1 TMTSANNYEQLE
13 LQQQYSRVNDR
24 WDASDDEL
32 DNDNSSARLFERSRI
47 KALADE
53 REAVQK
59 KTFTKWVNSHL
70 ARVTCRISDLYLDLR
85 DGRVLIKLLE
95 VLSGELLPR
104 PTKGRMRIHCLEN
117 VDKALQF
124 LKEQKVHLENM
135 GSHDIVDGN
144 HRLVLGLIWTII
156 LRFQIQDI
164 IIQTQEGRETRSARD
179 ALLLWCQMKTAGYPH
194 VNVTN
199 FTSSWKDGL
208 AFNALIHKHRPELVD
223 FQNLT
228 KSNARHNLEHA
239 FSVAER
245 HLGITPLLDPEADVF
260 TENPDEKSIITY
272 VVAFY
277 HYFSKMKVLEVEG
290 RRLGKV
296 IEHAKETER
305 MIEGYGRLAS
315 DLLTW
320 IEQTIASLN
329 SRSFA
334 NSLAGV
340 QHQLQAFSTYRT
352 VEKPPK
358 FQEKGNLEVLLF
370 TIQSRMRANNQRGY
384 TPHEGRLVSDIN
396 RAWEQLEKAEH
407 ERELA
412 LRTELI
418 RQEKLEQLARRFDR
432 KAAMREA
439 WLSENQRLVAQV
451 RSGTPTPWTRTPRQG
466 LTVGFVLGQ
475 DNFGQDLPAVEAA
488 KKKHEAIETDTAAYK
503 ERVQAIEAVAR
514 ELEVEGYHD
523 IQRINGRK
531 NNILRLWEQLQE
543 LLTARRQR
551 LEMNLVLQH
560 LFQEMLHSIDWMDEV
575 KVQLASPESGKHL
588 LEAEEL
594 LQTHHLLE
602 GDMALQAEKIRAV
615 SAAALRFADTEGY
628 RPCDPKVIRD
638 RVSHLELCRRELQA
652 LATRRRALLEQSR
665 SLWMCLWELDE
676 AEGWIKEQEQLYS
689 ALDFGKD
696 LPGVL
701 LLQRRHAA
709 FEAELRSRGSR
720 LEQALA
726 VGEGLAAAGRAAK
739 QLQERGAAV
748 RALWAQLEELA
759 TFRRRGLR
767 EAEGFFQFQADA
779 EELAEGLRDARR
791 RAATEELGQDESRT
805 RALLRQHHELLEEMA
820 AAREQLDGLAQQAEG
835 FPLELRT
842 SPEAQNQLAA
852 LRELHA
858 EAAALAE
865 LRGRQLQDTLDL
877 YTVFGES
884 DACHL
889 WMGAK
894 ETWLGQPEVPQALE
908 DLDVAQHR
916 LDGLEQEM
924 ATVASQIAA
933 VNQAADS
940 LLASGHPRSPQVR
953 QCWEQLNKRWD
964 RFRELVAERRRA
976 VGSALRLLNYRLES
990 EETRQWLQSKARA
1003 VEATAELGRDL
1014 AGVLATQR
1022 KLYGI
1027 ERELAIAEDRLAA
1040 LHSQAD
1046 HLAKER
1052 PEVAGEVA
1060 QRLAAAVAAWEELQ
1074 EALRERAA
1082 SLGEAGQL
1090 RRFLQDLDDFQAWLF
1105 GAQKAVA
1112 ATDEVPA
1119 SLAEAEELLRQHEAA
1134 QQDTEGHTATF
1145 AALLKAGEQV
1155 VGEETDPQYEGLRQ
1169 RLRGVEAGW
1178 AALGRMAEAQ
1188 HHFLAQCRGFQE
1200 FLHNAKQAEI
1210 LLTNQE
1216 YTLAHLELPTTLDG
1230 SAAALRRF
1238 QDFRASTESSAEK
1251 VPEAVAG
1258 GTKLVTEGNIF
1269 AEKIAEKCQTLQDR
1283 HQAVVVKAEEAAGLL
1298 QDNHEL
1304 QTFLQ
1309 SCRELNAWMEEKMLT
1324 AQDASYGGARGLHSK
1339 WQKHQAFMAELAP
1352 NQGWLEKIEMEGK
1365 ELARRKPQYS
1375 EVVAQE
1381 LDELRGRWDRLRS
1394 TAEEKGQQLF
1404 EANRSTLYAQSYG
1417 ELESWLGQAE
1427 EELRGTE
1434 QAKDLTATNLLLKR
1448 LTRLE
1453 EQVRARMK
1461 ELEELGW
1468 QGPAP
1473 AEVVPD
1479 ADGHEQRLRR
1489 RFLDLLDP
1497 LERRRKELETTKA
1510 MYQLG
1515 RDLEDERLW
1524 VQERLPLARSTEHG
1538 MDLASVQRLAKRNET
1553 LQKELAGHA
1562 PRLAEV
1568 LSRGEAVASGDEPSP
1583 ELEAQARELRGLWE
1597 MLQEE
1602 AAARHQRLQEA
1613 SEAQQYYLDA
1623 GEAKTWVSEQELFM
1637 GAEEKP
1643 KDEESCLVMLKR
1655 HVRQQRSIEDYGQ
1668 TIKELAGRAQQLL
1681 SAGHPE
1687 GEQIIRLQGQVDKH
1701 YAGLKEVAEERRRRL
1716 ENMSHLFQ
1724 LKREVEDLEQWIAE
1738 RDVVASSQEMG
1749 QDLDHVTLLREKFRE
1764 FARETGS
1771 VGQERVDRVNLA
1783 IEDLIDAGHTEAATM
1798 AEWKDG
1804 LNESWADL
1812 LELIDTRMQLLA
1824 ASHDL
1829 HKYFYDGAELLT
1841 LIAARRQELPQD
1853 LGEDAGTV
1861 EAFHRMHSAFERDL
1875 QLLETQVRPYLGTS
1889 GDAWHR
1895 YHRHSAFSAL
1905 SGFAGQ
1911 VQQFREM
1918 AARLQTAYAGE
1929 KAAGIQE
1936 QEQEVARALRALL
1949 EACSGRRARLVD
1961 TADKHRF
1968 FGMARDLLS
1977 WMESTVRQIE
1987 TQEKPRDVSSVELLM
2002 KYHQSIRAE
2011 VDARGKSF
2019 TTCIELGKK
2028 LLQRKHQD
2036 SPEVRAAG
2044 ARGWWGRWH
2053 WGHPVTVHPPSQIK
2067 TKLVEV
2073 VEKRKAMMEMWE
2085 QRWDRLRLLLEV
2097 CQFSR
2102 DASVAES
2109 WLMAQEPY
2117 LASSDYGQTVD
2128 AVEKLLKRHEAFEK
2142 SSATW
2147 EERIAALRKLTTLE
2161 LLGGR
2166 TLREGLAQDG
2176 VMRTEAPDY
2185 HLDLDGELEAGSE
2198 EEEEEKRKG
2207 TSTQDTSPPAV
2218 DGPEP
2223 VRDRTSGCGFW
2234 WWAVTA
2240 PCNRAVALRQLA
2252 RTTGDEEPVSLSLR
2266 PEPEEPATLP
2276 ARTCSVQLEGYLGR
2290 KHDLEAATK
2299 RASNR
2304 SWSTRYCVVRGG
2316 QLAFFKDAKS
2326 RALGLPCHG
2335 EEPLA
2340 LQDALCE
2347 VAAGYKKKKHVFKL
2361 RLSNGSEWLFH
2372 GKDEEELQAWL
2383 QGLSTAISECR
2394 SRWGKAQ
2401 SLPLPLP
2408 VAPAPPEHPLPRKDK
2423 EKRFSFF
2430 PKKK

>member
-1 TMTSANNYEQLE
+1 MTSVNDYE
-13 LQQQYSRVNDR
+13 LQQQYSRINVR

-70 ARVTCRISDLYLDLR
+70 ARVTCRISDLYMDLR

-95 VLSGELLPR
+95 VLSGELLPK

-124 LKEQKVHLENM
+124 LKEQRVHLENM

-164 IIQTQEGRETRSARD
+164 IVETQEGRETRSARD
-179 ALLLWCQMKTAGYPH
+179 ALLLWCQMKTVGYPH
-194 VNVTN
+194 VNITN

-208 AFNALIHKHRPELVD
+208 AFNALIHRHRPELVD

-245 HLGITPLLDPEADVF
+245 HLGITPLLDPEDVF

-305 MIEGYGRLAS
+305 MIEGYGGLAS

-370 TIQSRMRANNQRGY
+370 TIQSRMRANNQRVY
-384 TPHEGRLVSDIN
+384 TPNEGRLVSDIN

-412 LRTELI
+412 LRNELI

-439 WLSENQRLVAQV
+439 WLSENQRLVAQ
-451 RSGTPTPWTRTPRQG
+451 
-466 LTVGFVLGQ
+466 
-475 DNFGQDLPAVEAA
+475 DNFGHDLPAVEAA

-503 ERVQAIEAVAR
+503 ERVQAIEAVAK
-514 ELEVEGYHD
+514 ELEAGGYHD
-523 IQRINGRK
+523 IQRINKRK
-531 NNILRLWEQLQE
+531 DNILRLWDQLQE
-543 LLTARRQR
+543 LLAARRQR
-551 LEMNLVLQH
+551 LEMNLTLQH
-560 LFQEMLHSIDWMDEV
+560 LFQEMLHCIDWMDEV

-594 LQTHHLLE
+594 LQTHRMLE
-602 GDMALQAEKIRAV
+602 TDMALQAEKTRAI
-615 SAAALRFADTEGY
+615 SAAALRFADAEGY

-638 RVSHLELCRRELQA
+638 RVSHLEMCRRELQA
-652 LATRRRALLEQSR
+652 LAARRRALLEQSR

-676 AEGWIKEQEQLYS
+676 AESWIKEQEQLYS
-689 ALDFGKD
+689 SLDFGKD

-701 LLQRRHAA
+701 LLRRRHDA
-709 FEAELRSRGSR
+709 FEAELRSRGAR
-720 LEQALA
+720 LERALA
-726 VGEGLAAAGRAAK
+726 AGDGQSGPAAGR
-739 QLQERGAAV
+739 LRERGAAV

-759 TFRRRGLR
+759 AFRRRGLSQ
-767 EAEGFFQFQADA
+767 AEGFFQFQVEA
-779 EELAEGLRDARR
+779 EELAEALRDARR
-791 RAATEELGQDESRT
+791 RAGSAELGQDESRT
-805 RALLRQHHELLEEMA
+805 RVLLRQHQELLEELGG
-820 AAREQLDGLAQQAEG
+820 AREQLEKLSQQAEG
-835 FPLELRT
+835 FPAELRAG
-842 SPEAQNQLAA
+842 PEAQSRLLA

-865 LRGRQLQDTLDL
+865 RRGRQLRDALDL

-894 ETWLGQPEVPQALE
+894 ETWLGQLEVPQALE
-908 DLDVAQHR
+908 DLDVAQRR

-933 VNQAADS
+933 VNQAADG

-953 QCWEQLNKRWD
+953 QCQEQLNERWD
-964 RFRELVAERRRA
+964 RFRALVSERRRA
-976 VGSALRLLNYRLES
+976 VGSALRFLNYRLECKES
-990 EETRQWLQSKARA
+990 REWLQSKTQ
-1003 VEATAELGRDL
+1003 VVQATAELGRDL
-1014 AGVLATQR
+1014 AGILATQR

-1027 ERELAIAEDRLAA
+1027 ERELALTKDRLAA
-1040 LHSQAD
+1040 LRSEAD
-1046 HLAKER
+1046 QVAQER
-1052 PEVAGEVA
+1052 PEVATEVSE
-1060 QRLAAAVAAWEELQ
+1060 QLEAAVAAWDELQ
-1074 EALRERAA
+1074 AALGEQAA

-1119 SLAEAEELLRQHEAA
+1119 SLSEAEELLQRHEAA
-1134 QQDTEGHTATF
+1134 RRDAEEHTPAF
-1145 AALLKAGEQV
+1145 SALLEAGQRV
-1155 VGEETDPQYEGLRQ
+1155 VGEQTDPQYEGLRQ
-1169 RLRGVEAGW
+1169 RLRGVEDGW
-1178 AALGRMAEAQ
+1178 AALGRMAEARQ
-1188 HHFLAQCRGFQE
+1188 RFLTQCCGFQE
-1200 FLHNAKQAEI
+1200 FLHDAKQAEI

-1216 YTLAHLELPTTLDG
+1216 YTLAHLDLPSTLEG
-1230 SAAALRRF
+1230 SATALRRF
-1238 QDFRASTESSAEK
+1238 QEFRASMESNAEK
-1251 VPEAVAG
+1251 VPKAVNG
-1258 GTKLVTEGNIF
+1258 GTKLVAEGNIF
-1269 AEKIAEKCQTLQDR
+1269 AEKITEKCQALQER
-1283 HQAVVVKAEEAAGLL
+1283 HGAVMAKAEEAAELL

-1309 SCRELNAWMEEKMLT
+1309 SCRELEAWMDEKMLT
-1324 AQDASYGGARGLHSK
+1324 AQDVSYGEARGLHGR
-1339 WQKHQAFMAELAP
+1339 WQKHQAFMAELEA
-1352 NQGWLEKIEMEGK
+1352 NRGWLEKIETEGQ
-1365 ELARRKPQYS
+1365 ELAQRKPRHG
-1375 EVVAQE
+1375 EVVARRLE
-1381 LDELRGRWDRLRS
+1381 ELRRRWDGLCG
-1394 TAEEKGQQLF
+1394 AAQAKGQQLF
-1404 EANRSTLYAQSYG
+1404 EADRAALYARSYG
-1417 ELESWLGQAE
+1417 ELETWLSRAE
-1427 EELRGTE
+1427 QELRASE
-1434 QAKDLTATNLLLKR
+1434 HAKDLTATNALLKR

-1453 EQVRARMK
+1453 EQVGTWMK
-1461 ELEELGW
+1461 ELEELGL
-1468 QGPAP
+1468 QGPSP
-1473 AEVVPD
+1473 AGDVPD
-1479 ADGHEQRLRR
+1479 GDRHDQRLRQR
-1489 RFLDLLDP
+1489 CIELLEP
-1497 LERRRKELETTKA
+1497 LQRRRKELETAKA

-1515 RDLEDERLW
+1515 RDLEDETLW

-1538 MDLASVQRLAKRNET
+1538 TDLPSVQRLAKRNET
-1553 LQKELAGHA
+1553 LQKELSGHA

-1568 LSRGEAVASGDEPSP
+1568 LSRAEVATRGEEPSP
-1583 ELEAQARELRGLWE
+1583 EVETRVRELREQWE
-1597 MLQEE
+1597 KLQEE
-1602 AAARHQRLQEA
+1602 VSARQQRLREA
-1613 SEAQQYYLDA
+1613 GEAQQYYMDA
-1623 GEAKTWVSEQELFM
+1623 AEAEAWISEQELFM
-1637 GAEEKP
+1637 GDEEKP
-1643 KDEESCLVMLKR
+1643 KDEESSLVMLKR
-1655 HVRQQRSIEDYGQ
+1655 HVRLQRSIEDYGL
-1668 TIKELAGRAQQLL
+1668 TIKELAARAQQLL

-1687 GEQIIRLQGQVDKH
+1687 GEQIIRLQGQVDKR
-1701 YAGLKEVAEERRRRL
+1701 YAGLKEAGEERRRRL

-1764 FARETGS
+1764 FARDTGS
-1771 VGQERVDRVNLA
+1771 VGQERVDRVNLT

-1824 ASHDL
+1824 ASYDL

-1841 LIAARRQELPQD
+1841 LIGTRRQELPQD
-1853 LGEDAGTV
+1853 LGEDTSSV

-1875 QLLETQVRPYLGTS
+1875 RLLETQV
-1889 GDAWHR
+1889 
-1895 YHRHSAFSAL
+1895 
-1905 SGFAGQ
+1905 
-1911 VQQFREM
+1911 QQFRDT

-1929 KAAGIQE
+1929 KATSIQE
-1936 QEQEVARALRALL
+1936 QEQEVARALQELL
-1949 EACSGRRARLVD
+1949 EACSGRRARLED
-1961 TADKHRF
+1961 TADRHRF
-1968 FGMARDLLS
+1968 FSTARDLLC
-1977 WMESTVRQIE
+1977 WMESIMRQIE
-1987 TQEKPRDVSSVELLM
+1987 TQEKPRDVSSVELLIQ
-2002 KYHQSIRAE
+2002 YHQGIKAE
-2011 VDARGKSF
+2011 VDARDKNFS
-2019 TTCIELGKK
+2019 TCIELGKK
-2028 LLQRKHQD
+2028 LLQRKHQE
-2036 SPEVRAAG
+2036 SPE
-2044 ARGWWGRWH
+2044 
-2053 WGHPVTVHPPSQIK
+2053 IK
-2067 TKLVEV
+2067 AKLVEL
-2073 VEKRKAMMEMWE
+2073 VEKRKTMMEMWE
-2085 QRWDRLRLLLEV
+2085 QRRDQLLLLLEV

-2117 LASSDYGQTVD
+2117 LASSDYGHTVD

-2166 TLREGLAQDG
+2166 TLREGLARDG
-2176 VMRTEAPDY
+2176 TTHSEAPEY
-2185 HLDLDGELEAGSE
+2185 RLDLDGELEPGSE
-2198 EEEEEKRKG
+2198 EEDEEKRKG
-2207 TSTQDTSPPAV
+2207 TSTQDTSAPTT

-2223 VRDRTSGCGFW
+2223 LMRPV
-2234 WWAVTA
+2234 
-2240 PCNRAVALRQLA
+2240 
-2252 RTTGDEEPVSLSLR
+2252 GDEEPASPR
-2266 PEPEEPATLP
+2266 REEPEEPATLP
-2276 ARTCSVQLEGYLGR
+2276 ARASNIQLEGYLGR

-2304 SWSTRYCVVRGG
+2304 SWSTRYCVLRGG

-2335 EEPLA
+2335 EEPLG
-2340 LQDALCE
+2340 LQDASCE

-2383 QGLSTAISECR
+2383 QGLSAAIGECQGWR
-2394 SRWGKAQ
+2394 GKAQ
-2401 SLPLPLP
+2401 SLPP
-2408 VAPAPPEHPLPRKDK
+2408 ATAPPAGPLPRRDK

>member
-1 TMTSANNYEQLE
+1 MTSVTDYEV
-13 LQQQYSRVNDR
+13 QQQPYGRINVR

-70 ARVTCRISDLYLDLR
+70 ARVTCRISDLYMDLR

-95 VLSGELLPR
+95 VLSGELLPK

-124 LKEQKVHLENM
+124 LKEQRVHLENM

-164 IIQTQEGRETRSARD
+164 IVETQEGRETRSARD

-245 HLGITPLLDPEADVF
+245 HLGITPLLDPEDVF

-305 MIEGYGRLAS
+305 MIEGYGGLAS

-370 TIQSRMRANNQRGY
+370 TIQSRMRANNQRVY

-412 LRTELI
+412 LRNELI

-439 WLSENQRLVAQV
+439 WLSENQRLVAQ
-451 RSGTPTPWTRTPRQG
+451 
-466 LTVGFVLGQ
+466 
-475 DNFGQDLPAVEAA
+475 DNFGHDLPAVEAA

-503 ERVQAIEAVAR
+503 ERVQAIEAVAK
-514 ELEVEGYHD
+514 ELEAEGYHD
-523 IQRINGRK
+523 IQRINKRK
-531 NNILRLWEQLQE
+531 DNILRLWEQLQE
-543 LLTARRQR
+543 LLAARRQR
-551 LEMNLVLQH
+551 LEMNLTLQH
-560 LFQEMLHSIDWMDEV
+560 LFQEMLHCIDWMDEV

-594 LQTHHLLE
+594 LQTHRMLE
-602 GDMALQAEKIRAV
+602 TDMALQAEKTRAI
-615 SAAALRFADTEGY
+615 SAAALRFADAEGY

-652 LATRRRALLEQSR
+652 LAARRRAALEQSR
-665 SLWMCLWELDE
+665 SLWLCLWELDE

-689 ALDFGKD
+689 SLDFGKD

-701 LLQRRHAA
+701 LLRRRHEA
-709 FEAELRSRGSR
+709 FEAELRSRGAR
-720 LEQALA
+720 LERALA
-726 VGEGLAAAGRAAK
+726 AGEGLSGPAAGR
-739 QLQERGAAV
+739 LRERGSAV

-759 TFRRRGLR
+759 AFRRRGLGQ
-767 EAEGFFQFQADA
+767 AEGFFQFQVDA
-779 EELAEGLRDARR
+779 EELAEALRDARR
-791 RAATEELGQDESRT
+791 RAGAEELGQDESRT
-805 RALLRQHHELLEEMA
+805 RALLRQHQELLEELEG
-820 AAREQLDGLAQQAEG
+820 ARRQLEVLGQRAEG
-835 FPLELRT
+835 FPAELRAG
-842 SPEAQNQLAA
+842 PEAQSRLLA
-852 LRELHA
+852 LRELLA

-865 LRGRQLQDTLDL
+865 GRGRRLRDALDL

-884 DACHL
+884 DACLL

-894 ETWLGQPEVPQALE
+894 ETWLGQLEVPQALE

-924 ATVASQIAA
+924 ASVASQIAA
-933 VNQAADS
+933 VNQAADG

-953 QCWEQLNKRWD
+953 QCQEQLNERWD
-964 RFRELVAERRRA
+964 RFRALVSERRRA
-976 VGSALRLLNYRLES
+976 VGSALRILNYRLECQ
-990 EETRQWLQSKARA
+990 ETREWLQSKTQ
-1003 VEATAELGRDL
+1003 VVQATAELGRDL

-1027 ERELAIAEDRLAA
+1027 ERELALTKERLAA
-1040 LHSQAD
+1040 LRSEAD
-1046 HLAKER
+1046 QVAQEQ
-1052 PEVAGEVA
+1052 PEVAPEVSE
-1060 QRLAAAVAAWEELQ
+1060 RLEAAVAAWDELQ
-1074 EALRERAA
+1074 AALGEQAA

-1119 SLAEAEELLRQHEAA
+1119 SLPEAEELLRRHEAA
-1134 QQDTEGHTATF
+1134 RRDAEEHAPAFG
-1145 AALLKAGEQV
+1145 ALMEAGRRAVGEQA
-1155 VGEETDPQYEGLRQ
+1155 DPQYEGLRQ
-1169 RLRGVEAGW
+1169 RLRGVEDGW
-1178 AALGRMAEAQ
+1178 AALGRMAEARQ
-1188 HHFLAQCRGFQE
+1188 RFLTQCRGFQE
-1200 FLHNAKQAEI
+1200 FLHDAKQAEI

-1216 YTLAHLELPTTLDG
+1216 YTLAHLELPGTPEG
-1230 SAAALRRF
+1230 SATALRRF
-1238 QDFRASTESSAEK
+1238 QEFRAGMESNAEK
-1251 VPEAVAG
+1251 VPKAVSG
-1258 GTKLVTEGNIF
+1258 GTTLVAEGNIF
-1269 AEKIAEKCQTLQDR
+1269 AEKIAEKCQSLQER
-1283 HQAVVVKAEEAAGLL
+1283 HGAVVAKAEEAAELL

-1304 QTFLQ
+1304 QSFLQ
-1309 SCRELNAWMEEKMLT
+1309 SCRELEAWMDEKMLT
-1324 AQDASYGGARGLHSK
+1324 AQDASYGDARGLHGR
-1339 WQKHQAFMAELAP
+1339 WQKHQAFMAELEA
-1352 NQGWLEKIEMEGK
+1352 NRGWLEKTEAEGQ
-1365 ELARRKPQYS
+1365 ELARRKPRHG
-1375 EVVAQE
+1375 EAVTRRLE
-1381 LDELRGRWDRLRS
+1381 ELRQRWSGLCGAAQAKGR
-1394 TAEEKGQQLF
+1394 QLF
-1404 EANRSTLYAQSYG
+1404 EAERAALYARSYG
-1417 ELESWLGQAE
+1417 ELETWLSRAE
-1427 EELRGTE
+1427 QELRGTE
-1434 QAKDLTATNLLLKR
+1434 RAKDLPATRALLKR

-1453 EQVRARMK
+1453 EQVGAWMK
-1461 ELEELGW
+1461 ELEELGL
-1468 QGPAP
+1468 QGPSP
-1473 AEVVPD
+1473 AGDVPD
-1479 ADGHEQRLRR
+1479 GDRHDQRLRQR
-1489 RFLDLLDP
+1489 CLELLEP
-1497 LERRRKELETTKA
+1497 LQRRRKELETAKA
-1510 MYQLG
+1510 TYQLE
-1515 RDLEDERLW
+1515 RDLEDEMLW

-1538 MDLASVQRLAKRNET
+1538 TDLPSVQRLAKRNET
-1553 LQKELAGHA
+1553 LRKELRGHG
-1562 PRLAEV
+1562 PRVAEV
-1568 LSRGEAVASGDEPSP
+1568 LSRAEEATAGEEPRP
-1583 ELEAQARELRGLWE
+1583 ELDARARALREQWDR
-1597 MLQEE
+1597 LQEE
-1602 AAARHQRLQEA
+1602 VSARQQRLRE
-1613 SEAQQYYLDA
+1613 A
-1623 GEAKTWVSEQELFM
+1623 GEAQLYYVDAAEAEAWISEQELFM
-1637 GAEEKP
+1637 GEEEKP
-1643 KDEESCLVMLKR
+1643 KDEESSLVMLKR
-1655 HVRQQRSIEDYGQ
+1655 HVRQQRSIEDYGV
-1668 TIKELAGRAQQLL
+1668 TIKELAARAQQLL

-1701 YAGLKEVAEERRRRL
+1701 YAGLKEAGEERHRRL
-1716 ENMSHLFQ
+1716 EHMAHLFQ

-1749 QDLDHVTLLREKFRE
+1749 QDLDHVTLLREKFLE
-1764 FARETGS
+1764 FARDTGG
-1771 VGQERVDRVNLA
+1771 VGQERVDRVNLT

-1824 ASHDL
+1824 ASYDL
-1829 HKYFYDGAELLT
+1829 HKYFYDGAELLA
-1841 LIAARRQELPQD
+1841 LIGARRQELPQD
-1853 LGEDAGTV
+1853 LGEDPSSV

-1875 QLLETQVRPYLGTS
+1875 RLLETQV
-1889 GDAWHR
+1889 
-1895 YHRHSAFSAL
+1895 
-1905 SGFAGQ
+1905 
-1911 VQQFREM
+1911 QQFQDT

-1929 KAAGIQE
+1929 QASSIQE
-1936 QEQEVARALRALL
+1936 QEQEVARALRELL
-1949 EACSGRRARLVD
+1949 EACSGRRARLED
-1961 TADKHRF
+1961 TADRHRF
-1968 FGMARDLLS
+1968 FSAARDLLC
-1977 WMESTVRQIE
+1977 WMESIVRQME
-1987 TQEKPRDVSSVELLM
+1987 TQEKPRDVSSVELLI
-2002 KYHQSIRAE
+2002 KYHQGIKAE
-2011 VDARGKSF
+2011 VDARDKNFSA
-2019 TTCIELGKK
+2019 CMELGKK
-2028 LLQRKHQD
+2028 LLQRKHQE
-2036 SPEVRAAG
+2036 SPE
-2044 ARGWWGRWH
+2044 
-2053 WGHPVTVHPPSQIK
+2053 IK
-2067 TKLVEV
+2067 AKLVEL
-2073 VEKRKAMMEMWE
+2073 VEKRKTMMEMWE
-2085 QRWDRLRLLLEV
+2085 QRRDQLLLLLEV

-2117 LASSDYGQTVD
+2117 LASSDYGHTVD

-2161 LLGGR
+2161 LLGK
-2166 TLREGLAQDG
+2166 GLARDG
-2176 VMRTEAPDY
+2176 TAHSEAPEY
-2185 HLDLDGELEAGSE
+2185 RLDLDGELEPGSE
-2198 EEEEEKRKG
+2198 EEEDEEKRKD
-2207 TSTQDTSPPAV
+2207 TSTQDTSAPAA

-2223 VRDRTSGCGFW
+2223 
-2234 WWAVTA
+2234 
-2240 PCNRAVALRQLA
+2240 LA
-2252 RTTGDEEPVSLSLR
+2252 GPVGDEEPASPR
-2266 PEPEEPATLP
+2266 REGPEEPATLP
-2276 ARTCSVQLEGYLGR
+2276 AHASNVQLEGYLGR

-2304 SWSTRYCVVRGG
+2304 SWNTRYCVLRGG

-2335 EEPLA
+2335 EEPLG
-2340 LQDALCE
+2340 LQDASCQ

-2383 QGLSTAISECR
+2383 QGLSAAIGECQGWR
-2394 SRWGKAQ
+2394 GKAQ
-2401 SLPLPLP
+2401 SLPP
-2408 VAPAPPEHPLPRKDK
+2408 ATAPPAGPLPRRDK

>member
-1 TMTSANNYEQLE
+1 TMTSANDYEQLE
-13 LQQQYSRVNDR
+13 LQQQYSHNNVR

-70 ARVTCRISDLYLDLR
+70 ARVTCRISDLYMDLR

-95 VLSGELLPR
+95 VLSGELLPK

-124 LKEQKVHLENM
+124 LKEQRVHLENM

-164 IIQTQEGRETRSARD
+164 IMETQEGRETRSARD

-245 HLGITPLLDPEADVF
+245 HLGITPLLDPEDVF

-296 IEHAKETER
+296 GDGTEVVGGFLLGCHPQHSPPVPLQVIEHAKETER
-305 MIEGYGRLAS
+305 MIEGYGGLAS

-320 IEQTIASLN
+320 IEQTISSLN

-370 TIQSRMRANNQRGY
+370 TIQSRMRANNQRVY

-412 LRTELI
+412 LRNELI

-439 WLSENQRLVAQV
+439 WLSENQRLVAQ
-451 RSGTPTPWTRTPRQG
+451 
-466 LTVGFVLGQ
+466 
-475 DNFGQDLPAVEAA
+475 DNFGQDLAAVEAA
-488 KKKHEAIETDTAAYK
+488 KKKHEAIETDTAAYR

-514 ELEVEGYHD
+514 ELELEGYHD

-531 NNILRLWEQLQE
+531 NNILRLWEQLLE
-543 LLTARRQR
+543 LLAARRQR
-551 LEMNLVLQH
+551 LEMNLTLQH
-560 LFQEMLHSIDWMDEV
+560 LFQEMLHCIDWMDEV

-594 LQTHHLLE
+594 LQTHRLLE
-602 GDMALQAEKIRAV
+602 ADIAVQAEKTRAI
-615 SAAALRFADTEGY
+615 SAAALRFADAEGY

-638 RVSHLELCRRELQA
+638 RVSHLELCRRELQV
-652 LATRRRALLEQSR
+652 LAARRRALLEQSR
-665 SLWMCLWELDE
+665 SLYTCLWELDE
-676 AEGWIKEQEQLYS
+676 AESWIKEQEQLYS
-689 ALDFGKD
+689 SLDFGKD
-696 LPGVL
+696 LPG
-701 LLQRRHAA
+701 
-709 FEAELRSRGSR
+709 SR
-720 LEQALA
+720 
-726 VGEGLAAAGRAAK
+726 
-739 QLQERGAAV
+739 
-748 RALWAQLEELA
+748 
-759 TFRRRGLR
+759 
-767 EAEGFFQFQADA
+767 
-779 EELAEGLRDARR
+779 
-791 RAATEELGQDESRT
+791 
-805 RALLRQHHELLEEMA
+805 
-820 AAREQLDGLAQQAEG
+820 
-835 FPLELRT
+835 
-842 SPEAQNQLAA
+842 LAA

-865 LRGRQLQDTLDL
+865 RRGRQLQDALDL

-889 WMGAK
+889 WMGSK
-894 ETWLGQPEVPQALE
+894 ETWLGQLEVPQALE
-908 DLDVAQHR
+908 DLDVAQRR
-916 LDGLEQEM
+916 LDGLEQDM

-933 VNQAADS
+933 VNQAADG
-940 LLASGHPRSPQVR
+940 LLVSGHPRSPQVR
-953 QCWEQLNKRWD
+953 QCREQLNERWD
-964 RFRELVAERRRA
+964 RFRELVSERRRA
-976 VGSALRLLNYRLES
+976 VGSELRLLNYNLES
-990 EETRQWLQSKARA
+990 EEIQQWLRSKARA

-1027 ERELAIAEDRLAA
+1027 ERELVVAQDRLAA
-1040 LHSQAD
+1040 LRFQAEC
-1046 HLAKER
+1046 LAEER
-1052 PEVAGEVA
+1052 PEAAAAVA
-1060 QRLAAAVAAWEELQ
+1060 QRLAAATSAWDELQ
-1074 EALRERAA
+1074 AALGERAA

-1112 ATDEVPA
+1112 ATDDVPA
-1119 SLAEAEELLRQHEAA
+1119 SLAEAEEMLQRHEAA
-1134 QQDTEGHTATF
+1134 RHDAEEHTGAF
-1145 AALLKAGEQV
+1145 AALVEAGERVLAGQ
-1155 VGEETDPQYEGLRQ
+1155 TDPEYEGLRQ
-1169 RLRGVEAGW
+1169 RLGGVKDGW
-1178 AALGRMAEAQ
+1178 AALGRMAEVRQ
-1188 HHFLAQCRGFQE
+1188 RFLTQCRDFQE
-1200 FLHNAKQAEI
+1200 FLRDAKQAEI

-1216 YTLAHLELPTTLDG
+1216 YTLSHLELPPTLEG

-1238 QDFRASTESSAEK
+1238 QDFRAGVESNAEK
-1251 VPEAVAG
+1251 FPEVVAS
-1258 GTKLVTEGNIF
+1258 GTKLVAEGNIF
-1269 AEKIAEKCQTLQDR
+1269 AEKISEKCHALQER
-1283 HQAVVVKAEEAAGLL
+1283 HRAVMDKVKEAAGLL
-1298 QDNHEL
+1298 QDNHDL

-1309 SCRELNAWMEEKMLT
+1309 SCREFDAWVEEKMLT
-1324 AQDASYGGARGLHSK
+1324 AQDVSYGEARGLHSK

-1352 NQGWLEKIEMEGK
+1352 NQSWLEKIEVEGT
-1365 ELARRKPQYS
+1365 ELATRKPQYS
-1375 EVVAQE
+1375 AVVTRRLE
-1381 LDELRGRWDRLRS
+1381 ELRQHWDGLRGA
-1394 TAEEKGQQLF
+1394 AEEKGRQLF
-1404 EANRSTLYAQSYG
+1404 EAERSALYAQSYG
-1417 ELESWLGQAE
+1417 ELERWLGRVQ
-1427 EELRGTE
+1427 EELRAAE
-1434 QAKDLTATNLLLKR
+1434 KVQDLTATNLLLKR

-1453 EQVRARMK
+1453 EQVRMWMK
-1461 ELEELGW
+1461 ELEELGD
-1468 QGPAP
+1468 
-1473 AEVVPD
+1473 VPD
-1479 ADGHEQRLRR
+1479 ATGQEQMLRQR
-1489 RFLDLLDP
+1489 VLELLEP
-1497 LERRRKELETTKA
+1497 LERKRKELETSKA

-1515 RDLEDERLW
+1515 RDLEDETLW
-1524 VQERLPLARSTEHG
+1524 VQERLSLVRSTDHG
-1538 MDLASVQRLAKRNET
+1538 TDLPSVQRLAKRNET
-1553 LQKELAGHA
+1553 LQRELEGHA

-1568 LSRGEAVASGDEPSP
+1568 LSRGEAAGSGKELIP
-1583 ELEAQARELRGLWE
+1583 ELAAQAQELQALWE
-1597 MLQEE
+1597 TLQEE
-1602 AAARHQRLQEA
+1602 VAARHQRLQEA
-1613 SEAQQYYLDA
+1613 REAQQYYLDA
-1623 GEAKTWVSEQELFM
+1623 GEAETWISEQELFM

-1643 KDEESCLVMLKR
+1643 KDEESGLVMLKR
-1655 HVRQQRSIEDYGQ
+1655 HNRQLRSIEDYGQ

-1738 RDVVASSQEMG
+1738 RDVVASSQELG

-1771 VGQERVDRVNLA
+1771 VGQERVDRVNLT

-1829 HKYFYDGAELLT
+1829 HKYFYDGTELLA
-1841 LIAARRQELPQD
+1841 LITARRQELPQD

-1875 QLLETQVRPYLGTS
+1875 QLLE
-1889 GDAWHR
+1889 A
-1895 YHRHSAFSAL
+1895 
-1905 SGFAGQ
+1905 Q
-1911 VQQFREM
+1911 VQQFQET

-1936 QEQEVARALRALL
+1936 QEQEVTRALRELL
-1949 EACSGRRARLVD
+1949 EACSGRRARLED

-1968 FGMARDLLS
+1968 FSMARDLLS
-1977 WMESTVRQIE
+1977 WMESTIRQIE
-1987 TQEKPRDVSSVELLM
+1987 TQEKPRYGCAWQAPGTGHGTNGTTDAGLSVPRDVSSVELLL
-2002 KYHQSIRAE
+2002 KYHQGIKAE
-2011 VDARGKSF
+2011 VDARSKNF

-2036 SPEVRAAG
+2036 SPE
-2044 ARGWWGRWH
+2044 
-2053 WGHPVTVHPPSQIK
+2053 IK
-2067 TKLVEV
+2067 AKLVEV
-2073 VEKRKAMMEMWE
+2073 VNKRKAMMETWE
-2085 QRWDRLRLLLEV
+2085 QRRERLRLLLEV

-2102 DASVAES
+2102 DATVAES

-2166 TLREGLAQDG
+2166 SLREGLVRDG
-2176 VMRTEAPDY
+2176 MTHSEAPDY
-2185 HLDLDGELEAGSE
+2185 YLDLDGELEAGSE
-2198 EEEEEKRKG
+2198 GEVDEEEKTKDV
-2207 TSTQDTSPPAV
+2207 STQDTSLPTT

-2223 VRDRTSGCGFW
+2223 VRDNTSPHVLLW
-2234 WWAVTA
+2234 RWVT
-2240 PCNRAVALRQLA
+2240 PRRNHAVALRQLVP
-2252 RTTGDEEPVSLSLR
+2252 RTGDEEPVSPTPRPLR
-2266 PEPEEPATLP
+2266 EELEEPATLP
-2276 ARTCSVQLEGYLGR
+2276 ARVSSVQLEGYLGR

-2304 SWSTRYCVVRGG
+2304 SWSTRYCVLRGG

-2326 RALGLPCHG
+2326 RALGLPCQG
-2335 EEPLA
+2335 EEPLG
-2340 LQDALCE
+2340 LHDARCE
-2347 VAAGYKKKKHVFKL
+2347 VPAGYKKKKHVFKL

-2372 GKDEEELQAWL
+2372 GKDEDELQAWL
-2383 QGLSTAISECR
+2383 QGLSAAITECR
-2394 SRWGKAQ
+2394 GSRGKAQ
-2401 SLPLPLP
+2401 SLPLSLSLP
-2408 VAPAPPEHPLPRKDK
+2408 PAPPEPPLPRKDK

>member
-1 TMTSANNYEQLE
+1 TMTSANDYEQLG
-13 LQQQYSRVNDR
+13 LQQQYSRINER

-70 ARVTCRISDLYLDLR
+70 ARVTCRISDLYMDLR

-95 VLSGELLPR
+95 VLSGELLPK

-124 LKEQKVHLENM
+124 LKEQRVHLENM

-164 IIQTQEGRETRSARD
+164 IVETQEGRETRSARD

-208 AFNALIHKHRPELVD
+208 AFNALIHRHRPELVD

-245 HLGITPLLDPEADVF
+245 HLGITPLLDPEDVF

-305 MIEGYGRLAS
+305 MIEGYGGLAS

-370 TIQSRMRANNQRGY
+370 TIQSRMRANNQRVY

-412 LRTELI
+412 LRNELI

-439 WLSENQRLVAQV
+439 WLSENQRLVAQ
-451 RSGTPTPWTRTPRQG
+451 
-466 LTVGFVLGQ
+466 
-475 DNFGQDLPAVEAA
+475 DNFGQDLAAVEAA
-488 KKKHEAIETDTAAYK
+488 KKKHEAIETDTAAYR
-503 ERVQAIEAVAR
+503 ERVQAIEAVAK
-514 ELEVEGYHD
+514 ELELEGYHD

-531 NNILRLWEQLQE
+531 DNILRLWEQLLE
-543 LLTARRQR
+543 LLAARRQR
-551 LEMNLVLQH
+551 LEMNLTLQH
-560 LFQEMLHSIDWMDEV
+560 LFQEMLHCIDWMDEV
-575 KVQLASPESGKHL
+575 KVKLASPESGKHL

-594 LQTHHLLE
+594 LQTHRLLE
-602 GDMALQAEKIRAV
+602 ADMAVQAEKTRAI
-615 SAAALRFADTEGY
+615 SAAALRFADAEGY

-638 RVSHLELCRRELQA
+638 RVSHLEMCRRELQV
-652 LATRRRALLEQSR
+652 LAARRRALLEQSR
-665 SLWMCLWELDE
+665 SLWTCLWELDE
-676 AEGWIKEQEQLYS
+676 AESWIKEQEQLYS
-689 ALDFGKD
+689 SLDFGKD

-709 FEAELRSRGSR
+709 FEAELRSRGGR
-720 LEQALA
+720 LEQTLA
-726 VGEGLAAAGRAAK
+726 
-739 QLQERGAAV
+739 
-748 RALWAQLEELA
+748 
-759 TFRRRGLR
+759 
-767 EAEGFFQFQADA
+767 
-779 EELAEGLRDARR
+779 
-791 RAATEELGQDESRT
+791 
-805 RALLRQHHELLEEMA
+805 
-820 AAREQLDGLAQQAEG
+820 
-835 FPLELRT
+835 
-842 SPEAQNQLAA
+842 
-852 LRELHA
+852 LHA

-865 LRGRQLQDTLDL
+865 RRGRQLQDALDL

-889 WMGAK
+889 WMGSK
-894 ETWLGQPEVPQALE
+894 ETWLGELEVPQALE
-908 DLDVAQHR
+908 DLDVTQRR
-916 LDGLEQEM
+916 LDGLEQDM

-933 VNQAADS
+933 VNKAADG

-953 QCWEQLNKRWD
+953 QCREQLNERWG
-964 RFRELVAERRRA
+964 RFRELVSERRRA
-976 VGSALRLLNYRLES
+976 VGSALRLLNFNLES
-990 EETRQWLQSKARA
+990 EETQKWLRSKARA

-1027 ERELAIAEDRLAA
+1027 ERELAVAQDRLAG
-1040 LHSQAD
+1040 LRSQAER
-1046 HLAKER
+1046 LAEER
-1052 PEVAGEVA
+1052 PEAATEVA
-1060 QRLAAAVAAWEELQ
+1060 QKLAMSTSAWDELQ
-1074 EALRERAA
+1074 AALAERAA

-1090 RRFLQDLDDFQAWLF
+1090 RSFLQDLDDFQAWLF
-1105 GAQKAVA
+1105 SAQKAVA
-1112 ATDEVPA
+1112 AVDEVPA
-1119 SLAEAEELLRQHEAA
+1119 SLGEAEEMLQRHEAA
-1134 QQDTEGHTATF
+1134 RRDAEEHAGAF
-1145 AALLKAGEQV
+1145 AALAEAGERVLGGQ
-1155 VGEETDPQYEGLRQ
+1155 TDPEYEGLRQ
-1169 RLRGVEAGW
+1169 RLGGVKDGW
-1178 AALGRMAEAQ
+1178 AALGKMAEARKR
-1188 HHFLAQCRGFQE
+1188 FLTQCRNFQE
-1200 FLHNAKQAEI
+1200 FLRDTKQAEI
-1210 LLTNQE
+1210 LLTKQE
-1216 YTLAHLELPTTLDG
+1216 YTLSHLELPSTLEG
-1230 SAAALRRF
+1230 SAAALHRF
-1238 QDFRASTESSAEK
+1238 QNFRAGVESNAKK
-1251 VPEAVAG
+1251 VPEVVVG
-1258 GTKLVTEGNIF
+1258 GTKLVAEENIF
-1269 AEKIAEKCQTLQDR
+1269 AEKISEKCRTLQER
-1283 HQAVVVKAEEAAGLL
+1283 HRAVMDKVEEAAGLM
-1298 QDNHEL
+1298 QDNHDL

-1309 SCRELNAWMEEKMLT
+1309 SCREFDAWVDEKMLM
-1324 AQDASYGGARGLHSK
+1324 AQDVSYGEARGLHSK

-1352 NQGWLEKIEMEGK
+1352 NQSWLEKIEAVGASTVIGEG
-1365 ELARRKPQYS
+1365 EWS
-1375 EVVAQE
+1375 W
-1381 LDELRGRWDRLRS
+1381 GRLRRA
-1394 TAEEKGQQLF
+1394 AEDKGRQLF
-1404 EANRSTLYAQSYG
+1404 EAERSALYARSYG
-1417 ELESWLGQAE
+1417 ELESWLGRAQ
-1427 EELRGTE
+1427 EELRHAE
-1434 QAKDLTATNLLLKR
+1434 KVKDLTATNLLLKR

-1453 EQVRARMK
+1453 EQVRTWMK

-1468 QGPAP
+1468 QGTPGAGD
-1473 AEVVPD
+1473 VPD
-1479 ADGHEQRLRR
+1479 TTRQEQMLRQR
-1489 RFLDLLDP
+1489 VLELLEP
-1497 LERRRKELETTKA
+1497 LERKRKELETAKA

-1515 RDLEDERLW
+1515 QDLEDETLW
-1524 VQERLPLARSTEHG
+1524 VQERLSLARSTDHG
-1538 MDLASVQRLAKRNET
+1538 TDLPSVQRLTKRNET

-1562 PRLAEV
+1562 PRLGEV
-1568 LSRGEAVASGDEPSP
+1568 LSRGEAAGSGEEPGP
-1583 ELEAQARELRGLWE
+1583 ELAAQAQELRALWDT
-1597 MLQEE
+1597 LQEE
-1602 AAARHQRLQEA
+1602 AAARHRRLREA
-1613 SEAQQYYLDA
+1613 EEAQQYYMDA
-1623 GEAKTWVSEQELFM
+1623 DEAEAWVSEQELFM
-1637 GAEEKP
+1637 GPEEKP
-1643 KDEESCLVMLKR
+1643 KDEESCLMMLKR
-1655 HVRQQRSIEDYGQ
+1655 HVRQLRSIEDYGQ

-1701 YAGLKEVAEERRRRL
+1701 YAGLKEAAEERRRRL

-1724 LKREVEDLEQWIAE
+1724 LKREVEELEQWIAE
-1738 RDVVASSQEMG
+1738 RDVVASSPEMG
-1749 QDLDHVTLLREKFRE
+1749 QDLDHVMLLREKFRE

-1771 VGQERVDRVNLA
+1771 VGQERVDRVNLT
-1783 IEDLIDAGHTEAATM
+1783 IEDLIDAGHIEAATI

-1829 HKYFYDGAELLT
+1829 HKYFYDGGELLA
-1841 LIAARRQELPQD
+1841 LIATRRQELPQD

-1875 QLLETQVRPYLGTS
+1875 QLLE
-1889 GDAWHR
+1889 A
-1895 YHRHSAFSAL
+1895 
-1905 SGFAGQ
+1905 Q
-1911 VQQFREM
+1911 VQQFRET

-1936 QEQEVARALRALL
+1936 KEQEVSRALQELL
-1949 EACSGRRARLVD
+1949 EACSGRRARLTD
-1961 TADKHRF
+1961 TADRHRF
-1968 FGMARDLLS
+1968 FSMARDLLS

-2002 KYHQSIRAE
+2002 KYHQGIKAE
-2011 VDARGKSF
+2011 VDARGKNF
-2019 TTCIELGKK
+2019 TDCIELGKK
-2028 LLQRKHQD
+2028 LLQRKHQE
-2036 SPEVRAAG
+2036 SPE
-2044 ARGWWGRWH
+2044 
-2053 WGHPVTVHPPSQIK
+2053 IK
-2067 TKLVEV
+2067 AKLVELV
-2073 VEKRKAMMEMWE
+2073 DKRRAMMETWE
-2085 QRWDRLRLLLEV
+2085 QRWERLRLLLEV

-2166 TLREGLAQDG
+2166 SLREGLVRDG
-2176 VMRTEAPDY
+2176 TTRSEAPDY
-2185 HLDLDGELEAGSE
+2185 CLDLDGELEAGSE
-2198 EEEEEKRKG
+2198 EEEEEEEKKDV
-2207 TSTQDTSPPAV
+2207 STQDTSLPTT

-2223 VRDRTSGCGFW
+2223 LAPRTGG
-2234 WWAVTA
+2234 
-2240 PCNRAVALRQLA
+2240 
-2252 RTTGDEEPVSLSLR
+2252 EEPVSPTPR
-2266 PEPEEPATLP
+2266 PPREEPEEPATLP
-2276 ARTCSVQLEGYLGR
+2276 ARVSSVQLEGYLGR

-2304 SWSTRYCVVRGG
+2304 SWSTRYCVLRGG

-2326 RALGLPCHG
+2326 RALGLPCQG
-2335 EEPLA
+2335 EEPLG
-2340 LQDALCE
+2340 LWDARCE
-2347 VAAGYKKKKHVFKL
+2347 VPAGYKKKKHVFKL
-2361 RLSNGSEWLFH
+2361 R
-2372 GKDEEELQAWL
+2372 
-2383 QGLSTAISECR
+2383 
-2394 SRWGKAQ
+2394 
-2401 SLPLPLP
+2401 
-2408 VAPAPPEHPLPRKDK
+2408 
-2423 EKRFSFF
+2423 
-2430 PKKK
+2430 

>member
-1 TMTSANNYEQLE
+1 TMTSANDYEQLE
-13 LQQQYSRVNDR
+13 LQQQYSRINVR

-70 ARVTCRISDLYLDLR
+70 ARVTCRISDLYMDLR

-95 VLSGELLPR
+95 VLSGELLPK

-124 LKEQKVHLENM
+124 LKEQRVHLENM

-164 IIQTQEGRETRSARD
+164 IVETQEGRETRSARD

-208 AFNALIHKHRPELVD
+208 AFNALIHRHRPELVD

-245 HLGITPLLDPEADVF
+245 HLGITPLLDPEDVF

-305 MIEGYGRLAS
+305 MIEGYGGLAS

-370 TIQSRMRANNQRGY
+370 TIQSRMRANNQRVY

-412 LRTELI
+412 LRNELI

-439 WLSENQRLVAQV
+439 WLSENQRLVAQ
-451 RSGTPTPWTRTPRQG
+451 
-466 LTVGFVLGQ
+466 
-475 DNFGQDLPAVEAA
+475 DNFGQDLAAVEAA
-488 KKKHEAIETDTAAYK
+488 KKKHEAIETDTAAYR
-503 ERVQAIEAVAR
+503 ERVQAIEAVAK
-514 ELEVEGYHD
+514 ELELEGYHD

-531 NNILRLWEQLQE
+531 DNILRLWEHLLE
-543 LLTARRQR
+543 LLAARRQR
-551 LEMNLVLQH
+551 LEMNLTLQH
-560 LFQEMLHSIDWMDEV
+560 LFQEMLHCIDWMDEV
-575 KVQLASPESGKHL
+575 KVKLASPESGKHL

-594 LQTHHLLE
+594 LQTHRLLE
-602 GDMALQAEKIRAV
+602 ADMAVQAEKTRAI
-615 SAAALRFADTEGY
+615 SAAALRFTEAEGY
-628 RPCDPKVIRD
+628 RPCDPKVIQD
-638 RVSHLELCRRELQA
+638 RVRHLEMCWRELQE
-652 LATRRRALLEQSR
+652 LATQRRALLEQSR
-665 SLWMCLWELDE
+665 SLWTCLWELDE
-676 AEGWIKEQEQLYS
+676 AESWIKEQEQLYS
-689 ALDFGKD
+689 SLDFGKD

-709 FEAELRSRGSR
+709 FEAEMRSRG
-720 LEQALA
+720 
-726 VGEGLAAAGRAAK
+726 LAA
-739 QLQERGAAV
+739 
-748 RALWAQLEELA
+748 
-759 TFRRRGLR
+759 FRRRGLR
-767 EAEGFFQFQADA
+767 EAEGFFQFQAEV
-779 EELAEGLRDARR
+779 EELAEGLQDARR
-791 RAATEELGQDESRT
+791 RAAAEELGQDESRT
-805 RALLRQHHELLEEMA
+805 LVLLRQHQELLDELA
-820 AAREQLDGLAQQAEG
+820 AAREQLDRLAQQAEG
-835 FPLELRT
+835 FPPELRAG
-842 SPEAQNQLAA
+842 PEAQSRLAA

-865 LRGRQLQDTLDL
+865 RRGRQLQDALDL

-889 WMGAK
+889 WMGSK
-894 ETWLGQPEVPQALE
+894 ETWLAELEVPQALE
-908 DLDVAQHR
+908 DLDVTQRR
-916 LDGLEQEM
+916 LDGLEKDM
-924 ATVASQIAA
+924 DTVASQIAA
-933 VNQAADS
+933 VNQAADG

-953 QCWEQLNKRWD
+953 QCREQLNERWG
-964 RFRELVAERRRA
+964 RFRELVSERQRA
-976 VGSALRLLNYRLES
+976 VGSALRLLNYNLES
-990 EETRQWLQSKARA
+990 EETQKWLRSKARA

-1027 ERELAIAEDRLAA
+1027 ERELAVAQDRLAA
-1040 LHSQAD
+1040 LRSQAER
-1046 HLAKER
+1046 LAEER
-1052 PEVAGEVA
+1052 PEAATEVA
-1060 QRLAAAVAAWEELQ
+1060 QKLAVATSAWDELQ
-1074 EALRERAA
+1074 AALAERAA

-1090 RRFLQDLDDFQAWLF
+1090 RSFLQDLDDFQAWLF

-1112 ATDEVPA
+1112 AVDEVPA
-1119 SLAEAEELLRQHEAA
+1119 SLGEAEEMLQRHEAA
-1134 QQDTEGHTATF
+1134 RRDAEEHAGAFTALVET
-1145 AALLKAGEQV
+1145 GERVLGGQ
-1155 VGEETDPQYEGLRQ
+1155 TDPEYEGLRQ
-1169 RLRGVEAGW
+1169 RLGGVKDGW
-1178 AALGRMAEAQ
+1178 AALGKMAEARKR
-1188 HHFLAQCRGFQE
+1188 FLTQCRNFQE
-1200 FLHNAKQAEI
+1200 FLRDTKQAEV
-1210 LLTNQE
+1210 LLAKQE
-1216 YTLAHLELPTTLDG
+1216 YTLSHLELPSTLEG
-1230 SAAALRRF
+1230 SAAALHRF
-1238 QDFRASTESSAEK
+1238 QNFRASVESNAKK
-1251 VPEAVAG
+1251 VPEVVVG
-1258 GTKLVTEGNIF
+1258 GTNLVAEENIF
-1269 AEKIAEKCQTLQDR
+1269 AEKISEKCRTLQER
-1283 HQAVVVKAEEAAGLL
+1283 HGAVMDKVEEAAGLM
-1298 QDNHEL
+1298 QDNHDL

-1309 SCRELNAWMEEKMLT
+1309 SCREFDAWVDEKMLM
-1324 AQDASYGGARGLHSK
+1324 AQDVSYGEARGLHSK

-1352 NQGWLEKIEMEGK
+1352 NQSWLEKIEAEGT
-1365 ELARRKPQYS
+1365 ELATRKPQYS
-1375 EVVAQE
+1375 AAVTQRLE
-1381 LDELRGRWDRLRS
+1381 ELRRRWAELRRAAEDKGR
-1394 TAEEKGQQLF
+1394 QLF
-1404 EANRSTLYAQSYG
+1404 EAERSALYARSYG
-1417 ELESWLGQAE
+1417 ELESWLGRAQ
-1427 EELRGTE
+1427 EELRHAE
-1434 QAKDLTATNLLLKR
+1434 KVKDLTATNLLLKR
-1448 LTRLE
+1448 LMRLE
-1453 EQVRARMK
+1453 EQVRTWMK
-1461 ELEELGW
+1461 ELEELGR
-1468 QGPAP
+1468 QGTPG
-1473 AEVVPD
+1473 AEDMPD
-1479 ADGHEQRLRR
+1479 TTRQEQMLRQR
-1489 RFLDLLDP
+1489 VLELLEP
-1497 LERRRKELETTKA
+1497 VERKRKELETAKA

-1515 RDLEDERLW
+1515 RDLEDETLW
-1524 VQERLPLARSTEHG
+1524 VQERLSLARSTDHG
-1538 MDLASVQRLAKRNET
+1538 TDLPSVQRLTKRNET

-1562 PRLAEV
+1562 PRLGEV
-1568 LSRGEAVASGDEPSP
+1568 LSRGEAAGSGEEAGP
-1583 ELEAQARELRGLWE
+1583 ELAAQAQELRALWE
-1597 MLQEE
+1597 TLQEE
-1602 AAARHQRLQEA
+1602 AAARHRRLREA
-1613 SEAQQYYLDA
+1613 EEAQQYYLDA
-1623 GEAKTWVSEQELFM
+1623 DEAEAWVSEQELFM
-1637 GAEEKP
+1637 GPEEKP
-1643 KDEESCLVMLKR
+1643 KDENTCLTMLKR
-1655 HVRQQRSIEDYGQ
+1655 HVRQLRSIEDYGQ

-1701 YAGLKEVAEERRRRL
+1701 YAGLKEAAEERCRRL

-1724 LKREVEDLEQWIAE
+1724 LKQEVEELEQWIAE
-1738 RDVVASSQEMG
+1738 RDVIASSPEMG
-1749 QDLDHVTLLREKFRE
+1749 QDLDHVMLLREKFRE
-1764 FARETGS
+1764 FARETGN
-1771 VGQERVDRVNLA
+1771 VGQERVDRVNLT
-1783 IEDLIDAGHTEAATM
+1783 IEDLIDAGHIEAATI

-1829 HKYFYDGAELLT
+1829 HKYFYDGTELLA
-1841 LIAARRQELPQD
+1841 LIATRRQELPQD

-1875 QLLETQVRPYLGTS
+1875 QLLE
-1889 GDAWHR
+1889 A
-1895 YHRHSAFSAL
+1895 
-1905 SGFAGQ
+1905 Q
-1911 VQQFREM
+1911 VQQFRDT

-1936 QEQEVARALRALL
+1936 QEQEVSRALQELL

-1968 FGMARDLLS
+1968 FSMARDLLS

-2002 KYHQSIRAE
+2002 KYHQGIKAE
-2011 VDARGKSF
+2011 VDARGKNF

-2036 SPEVRAAG
+2036 SPE
-2044 ARGWWGRWH
+2044 
-2053 WGHPVTVHPPSQIK
+2053 IK
-2067 TKLVEV
+2067 AKLVELV
-2073 VEKRKAMMEMWE
+2073 DKRKAMMETWE
-2085 QRWDRLRLLLEV
+2085 QRWERLRLLLEV

-2166 TLREGLAQDG
+2166 SLREGLVQDG
-2176 VMRTEAPDY
+2176 TMRSEAPDY
-2185 HLDLDGELEAGSE
+2185 CLDLDGELEAGSE
-2198 EEEEEKRKG
+2198 EEEEEEEKKDA
-2207 TSTQDTSPPAV
+2207 STQDTSLPTT

-2223 VRDRTSGCGFW
+2223 VRSSLPAWGHGHFHLLGDRS
-2234 WWAVTA
+2234 
-2240 PCNRAVALRQLA
+2240 
-2252 RTTGDEEPVSLSLR
+2252 DEEPVSPTPR
-2266 PEPEEPATLP
+2266 PPREEPEEPATLP
-2276 ARTCSVQLEGYLGR
+2276 ARVSSIQLEGYLGR

-2304 SWSTRYCVVRGG
+2304 SWSTRYCVLRGG

-2326 RALGLPCHG
+2326 RALGLPCQG
-2335 EEPLA
+2335 EEPLG
-2340 LQDALCE
+2340 LWDARCE
-2347 VAAGYKKKKHVFKL
+2347 VPTGYKKKKHVFKL

-2383 QGLSTAISECR
+2383 QGLSAAITECR
-2394 SRWGKAQ
+2394 GSRGKVQ
-2401 SLPLPLP
+2401 SLPLPIP
-2408 VAPAPPEHPLPRKDK
+2408 PAPPEASLPRKDK

>member
-1 TMTSANNYEQLE
+1 TMTSANDYEQLE
-13 LQQQYSRVNDR
+13 LQQQYSRINVR

-70 ARVTCRISDLYLDLR
+70 ARVTCRISDLYMDLR

-95 VLSGELLPR
+95 VLSGELLPK

-124 LKEQKVHLENM
+124 LKEQRVHLENM

-164 IIQTQEGRETRSARD
+164 IVETQEGRETRSARD

-208 AFNALIHKHRPELVD
+208 AFNALIHRHRPELVD

-245 HLGITPLLDPEADVF
+245 HLGITPLLDPEDVF

-305 MIEGYGRLAS
+305 MIEGYGGLAS
-315 DLLTW
+315 ELLTW
-320 IEQTIASLN
+320 IEQTIISLN

-370 TIQSRMRANNQRGY
+370 TIQSRMRANNQRVY

-412 LRTELI
+412 LRNELI

-439 WLSENQRLVAQV
+439 WLSENQRLVAQ
-451 RSGTPTPWTRTPRQG
+451 
-466 LTVGFVLGQ
+466 
-475 DNFGQDLPAVEAA
+475 DNFGQDMPAVEAA

-523 IQRINGRK
+523 IQRITRRK
-531 NNILRLWEQLQE
+531 ENILRLWEQLLE
-543 LLTARRQR
+543 LLAARRQR

-560 LFQEMLHSIDWMDEV
+560 LFQEMLHCIDWMDEV
-575 KVQLASPESGKHL
+575 KVQLESPESGKHL

-594 LQTHHLLE
+594 LQTHRLLE
-602 GDMALQAEKIRAV
+602 RDMALQAEKTRAI
-615 SAAALRFADTEGY
+615 SAAALRFADAEGY
-628 RPCDPKVIRD
+628 RPCDPKIIRD

-652 LATRRRALLEQSR
+652 LAARRRAVLEQSR
-665 SLWMCLWELDE
+665 SLWTCLWELDE
-676 AEGWIKEQEQLYS
+676 AEAWIKEQEQLYS

-701 LLQRRHAA
+701 QLQRRHAA
-709 FEAELRSRGSR
+709 FEAELRSRGGR
-720 LEQALA
+720 LERALA
-726 VGEGLAAAGRAAK
+726 AGEGLAAVGGPAARG
-739 QLQERGAAV
+739 LRERGAAV

-759 TFRRRGLR
+759 AFRRRGLSQ
-767 EAEGFFQFQADA
+767 AQGFFQFQAEA

-791 RAATEELGQDESRT
+791 RAGAEELGQDESRT
-805 RALLRQHHELLEEMA
+805 RVLLRQHQELLEELA
-820 AAREQLDGLAQQAEG
+820 AAQVQLDALARQAEG
-835 FPLELRT
+835 FPAELRAG
-842 SPEAQNQLAA
+842 PEAQSRLAT

-858 EAAALAE
+858 EAAAMAE
-865 LRGRQLQDTLDL
+865 RRGRQLHDALDL

-894 ETWLGQPEVPQALE
+894 ETWLGQREVPQALE

-924 ATVASQIAA
+924 ATVATQIAA
-933 VNQAADS
+933 VNQAAEG

-953 QCWEQLNKRWD
+953 QCQEQLNQRWD
-964 RFRELVAERRRA
+964 RFRELAAERRRA

-990 EETRQWLQSKARA
+990 EETRQWLQSKTRA

-1027 ERELAIAEDRLAA
+1027 ERELAVAEDRLATMR
-1040 LHSQAD
+1040 SQAEL
-1046 HLAKER
+1046 LAQER
-1052 PEVAGEVA
+1052 PEVAGEVTE
-1060 QRLAAAVAAWEELQ
+1060 RLAAAAAAWEELQ
-1074 EALRERAA
+1074 GALGERAA

-1112 ATDEVPA
+1112 LADEVPA
-1119 SLAEAEELLRQHEAA
+1119 SLAEAEEMLRRHEAA
-1134 QQDTEGHTATF
+1134 RRDAEEHAAAFTALVETGERV
-1145 AALLKAGEQV
+1145 LGEQQ
-1155 VGEETDPQYEGLRQ
+1155 DPQYEGLRQ

-1178 AALGRMAEAQ
+1178 AALARMADAR
-1188 HHFLAQCRGFQE
+1188 HGFLAQCRSFQE
-1200 FLHNAKQAEI
+1200 FLRDAKQAEI
-1210 LLTNQE
+1210 LLANQE
-1216 YTLAHLELPTTLDG
+1216 YTLAHLELPASLEG

-1238 QDFRASTESSAEK
+1238 QEFHTSLESSAEK
-1251 VPEAVAG
+1251 VPEVVAS
-1258 GTKLVTEGNIF
+1258 GTKLVAEGNIF
-1269 AEKIAEKCQTLQDR
+1269 SEKITEKCQALQER
-1283 HQAVVVKAEEAAGLL
+1283 HRDVTAKAEEAAGLL

-1309 SCRELNAWMEEKMLT
+1309 SCRELDAWVEEKMLT
-1324 AQDASYGGARGLHSK
+1324 AQDTSYGEGRGLHGK
-1339 WQKHQAFMAELAP
+1339 WQKHQAFIAELEP

-1365 ELARRKPQYS
+1365 ELAGRKPQYG
-1375 EVVAQE
+1375 EVVARRLEE
-1381 LDELRGRWDRLRS
+1381 LWGRWDGLRGA
-1394 TAEEKGQQLF
+1394 AEEKGRRLL
-1404 EANRSTLYAQSYG
+1404 EAHRSALYAQSSA
-1417 ELESWLGQAE
+1417 ELESWLGRAE
-1427 EELRGTE
+1427 EELRATE
-1434 QAKDLTATNLLLKR
+1434 LAKDLTATNLLLKR

-1453 EQVRARMK
+1453 EQVRARLK

-1468 QGPAP
+1468 PGHPP
-1473 AEVVPD
+1473 TGDVPD
-1479 ADGHEQRLRR
+1479 TAGQEQRLRQ
-1489 RFLDLLDP
+1489 RFLDLLEP
-1497 LERRRKELETTKA
+1497 LERRRKELETAKA
-1510 MYQLG
+1510 IYQLG
-1515 RDLEDERLW
+1515 RDLEDETMW

-1538 MDLASVQRLAKRNET
+1538 TDLPSMQRLARRNET
-1553 LQKELAGHA
+1553 LQKELGGHA

-1568 LSRGEAVASGDEPSP
+1568 LSRGEAAASGAEPRP
-1583 ELEAQARELRGLWE
+1583 ELEAQVQELRGLWE
-1597 MLQEE
+1597 TLREE
-1602 AAARHQRLQEA
+1602 AAARHRRLQDA
-1613 SEAQQYYLDA
+1613 GEAQQYYRDA
-1623 GEAKTWVSEQELFM
+1623 SEAEAWVSEQELFM

-1643 KDEESCLVMLKR
+1643 KDEESGLMMLKR
-1655 HVRQQRSIEDYGQ
+1655 HVRQQRAIEDYGQ
-1668 TIKELAGRAQQLL
+1668 TIKELAGRAQQML

-1701 YAGLKEVAEERRRRL
+1701 YAGLKEAAEERRRRL

-1783 IEDLIDAGHTEAATM
+1783 IEDLIDAGHAEAATM

-1824 ASHDL
+1824 ASYDL
-1829 HKYFYDGAELLT
+1829 HKYFYDGAELLA
-1841 LIAARRQELPQD
+1841 LIAARHQELPQD

-1875 QLLETQVRPYLGTS
+1875 QLLETQV
-1889 GDAWHR
+1889 
-1895 YHRHSAFSAL
+1895 
-1905 SGFAGQ
+1905 
-1911 VQQFREM
+1911 QQFRET

-1936 QEQEVARALRALL
+1936 QEQEVARALRELL

-2002 KYHQSIRAE
+2002 KYHQGIRAE
-2011 VDARGKSF
+2011 VDARSKNFS
-2019 TTCIELGKK
+2019 TCIELGKK

-2036 SPEVRAAG
+2036 SPE
-2044 ARGWWGRWH
+2044 
-2053 WGHPVTVHPPSQIK
+2053 IK
-2067 TKLVEV
+2067 VKLVEL
-2073 VEKRKAMMEMWE
+2073 VEKRKAMMETWE

-2117 LASSDYGQTVD
+2117 LASTDYGQTVD

-2161 LLGGR
+2161 LLGGQS
-2166 TLREGLAQDG
+2166 LREGLAGDRVTHTKG
-2176 VMRTEAPDY
+2176 PDY
-2185 HLDLDGELEAGSE
+2185 RLDLDGELEAGSE
-2198 EEEEEKRKG
+2198 EEEEEKKD
-2207 TSTQDTSPPAV
+2207 TSTQDTSLLTT

-2223 VRDRTSGCGFW
+2223 GPSLPAWGHSHFHLLGDTILLCLPARGHGHLPAARDMTPGR
-2234 WWAVTA
+2234 
-2240 PCNRAVALRQLA
+2240 NMAVALRQPAQTL
-2252 RTTGDEEPVSLSLR
+2252 GDEEPVSPR
-2266 PEPEEPATLP
+2266 PPREEPEEPATLP
-2276 ARTCSVQLEGYLGR
+2276 ARSCGVQLEGYLGR

-2304 SWSTRYCVVRGG
+2304 SWSTRYCVLRGG

-2335 EEPLA
+2335 EEPLG
-2340 LQDALCE
+2340 LRDALCE
-2347 VAAGYKKKKHVFKL
+2347 VALGYKKKKHVFKL

-2383 QGLSTAISECR
+2383 QGLSAAITECR

-2401 SLPLPLP
+2401 SLPLPP
-2408 VAPAPPEHPLPRKDK
+2408 PAPPEPLLPRKDK

>member
-1 TMTSANNYEQLE
+1 MTSANDYEQLE
-13 LQQQYSRVNDR
+13 LQQQYSRFSVR

-70 ARVTCRISDLYLDLR
+70 ARVTCRISDLYMDLR

-95 VLSGELLPR
+95 VLSGELLPK

-124 LKEQKVHLENM
+124 LKEQRVHLENM

-164 IIQTQEGRETRSARD
+164 IVETQEGRETRSARD

-208 AFNALIHKHRPELVD
+208 AFNALIHRHRPELVD

-245 HLGITPLLDPEADVF
+245 HLGITPLLDPEDVF

-305 MIEGYGRLAS
+305 MIEGYGGLAS

-370 TIQSRMRANNQRGY
+370 TIQSRMRANNQRVY

-412 LRTELI
+412 LRNELI

-439 WLSENQRLVAQV
+439 WLSENQRLVAQ
-451 RSGTPTPWTRTPRQG
+451 
-466 LTVGFVLGQ
+466 
-475 DNFGQDLPAVEAA
+475 DNFGQDLAAVEAA
-488 KKKHEAIETDTAAYK
+488 KKKHEAIETDTAAYR
-503 ERVQAIEAVAR
+503 ERVQAIEAVAK
-514 ELEVEGYHD
+514 ELELEGYHD
-523 IQRINGRK
+523 IQRIKGRK
-531 NNILRLWEQLQE
+531 DNILRLWEQLLE
-543 LLTARRQR
+543 LLAARRQR
-551 LEMNLVLQH
+551 LEMNLTLQH
-560 LFQEMLHSIDWMDEV
+560 LFQEMLHCIDWMDEV
-575 KVQLASPESGKHL
+575 KVKLASPESGKHL

-594 LQTHHLLE
+594 LQTHRLLE
-602 GDMALQAEKIRAV
+602 ADMAIQAEKTRAI
-615 SAAALRFADTEGY
+615 SAAALRFADAEGY

-638 RVSHLELCRRELQA
+638 RVSHLEMCRRELQV
-652 LATRRRALLEQSR
+652 LAARRRALLEQSR
-665 SLWMCLWELDE
+665 SLWTCLWELDE
-676 AEGWIKEQEQLYS
+676 AESWIKEQEQLYS
-689 ALDFGKD
+689 SLDFGKD

-709 FEAELRSRGSR
+709 FEAELRSRGGR
-720 LEQALA
+720 LEQTLA
-726 VGEGLAAAGRAAK
+726 VGEELAAAGRAAE
-739 QLQERGAAV
+739 QLRERGAAV

-759 TFRRRGLR
+759 AFRRRGLR
-767 EAEGFFQFQADA
+767 EAEGFFQFQAEV
-779 EELAEGLRDARR
+779 EELAEGLQDARR
-791 RAATEELGQDESRT
+791 RAAAEELGQDESRT
-805 RALLRQHHELLEEMA
+805 LVLLRQHQELLDELA
-820 AAREQLDGLAQQAEG
+820 AAREQLDKLGQQAEG
-835 FPLELRT
+835 FPPELRAG
-842 SPEAQNQLAA
+842 PEAQSRLAA

-865 LRGRQLQDTLDL
+865 RRGRQLQDALNL

-884 DACHL
+884 DACHV
-889 WMGAK
+889 WMGSK
-894 ETWLGQPEVPQALE
+894 ETWLAELEVPQALE
-908 DLDVAQHR
+908 DLDVTQRR
-916 LDGLEQEM
+916 LEGLEQDM

-933 VNQAADS
+933 VNQAADG

-953 QCWEQLNKRWD
+953 QCREQLNERWG
-964 RFRELVAERRRA
+964 RFRELVSERRRA
-976 VGSALRLLNYRLES
+976 VGSALRLLNYNLES
-990 EETRQWLQSKARA
+990 EETQKWLRSKARA

-1027 ERELAIAEDRLAA
+1027 ERELAVAQDRLAA
-1040 LHSQAD
+1040 LRSQAER
-1046 HLAKER
+1046 LAEER
-1052 PEVAGEVA
+1052 PEAATEVA
-1060 QRLAAAVAAWEELQ
+1060 QKLAMATSAWDELQ
-1074 EALRERAA
+1074 TALAERAA

-1090 RRFLQDLDDFQAWLF
+1090 RSFLQDLDDFQAWLF

-1112 ATDEVPA
+1112 AVDEVPA
-1119 SLAEAEELLRQHEAA
+1119 SLGEAEEMLQRHEAA
-1134 QQDTEGHTATF
+1134 RRDAEEHAGAF
-1145 AALLKAGEQV
+1145 AALVEAGERVLGGQ
-1155 VGEETDPQYEGLRQ
+1155 TDPEYEGLRQ
-1169 RLRGVEAGW
+1169 RLGGVKDGW
-1178 AALGRMAEAQ
+1178 AALGKMAEARKR
-1188 HHFLAQCRGFQE
+1188 FLTQCRNFQE
-1200 FLHNAKQAEI
+1200 FLRDTKQAEI
-1210 LLTNQE
+1210 LLTKQE
-1216 YTLAHLELPTTLDG
+1216 YTLSHLELPSTLEG
-1230 SAAALRRF
+1230 SAAALHRF
-1238 QDFRASTESSAEK
+1238 QNFRAGVESNAKK
-1251 VPEAVAG
+1251 VPEVVVG
-1258 GTKLVTEGNIF
+1258 GTKLVAEENIF
-1269 AEKIAEKCQTLQDR
+1269 AEKISEKCRTLQER
-1283 HQAVVVKAEEAAGLL
+1283 HGAVMDKVEEAAGLM
-1298 QDNHEL
+1298 QDNHDL

-1309 SCRELNAWMEEKMLT
+1309 SCREFDAWVDEKMLM
-1324 AQDASYGGARGLHSK
+1324 AQDVSYGEARGLHSK

-1352 NQGWLEKIEMEGK
+1352 NQSWLEKIEAEGT
-1365 ELARRKPQYS
+1365 ELARRKPQYGA
-1375 EVVAQE
+1375 VVTQRLEE
-1381 LDELRGRWDRLRS
+1381 LRRRWAELRGA
-1394 TAEEKGQQLF
+1394 AEDKGRQLF
-1404 EANRSTLYAQSYG
+1404 EAERAALYARSYG
-1417 ELESWLGQAE
+1417 ELESWLGRAQ
-1427 EELRGTE
+1427 EELRHAE
-1434 QAKDLTATNLLLKR
+1434 KVKDLTATNLLLKR

-1453 EQVRARMK
+1453 EQVRTWMK

-1468 QGPAP
+1468 QGTPGTGD
-1473 AEVVPD
+1473 VPD
-1479 ADGHEQRLRR
+1479 TTRQEQMLRQR
-1489 RFLDLLDP
+1489 VLELLEP
-1497 LERRRKELETTKA
+1497 LERKRKELETAKA

-1515 RDLEDERLW
+1515 RDLEDETLW
-1524 VQERLPLARSTEHG
+1524 VQERLSLARSTDHG
-1538 MDLASVQRLAKRNET
+1538 TDLPSVQRLTKRNET

-1562 PRLAEV
+1562 PRLGEV
-1568 LSRGEAVASGDEPSP
+1568 LSRGEAAGSSEEPGP
-1583 ELEAQARELRGLWE
+1583 ELAAQAQELRALWE
-1597 MLQEE
+1597 TLQEE
-1602 AAARHQRLQEA
+1602 AAARHRRLREA
-1613 SEAQQYYLDA
+1613 EEAQQYYLDA
-1623 GEAKTWVSEQELFM
+1623 DEAEAWVSEQELFM
-1637 GAEEKP
+1637 GPEEKP
-1643 KDEESCLVMLKR
+1643 KDEESCLMMLKR
-1655 HVRQQRSIEDYGQ
+1655 HVRQLRSIEDYGQ

-1701 YAGLKEVAEERRRRL
+1701 YAGLKEAAEERRRRL

-1724 LKREVEDLEQWIAE
+1724 LKREVEELEQWIAE
-1738 RDVVASSQEMG
+1738 RDVVASSPEMG
-1749 QDLDHVTLLREKFRE
+1749 QDLDHVMLLREKFRE
-1764 FARETGS
+1764 FARETGN
-1771 VGQERVDRVNLA
+1771 VGQERVDRVNLT
-1783 IEDLIDAGHTEAATM
+1783 IEDLIDAGHIEAATI

-1829 HKYFYDGAELLT
+1829 HKYFYDGAELLA
-1841 LIAARRQELPQD
+1841 LIATRRQELPQD

-1861 EAFHRMHSAFERDL
+1861 EAFHRMHNAFERDL
-1875 QLLETQVRPYLGTS
+1875 QLLE
-1889 GDAWHR
+1889 A
-1895 YHRHSAFSAL
+1895 
-1905 SGFAGQ
+1905 Q
-1911 VQQFREM
+1911 VQQFRET

-1936 QEQEVARALRALL
+1936 KEQEVSRALQELL
-1949 EACSGRRARLVD
+1949 EACSGRRARLTD

-1968 FGMARDLLS
+1968 FSMARDLLS

-2002 KYHQSIRAE
+2002 KYHQGIKAE
-2011 VDARGKSF
+2011 VDARGKNF
-2019 TTCIELGKK
+2019 TDCIELGKK

-2036 SPEVRAAG
+2036 SPE
-2044 ARGWWGRWH
+2044 
-2053 WGHPVTVHPPSQIK
+2053 IK
-2067 TKLVEV
+2067 AKLVELV
-2073 VEKRKAMMEMWE
+2073 DKRKAMMETWE
-2085 QRWDRLRLLLEV
+2085 QRWERLRLLLEV

-2166 TLREGLAQDG
+2166 SLREGLVRDG
-2176 VMRTEAPDY
+2176 TTRSEAPDY
-2185 HLDLDGELEAGSE
+2185 CLDLDGELEAGSE
-2198 EEEEEKRKG
+2198 EEEEEEEKKDV
-2207 TSTQDTSPPAV
+2207 STQDTSLPTT

-2223 VRDRTSGCGFW
+2223 
-2234 WWAVTA
+2234 
-2240 PCNRAVALRQLA
+2240 LL
-2252 RTTGDEEPVSLSLR
+2252 
-2266 PEPEEPATLP
+2266 
-2276 ARTCSVQLEGYLGR
+2276 
-2290 KHDLEAATK
+2290 
-2299 RASNR
+2299 
-2304 SWSTRYCVVRGG
+2304 
-2316 QLAFFKDAKS
+2316 
-2326 RALGLPCHG
+2326 
-2335 EEPLA
+2335 
-2340 LQDALCE
+2340 
-2347 VAAGYKKKKHVFKL
+2347 
-2361 RLSNGSEWLFH
+2361 
-2372 GKDEEELQAWL
+2372 
-2383 QGLSTAISECR
+2383 
-2394 SRWGKAQ
+2394 
-2401 SLPLPLP
+2401 
-2408 VAPAPPEHPLPRKDK
+2408 APPVTMTSLC
-2423 EKRFSFF
+2423 
-2430 PKKK
+2430 

>member
-1 TMTSANNYEQLE
+1 M
-13 LQQQYSRVNDR
+13 RVPCPSC
-24 WDASDDEL
+24 A
-32 DNDNSSARLFERSRI
+32 
-47 KALADE
+47 
-53 REAVQK
+53 
-59 KTFTKWVNSHL
+59 
-70 ARVTCRISDLYLDLR
+70 
-85 DGRVLIKLLE
+85 
-95 VLSGELLPR
+95 
-104 PTKGRMRIHCLEN
+104 
-117 VDKALQF
+117 
-124 LKEQKVHLENM
+124 
-135 GSHDIVDGN
+135 
-144 HRLVLGLIWTII
+144 
-156 LRFQIQDI
+156 
-164 IIQTQEGRETRSARD
+164 
-179 ALLLWCQMKTAGYPH
+179 
-194 VNVTN
+194 
-199 FTSSWKDGL
+199 
-208 AFNALIHKHRPELVD
+208 AFP
-223 FQNLT
+223 Q
-228 KSNARHNLEHA
+228 
-239 FSVAER
+239 
-245 HLGITPLLDPEADVF
+245 
-260 TENPDEKSIITY
+260 
-272 VVAFY
+272 
-277 HYFSKMKVLEVEG
+277 
-290 RRLGKV
+290 
-296 IEHAKETER
+296 
-305 MIEGYGRLAS
+305 
-315 DLLTW
+315 
-320 IEQTIASLN
+320 
-329 SRSFA
+329 
-334 NSLAGV
+334 
-340 QHQLQAFSTYRT
+340 
-352 VEKPPK
+352 
-358 FQEKGNLEVLLF
+358 
-370 TIQSRMRANNQRGY
+370 
-384 TPHEGRLVSDIN
+384 
-396 RAWEQLEKAEH
+396 AWEQLEKAEH

-451 RSGTPTPWTRTPRQG
+451 RPGTPTPGTPGCPAGASPRALCRGRTTSAR
-466 LTVGFVLGQ
+466 TCRRW
-475 DNFGQDLPAVEAA
+475 EAA
-488 KKKHEAIETDTAAYK
+488 KKKHEAIETDTAAYR
-503 ERVQAIEAVAR
+503 ERVQAIEAVAK

-523 IQRINGRK
+523 IQRINRRK
-531 NNILRLWEQLQE
+531 DNILRLWEQLLE
-543 LLTARRQR
+543 LLAARRQR
-551 LEMNLVLQH
+551 LEMNLALQH

-594 LQTHHLLE
+594 LQTHRLLE
-602 GDMALQAEKIRAV
+602 GDMALQAEKTRAI
-615 SAAALRFADTEGY
+615 SAAALRFADAEGY

-638 RVSHLELCRRELQA
+638 RVSHLELCRRELQV
-652 LATRRRALLEQSR
+652 LAARRRALLEQSR
-665 SLWMCLWELDE
+665 SLWTCLWELDE

-689 ALDFGKD
+689 SLDFGKD

-709 FEAELRSRGSR
+709 FEAELRSRGDR
-720 LEQALA
+720 LERALA
-726 VGEGLAAAGRAAK
+726 AGEGLAAAAGGQAAGR
-739 QLQERGAAV
+739 LRERGAAV

-759 TFRRRGLR
+759 AFRRRGLR
-767 EAEGFFQFQADA
+767 EAEGFFQFQVEA
-779 EELAEGLRDARR
+779 EELAEGLQDARR
-791 RAATEELGQDESRT
+791 RAAAEELGQDESHT
-805 RALLRQHHELLEEMA
+805 RALLRQHWELLEEMA
-820 AAREQLDGLAQQAEG
+820 AAREQLDGLAQRAEG
-835 FPLELRT
+835 FPPELRAG
-842 SPEAQNQLAA
+842 PEAQSRLAA

-865 LRGRQLQDTLDL
+865 RRGRQLQDALDL

-889 WMGAK
+889 WMGSK
-894 ETWLGQPEVPQALE
+894 ETWLGQLEVPQALE

-924 ATVASQIAA
+924 AAVASQIAA
-933 VNQAADS
+933 VNQAADG

-953 QCWEQLNKRWD
+953 QCREQLNERWD
-964 RFRELVAERRRA
+964 RFGELVSERRRA

-990 EETRQWLQSKARA
+990 EETRQWLQSKTRA

-1027 ERELAIAEDRLAA
+1027 ERELAVAEDRLVA
-1040 LHSQAD
+1040 LRSQAD
-1046 HLAKER
+1046 RLAEER
-1052 PEVAGEVA
+1052 PEVAGETA
-1060 QRLAAAVAAWEELQ
+1060 ERLLAAVAAWGELQ
-1074 EALRERAA
+1074 EALGERAA

-1112 ATDEVPA
+1112 AADEVPA
-1119 SLAEAEELLRQHEAA
+1119 SLAEAEELLRRHEAA
-1134 QQDTEGHTATF
+1134 RRDAEEHAATF
-1145 AALLKAGEQV
+1145 AALMESGERAVGEQ
-1155 VGEETDPQYEGLRQ
+1155 EDPQYEGLRQ

-1178 AALGRMAEAQ
+1178 AALGRMAETR
-1188 HHFLAQCRGFQE
+1188 HRFLAQCRGFQE
-1200 FLHNAKQAEI
+1200 FLRDAKQAEI
-1210 LLTNQE
+1210 LLANQE
-1216 YTLAHLELPTTLDG
+1216 YTLAHLELPATLEG

-1238 QDFRASTESSAEK
+1238 QDFRAGMESGAEK
-1251 VPEAVAG
+1251 VPEVVAG
-1258 GTKLVTEGNIF
+1258 GTKLVAEGNIF
-1269 AEKIAEKCQTLQDR
+1269 AEKIAEKCQALQER
-1283 HQAVVVKAEEAAGLL
+1283 HGAVVVKAEEAAGLL

-1309 SCRELNAWMEEKMLT
+1309 SCREFDAWVEEKMLT
-1324 AQDASYGGARGLHSK
+1324 AQDTSYGEARGLHGK
-1339 WQKHQAFMAELAP
+1339 WQKHQAFMAELAS
-1352 NQGWLEKIEMEGK
+1352 NQGWLEKIETVGAGTGAWKPHCPPAGREVPVPAWSRAVAAADLFGVAGRRGRSWRGASRGT
-1365 ELARRKPQYS
+1365 ARWWRS
-1375 EVVAQE
+1375 DWTSCA
-1381 LDELRGRWDRLRS
+1381 GRWDGLRRA
-1394 TAEEKGQQLF
+1394 AEEKGRRLF
-1404 EANRSTLYAQSYG
+1404 EANRSALYARSYG

-1427 EELRGTE
+1427 EELRAAE
-1434 QAKDLTATNLLLKR
+1434 QAKDLTATNLLLKK

-1453 EQVRARMK
+1453 EQVGMWMK

-1468 QGPAP
+1468 QAPTPAGD
-1473 AEVVPD
+1473 VPD

-1489 RFLDLLDP
+1489 RFLDLLEQ

-1510 MYQLG
+1510 IYQLG
-1515 RDLEDERLW
+1515 RDLEDETLW

-1538 MDLASVQRLAKRNET
+1538 SDLPSVQRLAKRNET

-1568 LSRGEAVASGDEPSP
+1568 LSRGEVAASGDEPSP
-1583 ELEAQARELRGLWE
+1583 ELEARVQELQGLWE
-1597 MLQEE
+1597 TLRAE
-1602 AAARHQRLQEA
+1602 AAARHRRLQEA
-1613 SEAQQYYLDA
+1613 GEAQQYYLDA
-1623 GEAKTWVSEQELFM
+1623 GEAEAWVSEQELFM

-1643 KDEESCLVMLKR
+1643 KDEESGLVMLKR

-1701 YAGLKEVAEERRRRL
+1701 YAGLKEAAEERRRRL

-1783 IEDLIDAGHTEAATM
+1783 IEDLIDAGHAEAATM

-1829 HKYFYDGAELLT
+1829 HKYFYDGAELLA

-1875 QLLETQVRPYLGTS
+1875 QLLE
-1889 GDAWHR
+1889 A
-1895 YHRHSAFSAL
+1895 
-1905 SGFAGQ
+1905 Q
-1911 VQQFREM
+1911 VQQFRET

-1929 KAAGIQE
+1929 KAASIQE

-2002 KYHQSIRAE
+2002 KYHQGIRAE

-2019 TTCIELGKK
+2019 TACIELGKK

-2036 SPEVRAAG
+2036 SPE
-2044 ARGWWGRWH
+2044 
-2053 WGHPVTVHPPSQIK
+2053 IK
-2067 TKLVEV
+2067 AKLVEV

-2161 LLGGR
+2161 LLGER
-2166 TLREGLAQDG
+2166 TLREGLVRDG
-2176 VMRTEAPDY
+2176 VTRAEAPDY
-2185 HLDLDGELEAGSE
+2185 RLDLDGELEAGSE
-2198 EEEEEKRKG
+2198 EEEEEEKREG
-2207 TSTQDTSPPAV
+2207 ASMRDVSPPAA
-2218 DGPEP
+2218 DGPE
-2223 VRDRTSGCGFW
+2223 
-2234 WWAVTA
+2234 
-2240 PCNRAVALRQLA
+2240 LLA
-2252 RTTGDEEPVSLSLR
+2252 RTTGDEEPALPSPGPPR
-2266 PEPEEPATLP
+2266 EEPEEPATLP
-2276 ARTCSVQLEGYLGR
+2276 ARTCSIQLEGYLGR

-2304 SWSTRYCVVRGG
+2304 SWSTRYCVLRGG

-2335 EEPLA
+2335 EEPLG
-2340 LQDALCE
+2340 LRDALCE

-2361 RLSNGSEWLFH
+2361 RLSNGSVWLFH

-2383 QGLSTAISECR
+2383 QGLSTAITECR
-2394 SRWGKAQ
+2394 SSREKAQ
-2401 SLPLPLP
+2401 SLPLP
-2408 VAPAPPEHPLPRKDK
+2408 PAPPEPPLPRKDK

>member
-1 TMTSANNYEQLE
+1 MTSANDYEQLE
-13 LQQQYSRVNDR
+13 LQQPYSRINDR
-24 WDASDDEL
+24 WEASDDEL

-70 ARVTCRISDLYLDLR
+70 ARVTCRISDLYMDLR

-95 VLSGELLPR
+95 VLSGELLPK

-124 LKEQKVHLENM
+124 LKEQRVHLENM

-164 IIQTQEGRETRSARD
+164 IVQTQEGRETRSARD

-194 VNVTN
+194 VNITN

-208 AFNALIHKHRPELVD
+208 AFNALIHRHRPELVD

-245 HLGITPLLDPEADVF
+245 HLGITPLLDPEDVF

-305 MIEGYGRLAS
+305 MIEGYGGLAS

-329 SRSFA
+329 SRNFA

-370 TIQSRMRANNQRGY
+370 TIQSRMRANNQRVY

-439 WLSENQRLVAQV
+439 WLSENQRLVAQ
-451 RSGTPTPWTRTPRQG
+451 
-466 LTVGFVLGQ
+466 

-503 ERVQAIEAVAR
+503 ERVQAIEAVAK
-514 ELEVEGYHD
+514 ELEVERYHD

-531 NNILRLWEQLQE
+531 DNILRLWEHLLE
-543 LLTARRQR
+543 LLAARRQR
-551 LEMNLVLQH
+551 LEMNLALQH

-594 LQTHHLLE
+594 LQTHQLLE
-602 GDMALQAEKIRAV
+602 GDMALQAEKTRAI
-615 SAAALRFADTEGY
+615 SAAALRFADTEGRCY
-628 RPCDPKVIRD
+628 RPCDPKIIRD
-638 RVSHLELCRRELQA
+638 RVSHLELCRRELQV
-652 LATRRRALLEQSR
+652 LAARRRALLEQSR
-665 SLWMCLWELDE
+665 SLWTCLWELDE

-689 ALDFGKD
+689 SLDFGKD
-696 LPGVL
+696 LPSVL
-701 LLQRRHAA
+701 LLQRRHAIL
-709 FEAELRSRGSR
+709 EAELRNRGSR
-720 LEQALA
+720 LERVLA
-726 VGEGLAAAGRAAK
+726 AGEGLAAAGRAAG
-739 QLQERGAAV
+739 QLRERGATV

-759 TFRRRGLR
+759 AFRWRGLR
-767 EAEGFFQFQADA
+767 EAEGFFQFQAEA
-779 EELAEGLRDARR
+779 EELAEGLQDARR
-791 RAATEELGQDESRT
+791 RAAAEELGQDESRT
-805 RALLRQHHELLEEMA
+805 RVLLRQHRELLEEMA
-820 AAREQLDGLAQQAEG
+820 AAHEQLDGLAQQAEG
-835 FPLELRT
+835 FPPELRAG
-842 SPEAQNQLAA
+842 PEAQSRLAA

-865 LRGRQLQDTLDL
+865 RRGRQLQDALDL

-916 LDGLEQEM
+916 LDGLKQEM
-924 ATVASQIAA
+924 ATVSSQITAI
-933 VNQAADS
+933 NQAADG

-953 QCWEQLNKRWD
+953 QCREQLNERWD
-964 RFRELVAERRRA
+964 RFRELVAERCRA
-976 VGSALRLLNYRLES
+976 VGSALRLLNYRLEC
-990 EETRQWLQSKARA
+990 EETRQWLRSKAQA
-1003 VEATAELGRDL
+1003 VQATAELGQDL

-1027 ERELAIAEDRLAA
+1027 ERELAIAQDRLAT
-1040 LHSQAD
+1040 LRSQANR
-1046 HLAKER
+1046 LAEER

-1060 QRLAAAVAAWEELQ
+1060 ERLAAVVAAWEELQ
-1074 EALRERAA
+1074 EALGERAA

-1119 SLAEAEELLRQHEAA
+1119 SLAEAEELLRRHEAA
-1134 QQDTEGHTATF
+1134 QRDAEEHAAAF
-1145 AALLKAGEQV
+1145 AALVEAGERV
-1155 VGEETDPQYEGLRQ
+1155 VGEQEDPQYEGLRQ

-1178 AALGRMAEAQ
+1178 AALGRMAEAR
-1188 HHFLAQCRGFQE
+1188 HRFLVQCRGFQE
-1200 FLHNAKQAEI
+1200 FLRDAKQAEI

-1216 YTLAHLELPTTLDG
+1216 YTLAHLELPTTLEG
-1230 SAAALRRF
+1230 STAALRRF
-1238 QDFRASTESSAEK
+1238 QDFHASVESSAEK
-1251 VPEAVAG
+1251 VPEVVAS
-1258 GTKLVTEGNIF
+1258 GTKLVDEGNIF
-1269 AEKIAEKCQTLQDR
+1269 AEKITEKCQALQERQGGGGCGFLSPDTS
-1283 HQAVVVKAEEAAGLL
+1283 GLQL
-1298 QDNHEL
+1298 D
-1304 QTFLQ
+1304 T
-1309 SCRELNAWMEEKMLT
+1309 WVEEKMLT
-1324 AQDASYGGARGLHSK
+1324 AQDVSYGEARGLHGK

-1352 NQGWLEKIEMEGK
+1352 NQGWLEKIETEGK
-1365 ELARRKPQYS
+1365 ELASRKPQYS
-1375 EVVAQE
+1375 EVVVRRLA
-1381 LDELRGRWDRLRS
+1381 ELRGRWDGLCG
-1394 TAEEKGQQLF
+1394 TAEEKGRQLF
-1404 EANRSTLYAQSYG
+1404 EANRSALYAQSYR

-1427 EELRGTE
+1427 EELRATE
-1434 QAKDLTATNLLLKR
+1434 QAKDLTATNQLLKR
-1448 LTRLE
+1448 LMV
-1453 EQVRARMK
+1453 EQVGARMK
-1461 ELEELGW
+1461 ELEDLGW
-1468 QGPAP
+1468 QGLPA
-1473 AEVVPD
+1473 AGDVPD
-1479 ADGHEQRLRR
+1479 TDGHEQRLRQ
-1489 RFLDLLDP
+1489 RFLDLLEP

-1510 MYQLG
+1510 IYQLE
-1515 RDLEDERLW
+1515 RDLEDETLW

-1538 MDLASVQRLAKRNET
+1538 TDLPSVQRLAKRNET

-1568 LSRGEAVASGDEPSP
+1568 LSRGEAAASGDEPSP
-1583 ELEAQARELRGLWE
+1583 ELETRAQELRTLWE
-1597 MLQEE
+1597 TLREE
-1602 AAARHQRLQEA
+1602 AAARHRRLREA
-1613 SEAQQYYLDA
+1613 GEAQQYYLDA
-1623 GEAKTWVSEQELFM
+1623 GEAEAWVSEQELFM

-1643 KDEESCLVMLKR
+1643 KDEESSLVMLKR

-1701 YAGLKEVAEERRRRL
+1701 YAGLKEAAEERRRRL

-1738 RDVVASSQEMG
+1738 RDVIASSQEMG

-1783 IEDLIDAGHTEAATM
+1783 IEDLIDAGHAEAATM

-1829 HKYFYDGAELLT
+1829 HKYFYDGAELLA

-1875 QLLETQVRPYLGTS
+1875 QLLETQV
-1889 GDAWHR
+1889 
-1895 YHRHSAFSAL
+1895 
-1905 SGFAGQ
+1905 
-1911 VQQFREM
+1911 QQFRET

-2002 KYHQSIRAE
+2002 KYHQTIRAE
-2011 VDARGKSF
+2011 VDARGKNF

-2028 LLQRKHQD
+2028 LVQRKHQD
-2036 SPEVRAAG
+2036 SPE
-2044 ARGWWGRWH
+2044 
-2053 WGHPVTVHPPSQIK
+2053 IK
-2067 TKLVEV
+2067 AKLVEL

-2085 QRWDRLRLLLEV
+2085 QLLEV

-2147 EERIAALRKLTTLE
+2147 EERIAALRKLTTV
-2161 LLGGR
+2161 R
-2166 TLREGLAQDG
+2166 KAQDG
-2176 VMRTEAPDY
+2176 PQTVLACLCLSCLSLPTPHPLPGETPGGHHLALWHPAFQAPSPGRG
-2185 HLDLDGELEAGSE
+2185 HRAELPTDTQQRLCWPSSSWRVTSAASTTW
-2198 EEEEEKRKG
+2198 KR
-2207 TSTQDTSPPAV
+2207 PPNGHPTGRRGGNGGKCQAV
-2218 DGPEP
+2218 
-2223 VRDRTSGCGFW
+2223 W
-2234 WWAVTA
+2234 
-2240 PCNRAVALRQLA
+2240 A
-2252 RTTGDEEPVSLSLR
+2252 RTGLMWWCD
-2266 PEPEEPATLP
+2266 
-2276 ARTCSVQLEGYLGR
+2276 G
-2290 KHDLEAATK
+2290 
-2299 RASNR
+2299 R
-2304 SWSTRYCVVRGG
+2304 SWSTRYCVLRGG

-2335 EEPLA
+2335 EEPLG

-2372 GKDEEELQAWL
+2372 GKDEVR
-2383 QGLSTAISECR
+2383 AITECR
-2394 SRWGKAQ
+2394 SSRGKAQ

-2408 VAPAPPEHPLPRKDK
+2408 PAPAPPEPPLPRKDK

>member
-1 TMTSANNYEQLE
+1 TMTSANDYEQLE
-13 LQQQYSRVNDR
+13 LQQQYSRFNIP
-24 WDASDDEL
+24 WEASDDEL

-70 ARVTCRISDLYLDLR
+70 ARVTCRISDLYMDLR

-95 VLSGELLPR
+95 VLSGELLPK

-124 LKEQKVHLENM
+124 LKEQRVHLENM

-164 IIQTQEGRETRSARD
+164 IMQTQEGRETRSARD
-179 ALLLWCQMKTAGYPH
+179 ALLLWCQMKTAGYSH

-208 AFNALIHKHRPELVD
+208 AFNALIHRHRPELFD

-245 HLGITPLLDPEADVF
+245 HLGITPLLDPEDVF

-305 MIEGYGRLAS
+305 MIEGYGGLAS
-315 DLLTW
+315 NLLTW
-320 IEQTIASLN
+320 IEQTIVSLN

-352 VEKPPK
+352 VEKPPR

-370 TIQSRMRANNQRGY
+370 TIQSRMRANNQRVY

-439 WLSENQRLVAQV
+439 WLSENQRLVAQ
-451 RSGTPTPWTRTPRQG
+451 
-466 LTVGFVLGQ
+466 

-488 KKKHEAIETDTAAYK
+488 KKKHEAIETDTAAYR
-503 ERVQAIEAVAR
+503 ERVQAIEAVAK

-523 IQRINGRK
+523 IQRINRRK
-531 NNILRLWEQLQE
+531 DNILRLWEQLLE
-543 LLTARRQR
+543 LLAARRQR
-551 LEMNLVLQH
+551 LEMNLALQH

-594 LQTHHLLE
+594 LQTHRLLE
-602 GDMALQAEKIRAV
+602 SDMALQAEKTRAI
-615 SAAALRFADTEGY
+615 SAAALRFADAEGY

-638 RVSHLELCRRELQA
+638 RVSHLELCRRELQV
-652 LATRRRALLEQSR
+652 LAARRRALLEQSR
-665 SLWMCLWELDE
+665 SLWTCLWELDE

-689 ALDFGKD
+689 SLDFGKD

-709 FEAELRSRGSR
+709 FEAELRSRGDR
-720 LEQALA
+720 LE
-726 VGEGLAAAGRAAK
+726 RA
-739 QLQERGAAV
+739 
-748 RALWAQLEELA
+748 
-759 TFRRRGLR
+759 
-767 EAEGFFQFQADA
+767 
-779 EELAEGLRDARR
+779 
-791 RAATEELGQDESRT
+791 
-805 RALLRQHHELLEEMA
+805 
-820 AAREQLDGLAQQAEG
+820 
-835 FPLELRT
+835 
-842 SPEAQNQLAA
+842 
-852 LRELHA
+852 
-858 EAAALAE
+858 
-865 LRGRQLQDTLDL
+865 
-877 YTVFGES
+877 
-884 DACHL
+884 
-889 WMGAK
+889 
-894 ETWLGQPEVPQALE
+894 
-908 DLDVAQHR
+908 
-916 LDGLEQEM
+916 
-924 ATVASQIAA
+924 
-933 VNQAADS
+933 
-940 LLASGHPRSPQVR
+940 
-953 QCWEQLNKRWD
+953 WD
-964 RFRELVAERRRA
+964 RFGELVSERRRA

-1027 ERELAIAEDRLAA
+1027 ERELAVAEDRLVA
-1040 LHSQAD
+1040 LRSQAD
-1046 HLAKER
+1046 RLAEER
-1052 PEVAGEVA
+1052 PEVAGETA
-1060 QRLAAAVAAWEELQ
+1060 ERLLAAVAAWGELQ
-1074 EALRERAA
+1074 EALGERAA

-1112 ATDEVPA
+1112 AADEVPA
-1119 SLAEAEELLRQHEAA
+1119 SLAEAEELLRRHEAA
-1134 QQDTEGHTATF
+1134 RRDAEEHAAAF
-1145 AALLKAGEQV
+1145 AALMESGERAVGEQ
-1155 VGEETDPQYEGLRQ
+1155 EDPQYEGLRQ

-1178 AALGRMAEAQ
+1178 AALGRMAETR
-1188 HHFLAQCRGFQE
+1188 HRFLAQCRGFQE
-1200 FLHNAKQAEI
+1200 FLRDAKQVEI
-1210 LLTNQE
+1210 LLANQE
-1216 YTLAHLELPTTLDG
+1216 YTLAHLELPATLEG

-1238 QDFRASTESSAEK
+1238 QDFRAGMETGAEK
-1251 VPEAVAG
+1251 VPEVVAG
-1258 GTKLVTEGNIF
+1258 GTKLVAEGNIF
-1269 AEKIAEKCQTLQDR
+1269 AEKIAEKCQALQER
-1283 HQAVVVKAEEAAGLL
+1283 HGAVVVKAEEAAGLL

-1309 SCRELNAWMEEKMLT
+1309 SCREFDAWVEEKMLT
-1324 AQDASYGGARGLHSK
+1324 AQDTSYGEARGLHSK
-1339 WQKHQAFMAELAP
+1339 WQKHQAFMAELAS
-1352 NQGWLEKIEMEGK
+1352 NQGWLEKIETEGK

-1375 EVVAQE
+1375 EVVAQR
-1381 LDELRGRWDRLRS
+1381 LDELRGRWDGLRRA
-1394 TAEEKGQQLF
+1394 AEEKGRRLF
-1404 EANRSTLYAQSYG
+1404 EANRSALYARSYG

-1427 EELRGTE
+1427 EELRAAE
-1434 QAKDLTATNLLLKR
+1434 QAKDLTATNLLLKK

-1453 EQVRARMK
+1453 EQVGMWMK

-1468 QGPAP
+1468 QAPTPAGD
-1473 AEVVPD
+1473 VPD

-1489 RFLDLLDP
+1489 RFLDLLEQ

-1510 MYQLG
+1510 IYQLG
-1515 RDLEDERLW
+1515 RDLEDETLW

-1538 MDLASVQRLAKRNET
+1538 TDLPSVQRLAKRNET

-1568 LSRGEAVASGDEPSP
+1568 LSRGEVAASGDEPSP
-1583 ELEAQARELRGLWE
+1583 ELEARVQELQGLWE
-1597 MLQEE
+1597 TLRAE
-1602 AAARHQRLQEA
+1602 AAARHRRLQEA
-1613 SEAQQYYLDA
+1613 GEAQQYYLDA
-1623 GEAKTWVSEQELFM
+1623 GEAEAWVSEQELFM

-1643 KDEESCLVMLKR
+1643 KDEESGLVMLKR

-1701 YAGLKEVAEERRRRL
+1701 YAGLKEAAEERRRRL

-1783 IEDLIDAGHTEAATM
+1783 IEDLIDAGHAEAATM

-1829 HKYFYDGAELLT
+1829 HKYFYDGAELLA

-1875 QLLETQVRPYLGTS
+1875 QLLE
-1889 GDAWHR
+1889 A
-1895 YHRHSAFSAL
+1895 
-1905 SGFAGQ
+1905 Q
-1911 VQQFREM
+1911 VQQFRET

-1929 KAAGIQE
+1929 KAASIQE

-2002 KYHQSIRAE
+2002 KYHQGIRAE

-2019 TTCIELGKK
+2019 TACIELGKK

-2036 SPEVRAAG
+2036 SPE
-2044 ARGWWGRWH
+2044 
-2053 WGHPVTVHPPSQIK
+2053 IK
-2067 TKLVEV
+2067 AKLVEV
-2073 VEKRKAMMEMWE
+2073 VEKRRAMMEMWE

-2161 LLGGR
+2161 LLGER
-2166 TLREGLAQDG
+2166 TLREGLARDG
-2176 VMRTEAPDY
+2176 VTHAEAPDY
-2185 HLDLDGELEAGSE
+2185 RLDLDGELEAGSE
-2198 EEEEEKRKG
+2198 EEEEEEKREG
-2207 TSTQDTSPPAV
+2207 ASMRDVSPPAA
-2218 DGPEP
+2218 DGPELTTACLLGDTILLCLP
-2223 VRDRTSGCGFW
+2223 ARGHGHLPAARDS
-2234 WWAVTA
+2234 V
-2240 PCNRAVALRQLA
+2240 PPPLA
-2252 RTTGDEEPVSLSLR
+2252 RMTGDEEPALPSPGPPR
-2266 PEPEEPATLP
+2266 EEPDEPATLP
-2276 ARTCSVQLEGYLGR
+2276 ARTCSIQLEGYLGR

-2304 SWSTRYCVVRGG
+2304 SWSTRYCVLRGG

-2335 EEPLA
+2335 EEPLG
-2340 LQDALCE
+2340 LRDALCE

-2361 RLSNGSEWLFH
+2361 RLSNGSVWLFH
-2372 GKDEEELQAWL
+2372 GKDEEELQSWL
-2383 QGLSTAISECR
+2383 QGLSTAITECR
-2394 SRWGKAQ
+2394 SSREKAQ
-2401 SLPLPLP
+2401 SLPLP
-2408 VAPAPPEHPLPRKDK
+2408 PAPPEPPLPRKDK

>member
-1 TMTSANNYEQLE
+1 TMTSANDYEQLE
-13 LQQQYSRVNDR
+13 LQQQYSRINVR

-70 ARVTCRISDLYLDLR
+70 ARVTCRISDLYMDLR

-95 VLSGELLPR
+95 VLSGELLPK

-124 LKEQKVHLENM
+124 LKEQRVHLENM

-164 IIQTQEGRETRSARD
+164 IVETQEGRETRSARD

-208 AFNALIHKHRPELVD
+208 AFNALIHRHRPELVD

-245 HLGITPLLDPEADVF
+245 HLGITPLLDPEDVF

-305 MIEGYGRLAS
+305 MIEGYGGLAS

-334 NSLAGV
+334 SSLAGV

-370 TIQSRMRANNQRGY
+370 TIQSRMRANNQRVY

-412 LRTELI
+412 LRNELI

-439 WLSENQRLVAQV
+439 WLSENQRLVAQ
-451 RSGTPTPWTRTPRQG
+451 
-466 LTVGFVLGQ
+466 
-475 DNFGQDLPAVEAA
+475 DNFGQDLAAVEAA
-488 KKKHEAIETDTAAYK
+488 KKKHEAIETDTAAYR

-514 ELEVEGYHD
+514 ELELEGYHD

-531 NNILRLWEQLQE
+531 DNILRLWEQLLE
-543 LLTARRQR
+543 LLAARRQR
-551 LEMNLVLQH
+551 LEMNLTLQH
-560 LFQEMLHSIDWMDEV
+560 LFQEMLHCIDWMDEV

-594 LQTHHLLE
+594 LQTHRLLE
-602 GDMALQAEKIRAV
+602 ADMAMQAETTRAI
-615 SAAALRFADTEGY
+615 SAAALCFADAEGY

-638 RVSHLELCRRELQA
+638 RVSHLEMCRRELQV
-652 LATRRRALLEQSR
+652 LAARRRALLEQSR
-665 SLWMCLWELDE
+665 SLWTCLWELDE
-676 AEGWIKEQEQLYS
+676 AESWIKEQEQLYS
-689 ALDFGKD
+689 SLDFGKD

-701 LLQRRHAA
+701 
-709 FEAELRSRGSR
+709 
-720 LEQALA
+720 
-726 VGEGLAAAGRAAK
+726 
-739 QLQERGAAV
+739 RGAAV
-748 RALWAQLEELA
+748 RALWTQLEELA
-759 TFRRRGLR
+759 AFRRRGLR
-767 EAEGFFQFQADA
+767 EAEGFFQFQVEV
-779 EELAEGLRDARR
+779 EELAEGLQDAQR
-791 RAATEELGQDESRT
+791 RAAAEELGQDESRT
-805 RALLRQHHELLEEMA
+805 LVLLRQHQELVDELA
-820 AAREQLDGLAQQAEG
+820 AAREQLDRLAQQAEG
-835 FPLELRT
+835 FPPELRAG
-842 SPEAQNQLAA
+842 PEAQSRLGA

-858 EAAALAE
+858 QAAALAE
-865 LRGRQLQDTLDL
+865 RRGRQLQDALDL

-889 WMGAK
+889 WMGSK
-894 ETWLGQPEVPQALE
+894 ETWLAQLEVPQALE
-908 DLDVAQHR
+908 DLDVAQRR
-916 LDGLEQEM
+916 LDGLEQDM
-924 ATVASQIAA
+924 AAVASQITA
-933 VNQAADS
+933 VNQAADG

-953 QCWEQLNKRWD
+953 QCQEQLNKRWD
-964 RFRELVAERRRA
+964 RFRELVSERQRA
-976 VGSALRLLNYRLES
+976 VGSALRLLNYNLES
-990 EETRQWLQSKARA
+990 EETQQWLRSKARA
-1003 VEATAELGRDL
+1003 VEATAELGHDL

-1027 ERELAIAEDRLAA
+1027 ERELVVAQDRLAA
-1040 LHSQAD
+1040 LRSQAE
-1046 HLAKER
+1046 HLAEER
-1052 PEVAGEVA
+1052 PEAAPEVA
-1060 QRLAAAVAAWEELQ
+1060 QRLATATSAWDELQ
-1074 EALRERAA
+1074 AALGERAA

-1090 RRFLQDLDDFQAWLF
+1090 RSFLQDLDDFQAWLF
-1105 GAQKAVA
+1105 SAQKAVA
-1112 ATDEVPA
+1112 AADEVPA
-1119 SLAEAEELLRQHEAA
+1119 SLAEAEEMLQCHEAA
-1134 QQDTEGHTATF
+1134 RRDAEEHAGAF
-1145 AALLKAGEQV
+1145 AALVEAGERVLGGQ
-1155 VGEETDPQYEGLRQ
+1155 TDPEYEGLRQ
-1169 RLRGVEAGW
+1169 RLGGVEAGW
-1178 AALGRMAEAQ
+1178 AALGRMAEARQ
-1188 HHFLAQCRGFQE
+1188 CFLTQCRDFQE
-1200 FLHNAKQAEI
+1200 FLRDAKQAEI
-1210 LLTNQE
+1210 VLTNQE
-1216 YTLAHLELPTTLDG
+1216 YTLSHLELPPTLEG

-1238 QDFRASTESSAEK
+1238 QDFRASVESSAEK

-1258 GTKLVTEGNIF
+1258 GTKLVAEGNIF
-1269 AEKIAEKCQTLQDR
+1269 AKKISEKCQALLER
-1283 HQAVVVKAEEAAGLL
+1283 HGAVMAKVEEAAGLL
-1298 QDNHEL
+1298 QDNHDL

-1309 SCRELNAWMEEKMLT
+1309 SCREFDAWVEEKMLM
-1324 AQDASYGGARGLHSK
+1324 AQDVSYGEARGLHSK

-1352 NQGWLEKIEMEGK
+1352 NQSWLEKIEAEGT
-1365 ELARRKPQYS
+1365 ELASHKPQYS
-1375 EVVAQE
+1375 AVVLRRLE
-1381 LDELRGRWDRLRS
+1381 ELRRHWDRLRGA
-1394 TAEEKGQQLF
+1394 AEEKGRQLF
-1404 EANRSTLYAQSYG
+1404 EAERSALYAQSYA
-1417 ELESWLGQAE
+1417 ELERWLGRAQ
-1427 EELRGTE
+1427 EELRAAE
-1434 QAKDLTATNLLLKR
+1434 KVQDLTASNLLLKR

-1453 EQVRARMK
+1453 EQVGTWMK

-1468 QGPAP
+1468 QGTPGAGD
-1473 AEVVPD
+1473 VPD
-1479 ADGHEQRLRR
+1479 ATGQEQMLRQR
-1489 RFLDLLDP
+1489 VLELLEP
-1497 LERRRKELETTKA
+1497 LERKRKELETAKT

-1515 RDLEDERLW
+1515 RDLEDETLW
-1524 VQERLPLARSTEHG
+1524 VQERLSLARSTDHG
-1538 MDLASVQRLAKRNET
+1538 TDLPTVQRLVKRNET

-1568 LSRGEAVASGDEPSP
+1568 LSWGEAARSGEDLGPKLAARAQ
-1583 ELEAQARELRGLWE
+1583 ELQALWE
-1597 MLQEE
+1597 TLQEE
-1602 AAARHQRLQEA
+1602 VAARHRRLQEA
-1613 SEAQQYYLDA
+1613 GEAQQYYLDA
-1623 GEAKTWVSEQELFM
+1623 SEAEAWVSEQELFM

-1643 KDEESCLVMLKR
+1643 KDEESGLVMLKR
-1655 HVRQQRSIEDYGQ
+1655 HVRQLRSIEDYGQ

-1701 YAGLKEVAEERRRRL
+1701 YAGLKEAAEERRRRL

-1771 VGQERVDRVNLA
+1771 VGQERVDRVNLT

-1829 HKYFYDGAELLT
+1829 HKYFYDGTELLA
-1841 LIAARRQELPQD
+1841 LIATRRQELPQD

-1875 QLLETQVRPYLGTS
+1875 QLLE
-1889 GDAWHR
+1889 A
-1895 YHRHSAFSAL
+1895 
-1905 SGFAGQ
+1905 Q
-1911 VQQFREM
+1911 VQQFRET

-1936 QEQEVARALRALL
+1936 QEQEVSRALRELL

-1968 FGMARDLLS
+1968 FSMARDLLS

-2002 KYHQSIRAE
+2002 KYHQGIRAE
-2011 VDARGKSF
+2011 VDARSKNF

-2036 SPEVRAAG
+2036 SPE
-2044 ARGWWGRWH
+2044 
-2053 WGHPVTVHPPSQIK
+2053 IK
-2067 TKLVEV
+2067 AKLVELV
-2073 VEKRKAMMEMWE
+2073 DKRKAMMETWE
-2085 QRWDRLRLLLEV
+2085 QRWERLRLLLEV

-2117 LASSDYGQTVD
+2117 LASTDYGQTVD

-2166 TLREGLAQDG
+2166 LLREGLAREG
-2176 VMRTEAPDY
+2176 TTRSEAPDY
-2185 HLDLDGELEAGSE
+2185 HLDLDGELDARSE
-2198 EEEEEKRKG
+2198 EEEDEEEKRKDV
-2207 TSTQDTSPPAV
+2207 STQDTSLPTT

-2223 VRDRTSGCGFW
+2223 L
-2234 WWAVTA
+2234 A
-2240 PCNRAVALRQLA
+2240 PR
-2252 RTTGDEEPVSLSLR
+2252 TGDEEPVSPAPR
-2266 PEPEEPATLP
+2266 PPREEPEEPATLP
-2276 ARTCSVQLEGYLGR
+2276 ARVSSVQLEGYLGR

-2304 SWSTRYCVVRGG
+2304 SWSTRYCVLRGG

-2326 RALGLPCHG
+2326 RALGLPCQG
-2335 EEPLA
+2335 EEPLGLRNA
-2340 LQDALCE
+2340 RCE
-2347 VAAGYKKKKHVFKL
+2347 VPAGYKKKKHVFKL
-2361 RLSNGSEWLFH
+2361 R
-2372 GKDEEELQAWL
+2372 
-2383 QGLSTAISECR
+2383 
-2394 SRWGKAQ
+2394 
-2401 SLPLPLP
+2401 
-2408 VAPAPPEHPLPRKDK
+2408 
-2423 EKRFSFF
+2423 
-2430 PKKK
+2430 

>member
-1 TMTSANNYEQLE
+1 MTSANDYEQLE
-13 LQQQYSRVNDR
+13 LQQQYSRINVR

-70 ARVTCRISDLYLDLR
+70 ARVTCRISDLYMDLR

-95 VLSGELLPR
+95 VLSGELLPK

-124 LKEQKVHLENM
+124 LKEQRVHLENM

-164 IIQTQEGRETRSARD
+164 IVQTQEGRETRSARD

-208 AFNALIHKHRPELVD
+208 AFNALIHRHRPELVD

-245 HLGITPLLDPEADVF
+245 HLGITPLLDPEDVF

-305 MIEGYGRLAS
+305 MIEGYAGLAS

-370 TIQSRMRANNQRGY
+370 TIQSRMRANNQRVY

-412 LRTELI
+412 LRNELI

-439 WLSENQRLVAQV
+439 WLSENQRLVAQ
-451 RSGTPTPWTRTPRQG
+451 
-466 LTVGFVLGQ
+466 
-475 DNFGQDLPAVEAA
+475 DNFGQDLSAVEAA

-503 ERVQAIEAVAR
+503 ERVQAIEAVAK

-523 IQRINGRK
+523 IQRIKARK
-531 NNILRLWEQLQE
+531 DNILRLWEQLLE
-543 LLTARRQR
+543 LLAARRQR
-551 LEMNLVLQH
+551 LEMNLALQH

-594 LQTHHLLE
+594 LQTHRLLE
-602 GDMALQAEKIRAV
+602 RDMALQAEKTRAI
-615 SAAALRFADTEGY
+615 SAAALRFADAEGY

-638 RVSHLELCRRELQA
+638 RVSHLEMCRRELQA
-652 LATRRRALLEQSR
+652 LAARRRALLEQSR
-665 SLWMCLWELDE
+665 SLWTCLWELDE

-689 ALDFGKD
+689 SLDFGKD

-701 LLQRRHAA
+701 VLQRRHAA
-709 FEAELRSRGSR
+709 FEAELRSRGER
-720 LEQALA
+720 LERALA
-726 VGEGLAAAGRAAK
+726 AGKGLAGPGAA
-739 QLQERGAAV
+739 QLRERGAAV
-748 RALWAQLEELA
+748 KGLWGQLEELA
-759 TFRRRGLR
+759 AFRRRGLR
-767 EAEGFFQFQADA
+767 EAEGFFQFQAEA

-791 RAATEELGQDESRT
+791 RAGSQELGQDESRT
-805 RALLRQHHELLEEMA
+805 RALLRQHQELLEELA
-820 AAREQLDGLAQQAEG
+820 AAQEQLEGLTRQVEG
-835 FPLELRT
+835 FPPELQA
-842 SPEAQNQLAA
+842 SPEAQSRLVA
-852 LRELHA
+852 LRELYA
-858 EAAALAE
+858 EVAALAE
-865 LRGRQLQDTLDL
+865 RRGRQLQDALDL

-916 LDGLEQEM
+916 MDGLEQEM

-933 VNQAADS
+933 VNQAADG

-953 QCWEQLNKRWD
+953 QCQEQLNERWD
-964 RFRELVAERRRA
+964 RFRELAAQRGRA
-976 VGSALRLLNYRLES
+976 VGSALRLLNYRLECQ
-990 EETRQWLQSKARA
+990 ETRQWLQGKAQ
-1003 VEATAELGRDL
+1003 VVKATAELGRDL
-1014 AGVLATQR
+1014 AGILATQR

-1027 ERELAIAEDRLAA
+1027 ERELAVAKDRLAA
-1040 LHSQAD
+1040 LRSQAD
-1046 HLAKER
+1046 RLAEER

-1060 QRLAAAVAAWEELQ
+1060 ERLAAATAAWEELQ

-1082 SLGEAGQL
+1082 SMGEAGQL
-1090 RRFLQDLDDFQAWLF
+1090 RSFLQDLDDFQAWLF

-1112 ATDEVPA
+1112 ATDDMPA
-1119 SLAEAEELLRQHEAA
+1119 SLSEAEELLQGHEAA
-1134 QQDTEGHTATF
+1134 RRDAEEHAAAFTA
-1145 AALLKAGEQV
+1145 LVEAGERV
-1155 VGEETDPQYEGLRQ
+1155 VGEQEDPQYEGLRQ
-1169 RLRGVEAGW
+1169 RLRGVEVGW
-1178 AALGRMAEAQ
+1178 AALGRMAETR
-1188 HHFLAQCRGFQE
+1188 HRFLTQCRSFQE
-1200 FLHNAKQAEI
+1200 FLRDAKQAEI
-1210 LLTNQE
+1210 LLANQE
-1216 YTLAHLELPTTLDG
+1216 YTLAHLELPATLEG

-1238 QDFRASTESSAEK
+1238 QEFRAGMESSAEK
-1251 VPEAVAG
+1251 VPEVVAG
-1258 GTKLVTEGNIF
+1258 GTKLVAEGNIF
-1269 AEKIAEKCQTLQDR
+1269 AEKIAEKCQALQER
-1283 HQAVVVKAEEAAGLL
+1283 HGAVVAKAEEAAGLL

-1309 SCRELNAWMEEKMLT
+1309 SCREFDAWVEEKMLT
-1324 AQDASYGGARGLHSK
+1324 AQDVAFGGARGLHSK
-1339 WQKHQAFMAELAP
+1339 WQKHQAFMAELAS
-1352 NQGWLEKIEMEGK
+1352 NQGWLEKIETEGK
-1365 ELARRKPQYS
+1365 ELASRKPQYG
-1375 EVVAQE
+1375 EVVTRRLE
-1381 LDELRGRWDRLRS
+1381 ELRRRWDALRGA
-1394 TAEEKGQQLF
+1394 AEEKGRQLF
-1404 EANRSTLYAQSYG
+1404 EANRSALYAQSYE
-1417 ELESWLGQAE
+1417 ELESWLGRAK
-1427 EELRGTE
+1427 EELRAAE

-1448 LTRLE
+1448 LKRLE
-1453 EQVRARMK
+1453 EQVGARMK
-1461 ELEELGW
+1461 ELEELEW
-1468 QGPAP
+1468 QSPPPAGDM
-1473 AEVVPD
+1473 PD
-1479 ADGHEQRLRR
+1479 ADGHEQRLRQ
-1489 RFLDLLDP
+1489 RFLELLEP
-1497 LERRRKELETTKA
+1497 LERRRKELETAKA

-1515 RDLEDERLW
+1515 RDLEDETLW

-1538 MDLASVQRLAKRNET
+1538 TDLPSVQRLAKRNET
-1553 LQKELAGHA
+1553 LQKELGGHA

-1568 LSRGEAVASGDEPSP
+1568 LSRGEAAVSGAQPSP
-1583 ELEAQARELRGLWE
+1583 ELEKRVRELKGLWE
-1597 MLQEE
+1597 TLQVEV
-1602 AAARHQRLQEA
+1602 AARHRRLREA
-1613 SEAQQYYLDA
+1613 GEAQQYYLDA
-1623 GEAKTWVSEQELFM
+1623 GEAEAWVSEQELFM

-1643 KDEESCLVMLKR
+1643 KDEESGLVMLKR

-1701 YAGLKEVAEERRRRL
+1701 YAGLKEAAEERRRRL

-1771 VGQERVDRVNLA
+1771 VGQERVDRVNLT
-1783 IEDLIDAGHTEAATM
+1783 IEDLIDAGHVEAATM

-1824 ASHDL
+1824 ASYDL
-1829 HKYFYDGAELLT
+1829 HKYFYDGAELLA

-1875 QLLETQVRPYLGTS
+1875 QLLETQV
-1889 GDAWHR
+1889 
-1895 YHRHSAFSAL
+1895 
-1905 SGFAGQ
+1905 
-1911 VQQFREM
+1911 QQFRET

-1968 FGMARDLLS
+1968 FSMARDLLS

-2002 KYHQSIRAE
+2002 KYHQGIRAE
-2011 VDARGKSF
+2011 VDARSKNF

-2036 SPEVRAAG
+2036 SPE
-2044 ARGWWGRWH
+2044 
-2053 WGHPVTVHPPSQIK
+2053 IK
-2067 TKLVEV
+2067 TKLVEL

-2085 QRWDRLRLLLEV
+2085 QRWERLRLLLEV

-2109 WLMAQEPY
+2109 WLIAQEPY

-2161 LLGGR
+2161 LLGER
-2166 TLREGLAQDG
+2166 TLREGLVQDG
-2176 VMRTEAPDY
+2176 VTRSEAPDY
-2185 HLDLDGELEAGSE
+2185 RLDLDGELEAGSE
-2198 EEEEEKRKG
+2198 EEEEEKTKG
-2207 TSTQDTSPPAV
+2207 TTTQDTSAPAT

-2223 VRDRTSGCGFW
+2223 
-2234 WWAVTA
+2234 
-2240 PCNRAVALRQLA
+2240 LA
-2252 RTTGDEEPVSLSLR
+2252 RTMSNEKPVSPSPRLPR
-2266 PEPEEPATLP
+2266 EEPEEPATLP
-2276 ARTCSVQLEGYLGR
+2276 ARASSVQLEGYLGR

-2304 SWSTRYCVVRGG
+2304 SWSTRYCVLRGG

-2335 EEPLA
+2335 EEPLG
-2340 LQDALCE
+2340 LRDALCE

-2383 QGLSTAISECR
+2383 QGLSVAITECGG
-2394 SRWGKAQ
+2394 SRGKAQ
-2401 SLPLPLP
+2401 SLPLP
-2408 VAPAPPEHPLPRKDK
+2408 PAPTPPEPPLPRKDK

>member
-1 TMTSANNYEQLE
+1 TMTSANDYEQLE
-13 LQQQYSRVNDR
+13 LQQQYSRFNVR

-47 KALADE
+47 KALAGGGRGWGPFGSSRVVPITGGTTRALVADE

-70 ARVTCRISDLYLDLR
+70 ARVTCRISDLYMDLR
-85 DGRVLIKLLE
+85 DGRPK
-95 VLSGELLPR
+95 

-124 LKEQKVHLENM
+124 LKEQRVHLENM

-164 IIQTQEGRETRSARD
+164 IVQTQEGRETRSARD

-208 AFNALIHKHRPELVD
+208 AFNALIHRHRPELVD

-239 FSVAER
+239 FSMAER
-245 HLGITPLLDPEADVF
+245 HLGITPLLDPEDVF

-305 MIEGYGRLAS
+305 MIEGYGGLAS

-370 TIQSRMRANNQRGY
+370 TIQSRMRANNQRVY

-451 RSGTPTPWTRTPRQG
+451 RPGTTRLGTGTSRRS
-466 LTVGFVLGQ
+466 LTAGFVPGQ
-475 DNFGQDLPAVEAA
+475 DNFGHDLPAVEAA
-488 KKKHEAIETDTAAYK
+488 KKKHEAIETDTTAYK
-503 ERVQAIEAVAR
+503 ERVQAIEAVAK

-523 IQRINGRK
+523 IQRIKRRK
-531 NNILRLWEQLQE
+531 DNILRLWEQLLE
-543 LLTARRQR
+543 LLAARRQR
-551 LEMNLVLQH
+551 LEMNLALQH

-575 KVQLASPESGKHL
+575 KVQLASSKSGKHL
-588 LEAEEL
+588 LEVEEL
-594 LQTHHLLE
+594 LQTHRLLE
-602 GDMALQAEKIRAV
+602 HDMALQAEKMRAV
-615 SAAALRFADTEGY
+615 SAAALRFADAEG
-628 RPCDPKVIRD
+628 RCAATLRD
-638 RVSHLELCRRELQA
+638 RGTA
-652 LATRRRALLEQSR
+652 
-665 SLWMCLWELDE
+665 
-676 AEGWIKEQEQLYS
+676 G
-689 ALDFGKD
+689 
-696 LPGVL
+696 
-701 LLQRRHAA
+701 
-709 FEAELRSRGSR
+709 GS
-720 LEQALA
+720 QDAPS
-726 VGEGLAAAGRAAK
+726 
-739 QLQERGAAV
+739 
-748 RALWAQLEELA
+748 
-759 TFRRRGLR
+759 
-767 EAEGFFQFQADA
+767 EGFFQFQAEA
-779 EELAEGLRDARR
+779 EELVEGLRDARR
-791 RAATEELGQDESRT
+791 RAAAEELGQDESRT
-805 RALLRQHHELLEEMA
+805 RVLLRQHQELLEEMA
-820 AAREQLDGLAQQAEG
+820 AAREQLDGLALQAEG
-835 FPLELRT
+835 FPPELQA
-842 SPEAQNQLAA
+842 SPETQSRLTT

-865 LRGRQLQDTLDL
+865 RRGRQLQDALDL

-894 ETWLGQPEVPQALE
+894 ETWLGQREVPQALE

-924 ATVASQIAA
+924 DAVASQIAA
-933 VNQAADS
+933 VNQAADG

-953 QCWEQLNKRWD
+953 QCREQLNKRYGGGGDAEAVVPVPAGCVPRRHPLPPRRWD
-964 RFRELVAERRRA
+964 RFRELVDERRRA

-990 EETRQWLQSKARA
+990 EETRQWLHSKARA

-1027 ERELAIAEDRLAA
+1027 ERELVVAKDRLAG
-1040 LHSQAD
+1040 LRFQAD
-1046 HLAKER
+1046 CLAKER
-1052 PEVAGEVA
+1052 PEVAEEA
-1060 QRLAAAVAAWEELQ
+1060 AERLAAAAAAWGELQ
-1074 EALRERAA
+1074 EALAERAA

-1090 RRFLQDLDDFQAWLF
+1090 RSFLQDLDDFQAWLF

-1112 ATDEVPA
+1112 ATDDMPA

-1134 QQDTEGHTATF
+1134 RRDAEEHAAAFAT
-1145 AALLKAGEQV
+1145 LVEAGKRV
-1155 VGEETDPQYEGLRQ
+1155 VGEQTDPQYEGLRQ
-1169 RLRGVEAGW
+1169 RLDGMEAGW
-1178 AALGRMAEAQ
+1178 AALGRMAEAR
-1188 HHFLAQCRGFQE
+1188 HRFLTQCRGFQE
-1200 FLHNAKQAEI
+1200 FLRDAKQAEI

-1216 YTLAHLELPTTLDG
+1216 YTLAHLELPTTLEG
-1230 SAAALRRF
+1230 SATALRRF
-1238 QDFRASTESSAEK
+1238 QDFRAGVESSAEK
-1251 VPEAVAG
+1251 VPEAVAA
-1258 GTKLVTEGNIF
+1258 GTQLVAEGNIF
-1269 AEKIAEKCQTLQDR
+1269 AEKIAEKCQALQER
-1283 HQAVVVKAEEAAGLL
+1283 HGAVAAKVEEAAGLL

-1309 SCRELNAWMEEKMLT
+1309 SCRELEAWVEEKMLT
-1324 AQDASYGGARGLHSK
+1324 AQDVSYGEAHGLHGK

-1352 NQGWLEKIEMEGK
+1352 NEGWLEKIETEGK
-1365 ELARRKPQYS
+1365 ALASRKPQYG
-1375 EVVAQE
+1375 EVVARR
-1381 LDELRGRWDRLRS
+1381 LKELREQWDRLRGA
-1394 TAEEKGQQLF
+1394 AEEKGRRLF
-1404 EANRSTLYAQSYG
+1404 EAHRSALYARSYE
-1417 ELESWLGQAE
+1417 ELESWLGRAE
-1427 EELRGTE
+1427 EELRATE
-1434 QAKDLTATNLLLKR
+1434 QAKDLTAANLLLKR
-1448 LTRLE
+1448 LMRLE

-1461 ELEELGW
+1461 ELEELEW
-1468 QGPAP
+1468 QAQPLTGD
-1473 AEVVPD
+1473 VPD
-1479 ADGHEQRLRR
+1479 ADGQEQRLQQ
-1489 RFLDLLDP
+1489 RFLNLLEP
-1497 LERRRKELETTKA
+1497 LERRRKELEATKA
-1510 MYQLG
+1510 MFQLG
-1515 RDLEDERLW
+1515 RDLEDETLW

-1538 MDLASVQRLAKRNET
+1538 TDLPSVQRLAKRNET

-1568 LSRGEAVASGDEPSP
+1568 LSRGKTAASGAQPSP
-1583 ELEAQARELRGLWE
+1583 ELEARVRELQELWE
-1597 MLQEE
+1597 TLQAE
-1602 AAARHQRLQEA
+1602 AAERHRRLREA
-1613 SEAQQYYLDA
+1613 GEAQQYYLDA
-1623 GEAKTWVSEQELFM
+1623 GEAEAWVSEQELFM

-1643 KDEESCLVMLKR
+1643 KDEESGSAMLKR
-1655 HVRQQRSIEDYGQ
+1655 HVRQLRSIEDYGH

-1701 YAGLKEVAEERRRRL
+1701 YAGLKEAAEVRRQHL
-1716 ENMSHLFQ
+1716 ENMCHLCR

-1749 QDLDHVTLLREKFRE
+1749 QDLDHATVLREKFRE

-1783 IEDLIDAGHTEAATM
+1783 IEDLIDAGHAEAATM

-1829 HKYFYDGAELLT
+1829 HKYFYDGAELLN
-1841 LIAARRQELPQD
+1841 LIAARRRELPQD
-1853 LGEDAGTV
+1853 LGEDVGTV

-1875 QLLETQVRPYLGTS
+1875 QLLETQV
-1889 GDAWHR
+1889 
-1895 YHRHSAFSAL
+1895 
-1905 SGFAGQ
+1905 
-1911 VQQFREM
+1911 QQFRET

-1929 KAAGIQE
+1929 KAADIQE

-1968 FGMARDLLS
+1968 FGAARDLLS
-1977 WMESTVRQIE
+1977 WMENTIRQIE
-1987 TQEKPRDVSSVELLM
+1987 TQEKPRYGCAPWAPGAVCRHRCRRQHLLLSRDVSSVELLM
-2002 KYHQSIRAE
+2002 KYHQDIQAE
-2011 VDARGKSF
+2011 VDARSKNF
-2019 TTCIELGKK
+2019 TACIQLGEK
-2028 LLQRKHQD
+2028 LLQRRHQD
-2036 SPEVRAAG
+2036 SPE
-2044 ARGWWGRWH
+2044 
-2053 WGHPVTVHPPSQIK
+2053 IK
-2067 TKLVEV
+2067 VKLEELKKKKDV
-2073 VEKRKAMMEMWE
+2073 MMETWAKRWE
-2085 QRWDRLRLLLEV
+2085 RLRLLLEV

-2102 DASVAES
+2102 DASMAES
-2109 WLMAQEPY
+2109 WLIAQEPY

-2142 SSATW
+2142 FPGLDCTPVARWGPPSNHQLP
-2147 EERIAALRKLTTLE
+2147 RIRAGGVTGTESWGGDSPPVGTHR
-2161 LLGGR
+2161 LGDHGPPLG
-2166 TLREGLAQDG
+2166 TGTPSREG
-2176 VMRTEAPDY
+2176 T
-2185 HLDLDGELEAGSE
+2185 
-2198 EEEEEKRKG
+2198 G
-2207 TSTQDTSPPAV
+2207 TA
-2218 DGPEP
+2218 
-2223 VRDRTSGCGFW
+2223 GCGFGW
-2234 WWAVTA
+2234 QVVA
-2240 PCNRAVALRQLA
+2240 PRCNGAVALRQLV
-2252 RTTGDEEPVSLSLR
+2252 RMMGDEEPPLPSPR
-2266 PEPEEPATLP
+2266 PPREEPEEPATLP
-2276 ARTCSVQLEGYLGR
+2276 ARACNVQLEGYLGR

-2304 SWSTRYCVVRGG
+2304 SWSTRYCVLRGG

-2335 EEPLA
+2335 EEPLG

-2361 RLSNGSEWLFH
+2361 R
-2372 GKDEEELQAWL
+2372 
-2383 QGLSTAISECR
+2383 
-2394 SRWGKAQ
+2394 
-2401 SLPLPLP
+2401 
-2408 VAPAPPEHPLPRKDK
+2408 
-2423 EKRFSFF
+2423 
-2430 PKKK
+2430 

>member
-1 TMTSANNYEQLE
+1 MTSANDYEQLE
-13 LQQQYSRVNDR
+13 LQQQYSRINVR

-70 ARVTCRISDLYLDLR
+70 ARVTCRISDLYMDLR

-95 VLSGELLPR
+95 VLSGELLPK

-124 LKEQKVHLENM
+124 LKEQRVHLENM

-164 IIQTQEGRETRSARD
+164 IVETQEGQETRSARD

-208 AFNALIHKHRPELVD
+208 AFNALIHRHRPELVD
-223 FQNLT
+223 FHNLT

-245 HLGITPLLDPEADVF
+245 HLGITPLLDPEDVF

-305 MIEGYGRLAS
+305 MIEGYGGLAS

-370 TIQSRMRANNQRGY
+370 TIQSRMRANNQRVY

-412 LRTELI
+412 LRNELI

-439 WLSENQRLVAQV
+439 WLSENQRLVAQ
-451 RSGTPTPWTRTPRQG
+451 
-466 LTVGFVLGQ
+466 
-475 DNFGQDLPAVEAA
+475 DNFGQDLAAVEAA
-488 KKKHEAIETDTAAYK
+488 KKKHEAIETDTAAYR

-514 ELEVEGYHD
+514 ELELEGYHD

-531 NNILRLWEQLQE
+531 DNILRLWEQLLE
-543 LLTARRQR
+543 LLAARRQR
-551 LEMNLVLQH
+551 LEMNLNLQH
-560 LFQEMLHSIDWMDEV
+560 LFQEMLHCIDWMDEV
-575 KVQLASPESGKHL
+575 KVQLTSSESGKHL

-594 LQTHHLLE
+594 LQTHRLLE
-602 GDMALQAEKIRAV
+602 ADMAIQAEKTRTI
-615 SAAALRFADTEGY
+615 STAALQFANAEGY

-638 RVSHLELCRRELQA
+638 RVNHLEMCQRELRNLAARRRES
-652 LATRRRALLEQSR
+652 LEQSR
-665 SLWMCLWELDE
+665 SLWTCLWELDE
-676 AEGWIKEQEQLYS
+676 AESWIKEQDQLCS
-689 ALDFGKD
+689 SLDFGKD
-696 LPGVL
+696 LPAVL
-701 LLQRRHAA
+701 LLQRRHASL
-709 FEAELRSRGSR
+709 EAELRSRDGR
-720 LEQALA
+720 LKQTQ
-726 VGEGLAAAGRAAK
+726 AAGKGLEATGWAAER
-739 QLQERGAAV
+739 LRERGAAV
-748 RALWAQLEELA
+748 RAQWTQLEDLA
-759 TFRRRGLR
+759 AFRRRGLR
-767 EAEGFFQFQADA
+767 EAEGFFQFQVEV
-779 EELAEGLRDARR
+779 EELAEALQDARR
-791 RAATEELGQDESRT
+791 RAAAEELGQDESRT
-805 RALLRQHHELLEEMA
+805 LVLLRQHQELLDELA
-820 AAREQLDGLAQQAEG
+820 AAREQLDRLAQQAEG
-835 FPLELRT
+835 FPPELRAG
-842 SPEAQNQLAA
+842 PDAQSRLAA

-865 LRGRQLQDTLDL
+865 RRGRQLQDALDL

-889 WMGAK
+889 WMGSK
-894 ETWLGQPEVPQALE
+894 ETWLGQLEVPQALE
-908 DLDVAQHR
+908 DLDVAQRR
-916 LDGLEQEM
+916 LDGLEQDM
-924 ATVASQIAA
+924 AAVASQIAA
-933 VNQAADS
+933 VNQAADG

-953 QCWEQLNKRWD
+953 QCQEQLSERWD
-964 RFRELVAERRRA
+964 RFRKLVSERQQA
-976 VGSALRLLNYRLES
+976 VGSALQLLNYNLES
-990 EETRQWLQSKARA
+990 EEIQQWLRSKARA

-1027 ERELAIAEDRLAA
+1027 ERELEVAQDRLAT
-1040 LHSQAD
+1040 LRSQAEC
-1046 HLAKER
+1046 LAKER
-1052 PEVAGEVA
+1052 PESAPAVA
-1060 QRLAAAVAAWEELQ
+1060 QQLAMATSAWDELQ
-1074 EALRERAA
+1074 TALAERAA

-1105 GAQKAVA
+1105 SAQKAVA

-1119 SLAEAEELLRQHEAA
+1119 SLVEAEEMLQRHEAA
-1134 QQDTEGHTATF
+1134 QCDAKEHAGAFTA
-1145 AALLKAGEQV
+1145 LVEAGERVLRGQ
-1155 VGEETDPQYEGLRQ
+1155 TDPDYEGLRQ
-1169 RLRGVEAGW
+1169 RLSGVEAGW
-1178 AALGRMAEAQ
+1178 AALGKMAESRQ
-1188 HHFLAQCRGFQE
+1188 HSLTQCRDFQE
-1200 FLHNAKQAEI
+1200 FLHDVKQAEI

-1216 YTLAHLELPTTLDG
+1216 YTLSHLELPPTLEG

-1238 QDFRASTESSAEK
+1238 QNFRASVERNAEK

-1258 GTKLVTEGNIF
+1258 GTKLVAEGNIF
-1269 AEKIAEKCQTLQDR
+1269 AEKISEKCQTLQER
-1283 HQAVVVKAEEAAGLL
+1283 HGAVMAKVEEAAGLL
-1298 QDNHEL
+1298 QDNHDL

-1309 SCRELNAWMEEKMLT
+1309 SCREFDAWVEEKMLM
-1324 AQDASYGGARGLHSK
+1324 AQDVSYGEARGLHSK

-1352 NQGWLEKIEMEGK
+1352 NQSWLEKIEVEGM
-1365 ELARRKPQYS
+1365 ELATRKPQYS
-1375 EVVAQE
+1375 AVVTRRLE
-1381 LDELRGRWDRLRS
+1381 ELRQRWDGLRRA
-1394 TAEEKGQQLF
+1394 AEEKGRQLF
-1404 EANRSTLYAQSYG
+1404 EAERSVLYAQSYA
-1417 ELESWLGQAE
+1417 ELERWLGRAQ
-1427 EELRGTE
+1427 EELRAAE
-1434 QAKDLTATNLLLKR
+1434 KVQDLRATNLLLKR

-1453 EQVRARMK
+1453 EQVGTWMK
-1461 ELEELGW
+1461 EVEELGW
-1468 QGPAP
+1468 QGTPGAGDM
-1473 AEVVPD
+1473 PD
-1479 ADGHEQRLRR
+1479 ATGQEQTLRQR
-1489 RFLDLLDP
+1489 VLELLEP
-1497 LERRRKELETTKA
+1497 LKRKRKELETAKA

-1515 RDLEDERLW
+1515 RDLEDETLW
-1524 VQERLPLARSTEHG
+1524 VQERLSLVKSTDHG
-1538 MDLASVQRLAKRNET
+1538 TDLPSVQRLAKRNET

-1562 PRLAEV
+1562 PRLGEV
-1568 LSRGEAVASGDEPSP
+1568 LSRGEAVGSTEEPGP
-1583 ELEAQARELRGLWE
+1583 ELASRAQELRALWE
-1597 MLQEE
+1597 TLQEE
-1602 AAARHQRLQEA
+1602 AAARQRRLQEA
-1613 SEAQQYYLDA
+1613 REAQQYYLDA
-1623 GEAKTWVSEQELFM
+1623 GEAEAWVSEQELFM

-1643 KDEESCLVMLKR
+1643 KDEESGLVMLKR
-1655 HVRQQRSIEDYGQ
+1655 HVQQLRSIEDYGQ

-1771 VGQERVDRVNLA
+1771 VGQERVDRVNLT

-1829 HKYFYDGAELLT
+1829 HKYFYDGTELLA
-1841 LIAARRQELPQD
+1841 LIATRRQELPQD

-1875 QLLETQVRPYLGTS
+1875 QLLETQV
-1889 GDAWHR
+1889 
-1895 YHRHSAFSAL
+1895 
-1905 SGFAGQ
+1905 
-1911 VQQFREM
+1911 QQYRDT

-1936 QEQEVARALRALL
+1936 QEQEVARALQELL

-1968 FGMARDLLS
+1968 FSMARDLLS

-1987 TQEKPRDVSSVELLM
+1987 TQEKPRNVSSVELLM
-2002 KYHQSIRAE
+2002 KYHQGIRAE
-2011 VDARGKSF
+2011 VEARSKNF

-2036 SPEVRAAG
+2036 SPE
-2044 ARGWWGRWH
+2044 
-2053 WGHPVTVHPPSQIK
+2053 IK
-2067 TKLVEV
+2067 VKLVELV
-2073 VEKRKAMMEMWE
+2073 DKRKAMMETWE
-2085 QRWDRLRLLLEV
+2085 QRWERLQLLLEV

-2166 TLREGLAQDG
+2166 SLREGLASDG
-2176 VMRTEAPDY
+2176 TTRSKAPDY
-2185 HLDLDGELEAGSE
+2185 HLDLDGELDAGSE
-2198 EEEEEKRKG
+2198 EEEDEEKRKDG
-2207 TSTQDTSPPAV
+2207 SIQDTSLPTT

-2223 VRDRTSGCGFW
+2223 L
-2234 WWAVTA
+2234 A
-2240 PCNRAVALRQLA
+2240 PR
-2252 RTTGDEEPVSLSLR
+2252 TGDEEPVSPTPR
-2266 PEPEEPATLP
+2266 PPREEPEEPATLP
-2276 ARTCSVQLEGYLGR
+2276 ARVSSIQLEGYLGR

-2304 SWSTRYCVVRGG
+2304 SWSTRYCVLRGG

-2326 RALGLPCHG
+2326 RALGLPCQG
-2335 EEPLA
+2335 EEPLGLYNA
-2340 LQDALCE
+2340 RCE
-2347 VAAGYKKKKHVFKL
+2347 VPTGYKKKKHVFKL

-2383 QGLSTAISECR
+2383 QGLSTAITECQG
-2394 SRWGKAQ
+2394 SWGKTQ
-2401 SLPLPLP
+2401 SLPLSLPL
-2408 VAPAPPEHPLPRKDK
+2408 APAEPPLPRKDK

>member
-1 TMTSANNYEQLE
+1 TMTSANDYEQLE
-13 LQQQYSRVNDR
+13 LQQQYSRINVR

-70 ARVTCRISDLYLDLR
+70 ARVTCRISDLYMDLR

-95 VLSGELLPR
+95 VLSGELLPK

-124 LKEQKVHLENM
+124 LKEQRVHLENM

-164 IIQTQEGRETRSARD
+164 IVETQEGRETRSARD

-208 AFNALIHKHRPELVD
+208 AFNALIHRHRPELVD

-245 HLGITPLLDPEADVF
+245 HLGITPLLDPEDVF

-305 MIEGYGRLAS
+305 MIEGYGGLAS

-370 TIQSRMRANNQRGY
+370 TIQSRMRANNQRVY

-412 LRTELI
+412 LRNELI

-439 WLSENQRLVAQV
+439 WLSENQRLVAQ
-451 RSGTPTPWTRTPRQG
+451 
-466 LTVGFVLGQ
+466 
-475 DNFGQDLPAVEAA
+475 DNFGQDLAAVEAA
-488 KKKHEAIETDTAAYK
+488 KKKHEAIETDTAAYR
-503 ERVQAIEAVAR
+503 ERVQAIEAVAK
-514 ELEVEGYHD
+514 ELELEGYHD

-531 NNILRLWEQLQE
+531 DNILRLWEQLLE
-543 LLTARRQR
+543 LLAARRQR
-551 LEMNLVLQH
+551 LEMNLTLQH
-560 LFQEMLHSIDWMDEV
+560 LFQEMLHCIDWMDEV
-575 KVQLASPESGKHL
+575 KVKLASPESGKHL

-594 LQTHHLLE
+594 LQTHRLLE
-602 GDMALQAEKIRAV
+602 ADMAVQAEKTRAI
-615 SAAALRFADTEGY
+615 SAAALRFADAEGY

-638 RVSHLELCRRELQA
+638 RVSHLEMCRRELQV
-652 LATRRRALLEQSR
+652 LAARRRALLEQSR
-665 SLWMCLWELDE
+665 SLWTCLWELDE
-676 AEGWIKEQEQLYS
+676 AESWIKEQEQLYS
-689 ALDFGKD
+689 SLDFGKD

-709 FEAELRSRGSR
+709 FEAELRSRGGR

-726 VGEGLAAAGRAAK
+726 LRAG
-739 QLQERGAAV
+739 
-748 RALWAQLEELA
+748 
-759 TFRRRGLR
+759 
-767 EAEGFFQFQADA
+767 
-779 EELAEGLRDARR
+779 
-791 RAATEELGQDESRT
+791 
-805 RALLRQHHELLEEMA
+805 
-820 AAREQLDGLAQQAEG
+820 
-835 FPLELRT
+835 
-842 SPEAQNQLAA
+842 PEAQSRLAT
-852 LRELHA
+852 LQELHA
-858 EAAALAE
+858 EAAALADR
-865 LRGRQLQDTLDL
+865 RGRQLQDALDL

-889 WMGAK
+889 WMGSK
-894 ETWLGQPEVPQALE
+894 ETWLAELEVPQTLE
-908 DLDVAQHR
+908 DLDVTQRR
-916 LDGLEQEM
+916 LDGLEQDM

-933 VNQAADS
+933 VNQAADG

-953 QCWEQLNKRWD
+953 QCREQLNERWS
-964 RFRELVAERRRA
+964 RFRELVSERRRA
-976 VGSALRLLNYRLES
+976 VGSALRLLNYNLES
-990 EETRQWLQSKARA
+990 EETQKWLRSKARA

-1027 ERELAIAEDRLAA
+1027 ERELAVAQDRLAA
-1040 LHSQAD
+1040 LRSQAER
-1046 HLAKER
+1046 LAEER
-1052 PEVAGEVA
+1052 PEAATEVA
-1060 QRLAAAVAAWEELQ
+1060 QKLAVATSAWDELQ
-1074 EALRERAA
+1074 TALAERAA

-1090 RRFLQDLDDFQAWLF
+1090 RSFLQDLDDFQAWLF

-1112 ATDEVPA
+1112 AVDEVPA
-1119 SLAEAEELLRQHEAA
+1119 SLGEAEEMLQRHEAA
-1134 QQDTEGHTATF
+1134 RRDAEEHAGAF
-1145 AALLKAGEQV
+1145 AALAEAGERVLGGQ
-1155 VGEETDPQYEGLRQ
+1155 TDPEYEGLRQ
-1169 RLRGVEAGW
+1169 RLGGVKDGW
-1178 AALGRMAEAQ
+1178 AALGKMAEARKR
-1188 HHFLAQCRGFQE
+1188 FLTQCRNFQE
-1200 FLHNAKQAEI
+1200 FLRDTKQAEI
-1210 LLTNQE
+1210 LLTKQE
-1216 YTLAHLELPTTLDG
+1216 YTLSHLELPSTLEG
-1230 SAAALRRF
+1230 SAAALHRF
-1238 QDFRASTESSAEK
+1238 QNFRADVESNAKK
-1251 VPEAVAG
+1251 VPEVVVG
-1258 GTKLVTEGNIF
+1258 GTKLVAEENIF
-1269 AEKIAEKCQTLQDR
+1269 AEKISEKCRTLQER
-1283 HQAVVVKAEEAAGLL
+1283 HGAVMDKVEEAAGLM
-1298 QDNHEL
+1298 QDNHDL

-1309 SCRELNAWMEEKMLT
+1309 SCREFDSWVDEKMLM
-1324 AQDASYGGARGLHSK
+1324 AQDVSYGEARGLHSK

-1352 NQGWLEKIEMEGK
+1352 NQSWLEKIEAEGT
-1365 ELARRKPQYS
+1365 ELAARKPQYS
-1375 EVVAQE
+1375 TVVTQRLEE
-1381 LDELRGRWDRLRS
+1381 LCQRWAELRGA
-1394 TAEEKGQQLF
+1394 AEDKGRQLF
-1404 EANRSTLYAQSYG
+1404 EAERSALYARSYG
-1417 ELESWLGQAE
+1417 ELESWLGRAQ
-1427 EELRGTE
+1427 EELRHAE
-1434 QAKDLTATNLLLKR
+1434 KVKDLTATNLLLKR

-1453 EQVRARMK
+1453 EQVRTWMK

-1468 QGPAP
+1468 QGTPGAGD
-1473 AEVVPD
+1473 VPD
-1479 ADGHEQRLRR
+1479 TTRQEQMLRQR
-1489 RFLDLLDP
+1489 VLELLEP
-1497 LERRRKELETTKA
+1497 LERKRKELETAKA

-1515 RDLEDERLW
+1515 RDLEDETLW
-1524 VQERLPLARSTEHG
+1524 VQERLSLARSTDHG
-1538 MDLASVQRLAKRNET
+1538 TDLPSVQRLTKRNET

-1562 PRLAEV
+1562 PRLGEV
-1568 LSRGEAVASGDEPSP
+1568 LSRGEAAGSGEEPGP
-1583 ELEAQARELRGLWE
+1583 ELAAQARELRALWE
-1597 MLQEE
+1597 ALQEE
-1602 AAARHQRLQEA
+1602 AAARHRRLREA
-1613 SEAQQYYLDA
+1613 EEAQQYYLDA
-1623 GEAKTWVSEQELFM
+1623 DEAEAWVSEQELFM
-1637 GAEEKP
+1637 GPEEKP
-1643 KDEESCLVMLKR
+1643 KDEESCMMMLKR
-1655 HVRQQRSIEDYGQ
+1655 HVRQLRSIEDYGQ

-1701 YAGLKEVAEERRRRL
+1701 YAGLKEAAEERRRRL
-1716 ENMSHLFQ
+1716 ENMSNLFQ
-1724 LKREVEDLEQWIAE
+1724 LKREVEELEQWIAE
-1738 RDVVASSQEMG
+1738 RDVVASSPEMG
-1749 QDLDHVTLLREKFRE
+1749 QDLDHVMLLREKFRE

-1771 VGQERVDRVNLA
+1771 VGQERVDRVNLT
-1783 IEDLIDAGHTEAATM
+1783 IEDLIDAGHIEAATI

-1829 HKYFYDGAELLT
+1829 HKYFYDGAELLA

-1861 EAFHRMHSAFERDL
+1861 EAFHRMHNAFERDL
-1875 QLLETQVRPYLGTS
+1875 QLLE
-1889 GDAWHR
+1889 A
-1895 YHRHSAFSAL
+1895 
-1905 SGFAGQ
+1905 Q
-1911 VQQFREM
+1911 VQQFRET

-1936 QEQEVARALRALL
+1936 QEQEVSRALQELL
-1949 EACSGRRARLVD
+1949 EACSGRRARLTD

-1968 FGMARDLLS
+1968 FSMARDLLS

-2002 KYHQSIRAE
+2002 KYHQGIKAE
-2011 VDARGKSF
+2011 VDARGKNF
-2019 TTCIELGKK
+2019 TDCIELGKK

-2036 SPEVRAAG
+2036 SPEVRESG
-2044 ARGWWGRWH
+2044 VGVVGVMPS
-2053 WGHPVTVHPPSQIK
+2053 GPLPNSISSQIK
-2067 TKLVEV
+2067 AKLVELV
-2073 VEKRKAMMEMWE
+2073 DKRKAMMEMWE
-2085 QRWDRLRLLLEV
+2085 QRWERLRLLLEV

-2166 TLREGLAQDG
+2166 SLREGLVRDWA
-2176 VMRTEAPDY
+2176 THSEAPDY
-2185 HLDLDGELEAGSE
+2185 CLDLDGELEAGSHILE
-2198 EEEEEKRKG
+2198 LVRSLVCRPGGDPVPPWEG
-2207 TSTQDTSPPAV
+2207 TPPCH
-2218 DGPEP
+2218 GSFGG
-2223 VRDRTSGCGFW
+2223 SG
-2234 WWAVTA
+2234 WAT
-2240 PCNRAVALRQLA
+2240 PRHNRAIASRQLA
-2252 RTTGDEEPVSLSLR
+2252 PRTGDEEPVSPTPR
-2266 PEPEEPATLP
+2266 PPREEPEESATLP
-2276 ARTCSVQLEGYLGR
+2276 ARVSSVQLEGYLGR

-2304 SWSTRYCVVRGG
+2304 SWSTRYCVLRGG

-2326 RALGLPCHG
+2326 RALGLPCQG
-2335 EEPLA
+2335 EEPLG
-2340 LQDALCE
+2340 LWDARCE
-2347 VAAGYKKKKHVFKL
+2347 VPAGYKKKKHVFKL

-2383 QGLSTAISECR
+2383 QGLSAAITECR
-2394 SRWGKAQ
+2394 GSRGKVQ
-2401 SLPLPLP
+2401 SLPLPIP
-2408 VAPAPPEHPLPRKDK
+2408 PAPPEAHLPRKDK

>member
-1 TMTSANNYEQLE
+1 MTSANDYEQLE
-13 LQQQYSRVNDR
+13 LQQQYSRINVR

-70 ARVTCRISDLYLDLR
+70 ARVTCRISDLYMDLR

-95 VLSGELLPR
+95 VLSGELLPK

-124 LKEQKVHLENM
+124 LKEQRVHLENM

-164 IIQTQEGRETRSARD
+164 IVETQEGRETRSARD

-208 AFNALIHKHRPELVD
+208 AFNALIHRHRPELVD

-245 HLGITPLLDPEADVF
+245 HLGITPLLDPEDVF

-305 MIEGYGRLAS
+305 MIEGYGGLAS

-370 TIQSRMRANNQRGY
+370 TIQSRMRANNQRVY

-412 LRTELI
+412 LRNELI

-439 WLSENQRLVAQV
+439 WLSENQRLVAQ
-451 RSGTPTPWTRTPRQG
+451 
-466 LTVGFVLGQ
+466 
-475 DNFGQDLPAVEAA
+475 DNFGQDLAAVEAA
-488 KKKHEAIETDTAAYK
+488 KKKHEAIETDTAAYR
-503 ERVQAIEAVAR
+503 ERVQAIEAVAK
-514 ELEVEGYHD
+514 ELELEGYHD

-531 NNILRLWEQLQE
+531 DNILRLWEQLLE
-543 LLTARRQR
+543 LLAARRQR
-551 LEMNLVLQH
+551 LEMNLTLQH
-560 LFQEMLHSIDWMDEV
+560 LFQEMLHCIDWMDEV
-575 KVQLASPESGKHL
+575 KVKLASPESGKHL

-594 LQTHHLLE
+594 LQTHRLLE
-602 GDMALQAEKIRAV
+602 ADMAIQAEKTRAI
-615 SAAALRFADTEGY
+615 SAAALRFAEAEGY

-638 RVSHLELCRRELQA
+638 RVSHLEMCRRELQV
-652 LATRRRALLEQSR
+652 LAARRRALLEQSR
-665 SLWMCLWELDE
+665 SLWTCLWELDE
-676 AEGWIKEQEQLYS
+676 AESWIKEQEQLYS
-689 ALDFGKD
+689 SLDFGKD

-709 FEAELRSRGSR
+709 FEAEMRSRGGR
-720 LEQALA
+720 LEQTLA
-726 VGEGLAAAGRAAK
+726 VGEGLAAAGRAAER
-739 QLQERGAAV
+739 LRERGAAV

-759 TFRRRGLR
+759 AFRRRGLR
-767 EAEGFFQFQADA
+767 EAEGFFQFQAEV
-779 EELAEGLRDARR
+779 EELAEGLQDARR
-791 RAATEELGQDESRT
+791 RAAAEELGQDESRT
-805 RALLRQHHELLEEMA
+805 LVLLRQHQELLDELA
-820 AAREQLDGLAQQAEG
+820 AAREQLDRLARQAEG
-835 FPLELRT
+835 FPAELRAG
-842 SPEAQNQLAA
+842 PEAQSRLAA

-865 LRGRQLQDTLDL
+865 RRGRQLQDALDL

-889 WMGAK
+889 WMGSK
-894 ETWLGQPEVPQALE
+894 ETWLGELEVPQTLE
-908 DLDVAQHR
+908 DLDVTQRR
-916 LDGLEQEM
+916 LDGLEQDM
-924 ATVASQIAA
+924 HTVASQIAA
-933 VNQAADS
+933 VNQAADG

-953 QCWEQLNKRWD
+953 QCREQLNERWA
-964 RFRELVAERRRA
+964 RFRELVSERQRA
-976 VGSALRLLNYRLES
+976 VGSALRLLNYNLES
-990 EETRQWLQSKARA
+990 EETQKWLRGKARA

-1027 ERELAIAEDRLAA
+1027 ERELAVAQDRLAA
-1040 LHSQAD
+1040 LRSQAER
-1046 HLAKER
+1046 LAEER
-1052 PEVAGEVA
+1052 PEAATEVA
-1060 QRLAAAVAAWEELQ
+1060 QKLAVATSAWDELQ
-1074 EALRERAA
+1074 AALAERAA

-1090 RRFLQDLDDFQAWLF
+1090 RSFLQDLDDFQAWLF
-1105 GAQKAVA
+1105 SAQKAVA
-1112 ATDEVPA
+1112 AVDEVPA
-1119 SLAEAEELLRQHEAA
+1119 SLGEAEEMLQRHEAA
-1134 QQDTEGHTATF
+1134 RRDAEEHAGAF
-1145 AALLKAGEQV
+1145 AALAEAGERVLGGQ
-1155 VGEETDPQYEGLRQ
+1155 TDPEYEGLRQ
-1169 RLRGVEAGW
+1169 RLGGVKDGW
-1178 AALGRMAEAQ
+1178 AALGKMAEARKR
-1188 HHFLAQCRGFQE
+1188 FLTQCRNFQE
-1200 FLHNAKQAEI
+1200 FLRDTKQAEI
-1210 LLTNQE
+1210 LLTKQE
-1216 YTLAHLELPTTLDG
+1216 YTLSHLELPSTLEG
-1230 SAAALRRF
+1230 SAAALHRF
-1238 QDFRASTESSAEK
+1238 QNFRAGVESNAKK
-1251 VPEAVAG
+1251 VPDVVAG
-1258 GTKLVTEGNIF
+1258 GTKLVAEENIF
-1269 AEKIAEKCQTLQDR
+1269 AEKISEKCRTLQER
-1283 HQAVVVKAEEAAGLL
+1283 HGAVMDKVEEAAGLM
-1298 QDNHEL
+1298 QDNHDL

-1309 SCRELNAWMEEKMLT
+1309 SCREFDAWVDEKMLM
-1324 AQDASYGGARGLHSK
+1324 AQDVSYGEARGLHSK
-1339 WQKHQAFMAELAP
+1339 WQKHQAFVAELAP
-1352 NQGWLEKIEMEGK
+1352 NQSWLEKIEAEGT
-1365 ELARRKPQYS
+1365 ELATRKPQYGAAVTQRL
-1375 EVVAQE
+1375 E
-1381 LDELRGRWDRLRS
+1381 ELRRRWAELHGAAEDKGR
-1394 TAEEKGQQLF
+1394 QLF
-1404 EANRSTLYAQSYG
+1404 EAERSALYARSYG
-1417 ELESWLGQAE
+1417 ELESWLGRAQ
-1427 EELRGTE
+1427 EELRHAE
-1434 QAKDLTATNLLLKR
+1434 KVKDLTATNLLLKR

-1453 EQVRARMK
+1453 EQVRTWMK

-1468 QGPAP
+1468 QGTPGAGD
-1473 AEVVPD
+1473 VPD
-1479 ADGHEQRLRR
+1479 ATRQEQMLRQR
-1489 RFLDLLDP
+1489 VLELLEP
-1497 LERRRKELETTKA
+1497 LERKRKELETAKA

-1515 RDLEDERLW
+1515 RDLEDETLW
-1524 VQERLPLARSTEHG
+1524 VQERLSLARSTDHG
-1538 MDLASVQRLAKRNET
+1538 TDLPTVQRLTKRNET

-1562 PRLAEV
+1562 PRLGEV
-1568 LSRGEAVASGDEPSP
+1568 LSRGEAAGSGEEPGP
-1583 ELEAQARELRGLWE
+1583 ELAAQARELRALWE
-1597 MLQEE
+1597 TLQEE
-1602 AAARHQRLQEA
+1602 AAARHRRLREA
-1613 SEAQQYYLDA
+1613 EEAQQYYLDA
-1623 GEAKTWVSEQELFM
+1623 DEAEAWVSEQELFM
-1637 GAEEKP
+1637 GPEEKP
-1643 KDEESCLVMLKR
+1643 KDEESCLMMLKR
-1655 HVRQQRSIEDYGQ
+1655 HVRQLRSIEDYGQ

-1701 YAGLKEVAEERRRRL
+1701 YAGLKEAAEERRRRL

-1724 LKREVEDLEQWIAE
+1724 LKREVEELEQWIAE
-1738 RDVVASSQEMG
+1738 RDVVASSPEMG
-1749 QDLDHVTLLREKFRE
+1749 QDLDHVMLLREKFRE
-1764 FARETGS
+1764 FARETGN
-1771 VGQERVDRVNLA
+1771 VGQERVDRVNLT
-1783 IEDLIDAGHTEAATM
+1783 IEDLIDAGHIEAATI

-1829 HKYFYDGAELLT
+1829 HKYFYDGAELLA
-1841 LIAARRQELPQD
+1841 LIATRRQELPQD

-1875 QLLETQVRPYLGTS
+1875 QLLE
-1889 GDAWHR
+1889 A
-1895 YHRHSAFSAL
+1895 
-1905 SGFAGQ
+1905 Q
-1911 VQQFREM
+1911 VQQFRET

-1929 KAAGIQE
+1929 KEAGIQE
-1936 QEQEVARALRALL
+1936 QEQEVSRALQELL

-1968 FGMARDLLS
+1968 FSMARDLLS

-2002 KYHQSIRAE
+2002 KYHQGIKAE
-2011 VDARGKSF
+2011 VDARGKNF

-2036 SPEVRAAG
+2036 SPE
-2044 ARGWWGRWH
+2044 
-2053 WGHPVTVHPPSQIK
+2053 IK
-2067 TKLVEV
+2067 AKLVELV
-2073 VEKRKAMMEMWE
+2073 DKRKAMMETWE
-2085 QRWDRLRLLLEV
+2085 QRWERLRLLLEV

-2166 TLREGLAQDG
+2166 SLREGLVRDG
-2176 VMRTEAPDY
+2176 TTRSEAPDY
-2185 HLDLDGELEAGSE
+2185 CLDLDGVLEAGSE
-2198 EEEEEKRKG
+2198 EEEEEEEKKDA
-2207 TSTQDTSPPAV
+2207 STQDTSLPTT

-2223 VRDRTSGCGFW
+2223 L
-2234 WWAVTA
+2234 A
-2240 PCNRAVALRQLA
+2240 PR
-2252 RTTGDEEPVSLSLR
+2252 TGDEEPAPPTPR
-2266 PEPEEPATLP
+2266 PPREEPEEPATLP
-2276 ARTCSVQLEGYLGR
+2276 ARVSSVQLEGYLGR

-2304 SWSTRYCVVRGG
+2304 SWSTRYCVLRGG

-2326 RALGLPCHG
+2326 RALGLPCQG
-2335 EEPLA
+2335 EEPLG
-2340 LQDALCE
+2340 LWDARCE
-2347 VAAGYKKKKHVFKL
+2347 VPAGYKKKKHVFKL

-2383 QGLSTAISECR
+2383 QGLSAAITECR
-2394 SRWGKAQ
+2394 GSRGKVQ
-2401 SLPLPLP
+2401 SLPLPIP
-2408 VAPAPPEHPLPRKDK
+2408 PAPPEASLPRKDK

>member
-1 TMTSANNYEQLE
+1 TMTSANDYEQLE
-13 LQQQYSRVNDR
+13 LQQQYSRINVR

-70 ARVTCRISDLYLDLR
+70 ARVTCRISDLYMDLR

-95 VLSGELLPR
+95 VLSGELLPK

-124 LKEQKVHLENM
+124 LKEQRVHLENM

-164 IIQTQEGRETRSARD
+164 IVETQEGRETRSARD

-208 AFNALIHKHRPELVD
+208 AFNALIHRHRPELVD

-245 HLGITPLLDPEADVF
+245 HLGITPLLDPEDVF

-305 MIEGYGRLAS
+305 MIEGYGGLAS

-340 QHQLQAFSTYRT
+340 QHQLQSFSTYRT

-370 TIQSRMRANNQRGY
+370 TIQSRMRANNQRVY

-412 LRTELI
+412 LRNELI

-439 WLSENQRLVAQV
+439 WLSENQRLVAQ
-451 RSGTPTPWTRTPRQG
+451 
-466 LTVGFVLGQ
+466 
-475 DNFGQDLPAVEAA
+475 DNFGQDLAAVEAA
-488 KKKHEAIETDTAAYK
+488 KKKHEAIETDTAAYR
-503 ERVQAIEAVAR
+503 ERVQAIEAVAK
-514 ELEVEGYHD
+514 ELELEGYHD

-531 NNILRLWEQLQE
+531 DNILRLWEQLLE
-543 LLTARRQR
+543 LLAARRQR
-551 LEMNLVLQH
+551 LEMNLTLQH
-560 LFQEMLHSIDWMDEV
+560 LFQEMLHCIDWMDEV
-575 KVQLASPESGKHL
+575 KVKLASPESGKHL

-594 LQTHHLLE
+594 LQTHRLLE
-602 GDMALQAEKIRAV
+602 ADMAVQAEKTRAI
-615 SAAALRFADTEGY
+615 SAAALRFAEVEGY
-628 RPCDPKVIRD
+628 RPCDPKVIQD
-638 RVSHLELCRRELQA
+638 RVKHLEMCQEQLHKQA
-652 LATRRRALLEQSR
+652 KRRRALLEQSR
-665 SLWMCLWELDE
+665 SLWTCLWELDE
-676 AEGWIKEQEQLYS
+676 AESWIKEQEQLYLS
-689 ALDFGKD
+689 LDFGKD

-709 FEAELRSRGSR
+709 FEAEMRSRGGR
-720 LEQALA
+720 LEQTLA
-726 VGEGLAAAGRAAK
+726 VGEGLAAEG
-739 QLQERGAAV
+739 
-748 RALWAQLEELA
+748 
-759 TFRRRGLR
+759 RRGLR
-767 EAEGFFQFQADA
+767 ESEAFFQFQAEV
-779 EELAEGLRDARR
+779 EELAEGLQDAHR

-805 RALLRQHHELLEEMA
+805 LVLLRQHQELLDELA
-820 AAREQLDGLAQQAEG
+820 AAREQLDRLAQQAEG
-835 FPLELRT
+835 FPSEQRAG
-842 SPEAQNQLAA
+842 PEVQSRLPA

-858 EAAALAE
+858 EAAMLAE
-865 LRGRQLQDTLDL
+865 RRGRQLHDALDL

-889 WMGAK
+889 WMGSK
-894 ETWLGQPEVPQALE
+894 ETWLGELEVPQALE
-908 DLDVAQHR
+908 DLDVTQRR
-916 LDGLEQEM
+916 LDGLEQDM
-924 ATVASQIAA
+924 VTVASQIAA
-933 VNQAADS
+933 VNQAANG

-953 QCWEQLNKRWD
+953 QCREQLNERWG
-964 RFRELVAERRRA
+964 RFRELVSERQRA
-976 VGSALRLLNYRLES
+976 VGSALRLLNYNLES
-990 EETRQWLQSKARA
+990 EETQKWLRGKARV

-1027 ERELAIAEDRLAA
+1027 ERELAVAQDRLAT
-1040 LHSQAD
+1040 LRSQAER
-1046 HLAKER
+1046 LAEER
-1052 PEVAGEVA
+1052 PEAATEVA
-1060 QRLAAAVAAWEELQ
+1060 QKLAVATSAWDELQ
-1074 EALRERAA
+1074 AALAERTA

-1090 RRFLQDLDDFQAWLF
+1090 RSFLQDLDDFQAWLF
-1105 GAQKAVA
+1105 GAQKAMA
-1112 ATDEVPA
+1112 AVDEVPA
-1119 SLAEAEELLRQHEAA
+1119 SLGEAEEMLQRHEAA
-1134 QQDTEGHTATF
+1134 RRDAEEHAGAF
-1145 AALLKAGEQV
+1145 SALVEAGERVLGGQ
-1155 VGEETDPQYEGLRQ
+1155 TDPEYEGLRQ
-1169 RLRGVEAGW
+1169 RLGGVKDGW
-1178 AALGRMAEAQ
+1178 AALGKMAEARKR
-1188 HHFLAQCRGFQE
+1188 FLTQCRNFQE
-1200 FLHNAKQAEI
+1200 FLRDTKQAEI
-1210 LLTNQE
+1210 LLTKQE
-1216 YTLAHLELPTTLDG
+1216 YTLSHLELPSTLEG
-1230 SAAALRRF
+1230 SAAALHRF
-1238 QDFRASTESSAEK
+1238 QNFRAGVESNANK
-1251 VPEAVAG
+1251 VPEVVAG
-1258 GTKLVTEGNIF
+1258 GTKLVAEENIF
-1269 AEKIAEKCQTLQDR
+1269 AEKISEKCQTLQER
-1283 HQAVVVKAEEAAGLL
+1283 HGAVMDKVEEAAGLM
-1298 QDNHEL
+1298 QDNHDL

-1309 SCRELNAWMEEKMLT
+1309 SCREFDAWVDEKMLM
-1324 AQDASYGGARGLHSK
+1324 AQDVSYGEARGLHSK

-1352 NQGWLEKIEMEGK
+1352 NQSWLEKIEAEGT
-1365 ELARRKPQYS
+1365 ELAARKPQYGAAVTQRL
-1375 EVVAQE
+1375 E
-1381 LDELRGRWDRLRS
+1381 ELRRRWAELRS
-1394 TAEEKGQQLF
+1394 AAEDKGRQLF
-1404 EANRSTLYAQSYG
+1404 EAERSALYARSYG
-1417 ELESWLGQAE
+1417 ELESWLGRAQ
-1427 EELRGTE
+1427 EELRHAE
-1434 QAKDLTATNLLLKR
+1434 KVKDLTATNLLLKR

-1453 EQVRARMK
+1453 EQVRMWMK

-1468 QGPAP
+1468 QGTPGAGD
-1473 AEVVPD
+1473 VPD
-1479 ADGHEQRLRR
+1479 TTRQEQMLRQR
-1489 RFLDLLDP
+1489 VLELLEP
-1497 LERRRKELETTKA
+1497 LERKRKELETAKA

-1515 RDLEDERLW
+1515 RDLEDETLW
-1524 VQERLPLARSTEHG
+1524 VQERLSLARSTDHG
-1538 MDLASVQRLAKRNET
+1538 TDLPSVQRLTKRNET

-1562 PRLAEV
+1562 PRLGEV
-1568 LSRGEAVASGDEPSP
+1568 LSRGEAAGSGEEPGP
-1583 ELEAQARELRGLWE
+1583 ELAAQAQELRALWE
-1597 MLQEE
+1597 TLQEE
-1602 AAARHQRLQEA
+1602 AAARHRRLREA
-1613 SEAQQYYLDA
+1613 EEAQQYYLDA
-1623 GEAKTWVSEQELFM
+1623 DEAEAWVSEQELFM
-1637 GAEEKP
+1637 GPEEKP
-1643 KDEESCLVMLKR
+1643 KDEESCLMMLKR
-1655 HVRQQRSIEDYGQ
+1655 HVRQVRSIEDYGQ

-1701 YAGLKEVAEERRRRL
+1701 YAGLKEAAEERCRRL

-1724 LKREVEDLEQWIAE
+1724 LKREVEELEQWIAE
-1738 RDVVASSQEMG
+1738 RDVVASSPEMG
-1749 QDLDHVTLLREKFRE
+1749 QDLDHVMLLREKFRE
-1764 FARETGS
+1764 FARETGN
-1771 VGQERVDRVNLA
+1771 VGQERVDRVNLT
-1783 IEDLIDAGHTEAATM
+1783 IEDLIDAGHIEAATI

-1829 HKYFYDGAELLT
+1829 HKYFYDGAELLA
-1841 LIAARRQELPQD
+1841 LIATRRQELPQD

-1875 QLLETQVRPYLGTS
+1875 QLLE
-1889 GDAWHR
+1889 A
-1895 YHRHSAFSAL
+1895 
-1905 SGFAGQ
+1905 Q
-1911 VQQFREM
+1911 VQQFRET

-1936 QEQEVARALRALL
+1936 QEQEVSRALQELL

-1968 FGMARDLLS
+1968 FSMARDLLS

-2002 KYHQSIRAE
+2002 KYHQGIKAE
-2011 VDARGKSF
+2011 VDARGKNF

-2036 SPEVRAAG
+2036 SPEVKA
-2044 ARGWWGRWH
+2044 
-2053 WGHPVTVHPPSQIK
+2053 
-2067 TKLVEV
+2067 KLVELV
-2073 VEKRKAMMEMWE
+2073 DKRKAMMETWE
-2085 QRWDRLRLLLEV
+2085 QRWERLRLLLEV

-2166 TLREGLAQDG
+2166 SLREGLVRDG
-2176 VMRTEAPDY
+2176 MTRSEAPDY
-2185 HLDLDGELEAGSE
+2185 CLDLDGELEAGSE
-2198 EEEEEKRKG
+2198 EEEEEEKKDV
-2207 TSTQDTSPPAV
+2207 STQDTSLPTT

-2223 VRDRTSGCGFW
+2223 LSPREGTTPCCGSVGGSG
-2234 WWAVTA
+2234 WATLRHN
-2240 PCNRAVALRQLA
+2240 CAVAPQQLA
-2252 RTTGDEEPVSLSLR
+2252 PRTGDEEPVSPTPR
-2266 PEPEEPATLP
+2266 PPREEPEEPATLP
-2276 ARTCSVQLEGYLGR
+2276 ARVSSVQLEGYLGR

-2304 SWSTRYCVVRGG
+2304 SWSTRYCVLRGG

-2326 RALGLPCHG
+2326 RALGLPCQG
-2335 EEPLA
+2335 EEPLG
-2340 LQDALCE
+2340 LWDARCE
-2347 VAAGYKKKKHVFKL
+2347 VPTGYKKKKHVFKL

-2383 QGLSTAISECR
+2383 QGLSAAITECR
-2394 SRWGKAQ
+2394 GSRGKVQ
-2401 SLPLPLP
+2401 SLPLPIP
-2408 VAPAPPEHPLPRKDK
+2408 PAPPEASLPRKDK

>member
-1 TMTSANNYEQLE
+1 TMTSANDYEQLE
-13 LQQQYSRVNDR
+13 LQQQYSRINVR

-70 ARVTCRISDLYLDLR
+70 ARVTCRISDLYMDLR

-95 VLSGELLPR
+95 VLSGELLPK

-124 LKEQKVHLENM
+124 LKEQRVHLENM

-164 IIQTQEGRETRSARD
+164 IVETQEGRETRSARD

-208 AFNALIHKHRPELVD
+208 AFNALIHRHRPELVD

-245 HLGITPLLDPEADVF
+245 HLGITPLLDPEDVF

-272 VVAFY
+272 VVSFY

-305 MIEGYGRLAS
+305 MIEGYGGLAS

-370 TIQSRMRANNQRGY
+370 TIQSRMRANNQRVY

-412 LRTELI
+412 LRNELI

-451 RSGTPTPWTRTPRQG
+451 RTGTPHPRDFHPGEPHQS
-466 LTVGFVLGQ
+466 LTTGSVLGQ
-475 DNFGQDLPAVEAA
+475 DNFGQDLAAVEAA
-488 KKKHEAIETDTAAYK
+488 KKKHEAIETDTAAYR
-503 ERVQAIEAVAR
+503 ERVQAIEAVAK
-514 ELEVEGYHD
+514 ELELEGYHD

-531 NNILRLWEQLQE
+531 DNILRLWEQLLE
-543 LLTARRQR
+543 LLAARRQR
-551 LEMNLVLQH
+551 LEMNLTLQH
-560 LFQEMLHSIDWMDEV
+560 LFQEMLHCIDWMDEV
-575 KVQLASPESGKHL
+575 KVKLASPEAGKHL

-594 LQTHHLLE
+594 LQTHRLLE
-602 GDMALQAEKIRAV
+602 ADMAIQAEKTRAI

-638 RVSHLELCRRELQA
+638 RVSHLEMCRRELQV
-652 LATRRRALLEQSR
+652 LAARRRALLEQSR
-665 SLWMCLWELDE
+665 SLWTCLWELDE
-676 AEGWIKEQEQLYS
+676 AESWIKEQEQLYS
-689 ALDFGKD
+689 SLDFGKD

-709 FEAELRSRGSR
+709 FEAELRSRGGR

-726 VGEGLAAAGRAAK
+726 
-739 QLQERGAAV
+739 
-748 RALWAQLEELA
+748 
-759 TFRRRGLR
+759 
-767 EAEGFFQFQADA
+767 
-779 EELAEGLRDARR
+779 
-791 RAATEELGQDESRT
+791 
-805 RALLRQHHELLEEMA
+805 
-820 AAREQLDGLAQQAEG
+820 
-835 FPLELRT
+835 
-842 SPEAQNQLAA
+842 
-852 LRELHA
+852 LHA

-865 LRGRQLQDTLDL
+865 RRGRQLQDALDL

-889 WMGAK
+889 WMGSK
-894 ETWLGQPEVPQALE
+894 ETWLGQLEVPQALE
-908 DLDVAQHR
+908 DLDVTQRR
-916 LDGLEQEM
+916 LDGLEQDM
-924 ATVASQIAA
+924 ATVASQIVA
-933 VNQAADS
+933 VNQAADG

-953 QCWEQLNKRWD
+953 QCREQLNERWG
-964 RFRELVAERRRA
+964 RFRELVSERRRA
-976 VGSALRLLNYRLES
+976 VGSALRLLNYNLES
-990 EETRQWLQSKARA
+990 EETQKWLRGKARA

-1027 ERELAIAEDRLAA
+1027 ERELAVAQDRLAA
-1040 LHSQAD
+1040 LRSQAER
-1046 HLAKER
+1046 LAEER
-1052 PEVAGEVA
+1052 PEVAPEVA
-1060 QRLAAAVAAWEELQ
+1060 QKLATATSAWDELQ
-1074 EALRERAA
+1074 AALAERAA

-1090 RRFLQDLDDFQAWLF
+1090 RSFLQDLDDFQAWLF
-1105 GAQKAVA
+1105 SAQKAVA
-1112 ATDEVPA
+1112 AVDEVPA
-1119 SLAEAEELLRQHEAA
+1119 SLGEAEEMLQRHEAA
-1134 QQDTEGHTATF
+1134 RRDAEEHAGAF
-1145 AALLKAGEQV
+1145 AALAEAGERVLGGQ
-1155 VGEETDPQYEGLRQ
+1155 TDPEYEGLRQ
-1169 RLRGVEAGW
+1169 RLGGVKDGW
-1178 AALGRMAEAQ
+1178 AALGKMAEARKR
-1188 HHFLAQCRGFQE
+1188 FLTQCRDFQE
-1200 FLHNAKQAEI
+1200 FLRDTKQAEI
-1210 LLTNQE
+1210 LLTKQE
-1216 YTLAHLELPTTLDG
+1216 YTLSHLELPPTLEG
-1230 SAAALRRF
+1230 SAAALHRF
-1238 QDFRASTESSAEK
+1238 QNFRAGVENNAEK
-1251 VPEAVAG
+1251 VPQVVAG
-1258 GTKLVTEGNIF
+1258 GTKLVAEENIF
-1269 AEKIAEKCQTLQDR
+1269 AEKISEKCRALQER
-1283 HQAVVVKAEEAAGLL
+1283 HGAVMNKVEEAQGLL
-1298 QDNHEL
+1298 QDNHDL

-1309 SCRELNAWMEEKMLT
+1309 SCREVGMQHGWWHIWGGPHRLSTDTPSLQFDAWVDEKMLM
-1324 AQDASYGGARGLHSK
+1324 AQDVSYGEARGLHSRWK
-1339 WQKHQAFMAELAP
+1339 KHQAFMAELAP
-1352 NQGWLEKIEMEGK
+1352 NQSWLEKIEAEGT
-1365 ELARRKPQYS
+1365 ELATRKPQYGA
-1375 EVVAQE
+1375 EVTQRLE
-1381 LDELRGRWDRLRS
+1381 ELRRHWAALRGAAEDRGR
-1394 TAEEKGQQLF
+1394 QLF
-1404 EANRSTLYAQSYG
+1404 EAERSALYARSYG
-1417 ELESWLGQAE
+1417 ELESWLGRAQ
-1427 EELRGTE
+1427 EELRHAE
-1434 QAKDLTATNLLLKR
+1434 KVKDLTATNLLLKR

-1453 EQVRARMK
+1453 EQVRTWMK

-1468 QGPAP
+1468 QGTPGAGD
-1473 AEVVPD
+1473 VPD
-1479 ADGHEQRLRR
+1479 TTGQEQMLRQR
-1489 RFLDLLDP
+1489 VLELLEP
-1497 LERRRKELETTKA
+1497 LERKRKELETAKA

-1515 RDLEDERLW
+1515 RDLEDETLW
-1524 VQERLPLARSTEHG
+1524 VQERLSLVRSTDYG
-1538 MDLASVQRLAKRNET
+1538 TDLPSVQRLTKRNET

-1562 PRLAEV
+1562 PRLGEV
-1568 LSRGEAVASGDEPSP
+1568 LSRGEAAGSGEEPGP
-1583 ELEAQARELRGLWE
+1583 ELAAQARELRALWE
-1597 MLQEE
+1597 TLQEE
-1602 AAARHQRLQEA
+1602 AAARHRRLREA
-1613 SEAQQYYLDA
+1613 GEAQQYYLDA
-1623 GEAKTWVSEQELFM
+1623 DEAEAWVSEQELFM
-1637 GAEEKP
+1637 GPEEKP
-1643 KDEESCLVMLKR
+1643 KDEESCLIMLKR
-1655 HVRQQRSIEDYGQ
+1655 HVRQLRSIEDYGQ
-1668 TIKELAGRAQQLL
+1668 AIKELAGRAQQLL

-1701 YAGLKEVAEERRRRL
+1701 YAGLKEAAEERRRRL

-1724 LKREVEDLEQWIAE
+1724 LKREVEELEQWIAE
-1738 RDVVASSQEMG
+1738 RDVVASSPEMG
-1749 QDLDHVTLLREKFRE
+1749 QDLDHVMLLREKFRE

-1771 VGQERVDRVNLA
+1771 VGQERVDRVNLT
-1783 IEDLIDAGHTEAATM
+1783 IEDLIDAGHSEAATI

-1829 HKYFYDGAELLT
+1829 HKYFYDGAELLA

-1875 QLLETQVRPYLGTS
+1875 QLLE
-1889 GDAWHR
+1889 A
-1895 YHRHSAFSAL
+1895 
-1905 SGFAGQ
+1905 Q
-1911 VQQFREM
+1911 VQQFRET

-1936 QEQEVARALRALL
+1936 QEQEVARALQELL

-1968 FGMARDLLS
+1968 FSMARDLLS

-2002 KYHQSIRAE
+2002 KYHQGIKAE
-2011 VDARGKSF
+2011 MDARGKNF

-2036 SPEVRAAG
+2036 SPE
-2044 ARGWWGRWH
+2044 
-2053 WGHPVTVHPPSQIK
+2053 IK
-2067 TKLVEV
+2067 AKLVELV
-2073 VEKRKAMMEMWE
+2073 DKRKAMMETWE
-2085 QRWDRLRLLLEV
+2085 QRWERLRLLLEV

-2102 DASVAES
+2102 DASMAES

-2166 TLREGLAQDG
+2166 SLREGLVQDG
-2176 VMRTEAPDY
+2176 MTRSEAPDY
-2185 HLDLDGELEAGSE
+2185 CLDLDGELQAGSE
-2198 EEEEEKRKG
+2198 EEEEEEKTKDV
-2207 TSTQDTSPPAV
+2207 STQDTSLPTT

-2223 VRDRTSGCGFW
+2223 L
-2234 WWAVTA
+2234 A
-2240 PCNRAVALRQLA
+2240 PR
-2252 RTTGDEEPVSLSLR
+2252 TGDEETVSPTPR
-2266 PEPEEPATLP
+2266 PPREEPEEPATLP
-2276 ARTCSVQLEGYLGR
+2276 ARVSSVQLEGYLGR

-2304 SWSTRYCVVRGG
+2304 SWSTRYCVLRGG

-2326 RALGLPCHG
+2326 RALGLPCQG
-2335 EEPLA
+2335 EEPLG
-2340 LQDALCE
+2340 LWDARCE
-2347 VAAGYKKKKHVFKL
+2347 VPAGYKKKKHVFKL

-2383 QGLSTAISECR
+2383 QGLSAAITECR
-2394 SRWGKAQ
+2394 GNRGKAQ

-2408 VAPAPPEHPLPRKDK
+2408 IP
-2423 EKRFSFF
+2423 FSFF

>member
-1 TMTSANNYEQLE
+1 MTSANDYEQLE
-13 LQQQYSRVNDR
+13 LQQQYSRINVR

-70 ARVTCRISDLYLDLR
+70 ARVTCRISDLYMDLR

-95 VLSGELLPR
+95 VLSGELLPK

-124 LKEQKVHLENM
+124 LKEQRVHLENM

-164 IIQTQEGRETRSARD
+164 IVQTQEGRETRSARD

-208 AFNALIHKHRPELVD
+208 AFNALIHRHRPELVD

-245 HLGITPLLDPEADVF
+245 HLGITPLLDPEDVF

-305 MIEGYGRLAS
+305 MIEGYGGLAS

-370 TIQSRMRANNQRGY
+370 TIQSRMRANNQRVY

-439 WLSENQRLVAQV
+439 WLSENQRLVAQ
-451 RSGTPTPWTRTPRQG
+451 
-466 LTVGFVLGQ
+466 

-503 ERVQAIEAVAR
+503 ERVQAIEAVAK

-523 IQRINGRK
+523 IQRINRRK
-531 NNILRLWEQLQE
+531 DNILRLWEQLLE
-543 LLTARRQR
+543 LLAARRQR
-551 LEMNLVLQH
+551 LEMNLTLQH

-594 LQTHHLLE
+594 LQTHRLLE
-602 GDMALQAEKIRAV
+602 GDMALQAEKTRAV
-615 SAAALRFADTEGY
+615 SAAALRFADAEGY

-652 LATRRRALLEQSR
+652 LAARRRALLEQSR
-665 SLWMCLWELDE
+665 SLWTCLWELDE

-696 LPGVL
+696 LPSVL

-709 FEAELRSRGSR
+709 FEAELRSRGGR

-726 VGEGLAAAGRAAK
+726 AGEGLAVASRAAGR
-739 QLQERGAAV
+739 LRERVAAV

-759 TFRRRGLR
+759 AFRRRGLR
-767 EAEGFFQFQADA
+767 ETEDFFQFQAEA

-791 RAATEELGQDESRT
+791 RAAAEELGQDESRT
-805 RALLRQHHELLEEMA
+805 RTLLRQHQELLEEMA
-820 AAREQLDGLAQQAEG
+820 AAREQLDGLARQAEG
-835 FPLELRT
+835 FPPELRAG
-842 SPEAQNQLAA
+842 PDAQSRLVA

-858 EAAALAE
+858 EVAALAE
-865 LRGRQLQDTLDL
+865 RRGRQLQDALDL

-894 ETWLGQPEVPQALE
+894 ETWLGQEVPQALE

-924 ATVASQIAA
+924 AVVASQIAA
-933 VNQAADS
+933 VNQAADG

-953 QCWEQLNKRWD
+953 QCREQLNERWD
-964 RFRELVAERRRA
+964 RFRELASERRRA
-976 VGSALRLLNYRLES
+976 VGSALRFLNYRLEC
-990 EETRQWLQSKARA
+990 EETRQWLRSKAQA
-1003 VEATAELGRDL
+1003 VKATAELGRDL

-1027 ERELAIAEDRLAA
+1027 ERELAVAKDRLAT

-1046 HLAKER
+1046 QLAKER
-1052 PEVAGEVA
+1052 PEVAGEA
-1060 QRLAAAVAAWEELQ
+1060 AERLSSAAAAWEELQ
-1074 EALRERAA
+1074 EALGKRAA

-1090 RRFLQDLDDFQAWLF
+1090 QRFLQDLDDFQAWLF

-1112 ATDEVPA
+1112 AADEVPA

-1134 QQDTEGHTATF
+1134 QRDVEEHAAAF
-1145 AALLKAGEQV
+1145 AALSEAGERV
-1155 VGEETDPQYEGLRQ
+1155 VGEQEDPQYEGLRQ

-1178 AALGRMAEAQ
+1178 AALGRMAEAR
-1188 HHFLAQCRGFQE
+1188 HRFLTQCRGFQE
-1200 FLHNAKQAEI
+1200 FLRDAKQVEI

-1216 YTLAHLELPTTLDG
+1216 YTLAHLDLPATLEG

-1238 QDFRASTESSAEK
+1238 QDFRAGVESSAEK
-1251 VPEAVAG
+1251 VPEVVAD
-1258 GTKLVTEGNIF
+1258 GTKLVAEGNIF
-1269 AEKIAEKCQTLQDR
+1269 AEKITEKCQTLQER
-1283 HQAVVVKAEEAAGLL
+1283 HGAVVAKAEEALGLL

-1309 SCRELNAWMEEKMLT
+1309 SCRELNAWLEEKMLT
-1324 AQDASYGGARGLHSK
+1324 AQDASYGEVRGLHGK
-1339 WQKHQAFMAELAP
+1339 WQKHQAFMAELVP
-1352 NQGWLEKIEMEGK
+1352 NQGWLERIETEGK
-1365 ELARRKPQYS
+1365 ELASRKPQYG
-1375 EVVAQE
+1375 EVVAQQ
-1381 LDELRGRWDRLRS
+1381 LDELRGRWDRLRDA
-1394 TAEEKGQQLF
+1394 AEEKGRRLF
-1404 EANRSTLYAQSYG
+1404 EANRSTLYARSYR
-1417 ELESWLGQAE
+1417 ELESWLERAE
-1427 EELRGTE
+1427 EELRAAE

-1453 EQVRARMK
+1453 EQVGARMK

-1468 QGPAP
+1468 QGPP
-1473 AEVVPD
+1473 ARDVPD
-1479 ADGHEQRLRR
+1479 TDGHEQRIQR
-1489 RFLDLLDP
+1489 RFLDLLEP
-1497 LERRRKELETTKA
+1497 LERRRKELETAKA

-1515 RDLEDERLW
+1515 RDLEDETLW
-1524 VQERLPLARSTEHG
+1524 VEERLPLARSTEHG
-1538 MDLASVQRLAKRNET
+1538 TDLPSVQRLAKRNET
-1553 LQKELAGHA
+1553 LQKELGGHA

-1568 LSRGEAVASGDEPSP
+1568 LSRGEAAASGSELSP
-1583 ELEAQARELRGLWE
+1583 ELEARVRELRGLWE
-1597 MLQEE
+1597 TLQAE
-1602 AAARHQRLQEA
+1602 AAARHRRLRDA
-1613 SEAQQYYLDA
+1613 GEAQQYYLDA
-1623 GEAKTWVSEQELFM
+1623 GEAEAWVSKQELFV

-1643 KDEESCLVMLKR
+1643 KDEESGLVMLKR
-1655 HVRQQRSIEDYGQ
+1655 HVRQQRAIEDYGQ

-1687 GEQIIRLQGQVDKH
+1687 GEQIIRLQGQVDKR
-1701 YAGLKEVAEERRRRL
+1701 YAGLKEAAEERRRRL

-1764 FARETGS
+1764 FARETGN
-1771 VGQERVDRVNLA
+1771 VGQERVDRVDLA

-1829 HKYFYDGAELLT
+1829 HKYFYDSTELLA

-1853 LGEDAGTV
+1853 LGEDVGTA

-1875 QLLETQVRPYLGTS
+1875 QLLE
-1889 GDAWHR
+1889 A
-1895 YHRHSAFSAL
+1895 
-1905 SGFAGQ
+1905 Q
-1911 VQQFREM
+1911 VQQFRET

-1929 KAAGIQE
+1929 KAASIQE
-1936 QEQEVARALRALL
+1936 REQEVARALRALL

-2002 KYHQSIRAE
+2002 KYHQGIRAE

-2019 TTCIELGKK
+2019 AACIELGKK

-2036 SPEVRAAG
+2036 SPE
-2044 ARGWWGRWH
+2044 
-2053 WGHPVTVHPPSQIK
+2053 IK
-2067 TKLVEV
+2067 AKLVEL
-2073 VEKRKAMMEMWE
+2073 VEKRKAMMETWE

-2166 TLREGLAQDG
+2166 TLREGLAWDRAT
-2176 VMRTEAPDY
+2176 RTEAPDY
-2185 HLDLDGELEAGSE
+2185 HLDLDGELEARSEE

-2207 TSTQDTSPPAV
+2207 SSTRDASLPAA
-2218 DGPEP
+2218 DGLEP
-2223 VRDRTSGCGFW
+2223 
-2234 WWAVTA
+2234 
-2240 PCNRAVALRQLA
+2240 LA
-2252 RTTGDEEPVSLSLR
+2252 RMTGDEEPASPSLR
-2266 PEPEEPATLP
+2266 LPREEPEEPATLP

-2304 SWSTRYCVVRGG
+2304 SWSTRYCVLRGG

-2335 EEPLA
+2335 EEPLG

-2383 QGLSTAISECR
+2383 QGLSRAITACR
-2394 SRWGKAQ
+2394 SSRGKAQ
-2401 SLPLPLP
+2401 SLPLP
-2408 VAPAPPEHPLPRKDK
+2408 PAPPEPPLPRKDK

>member
-1 TMTSANNYEQLE
+1 TMTSANDYEQLE
-13 LQQQYSRVNDR
+13 LQQQYSRINVR

-70 ARVTCRISDLYLDLR
+70 ARVTCRISDLYMDLR

-95 VLSGELLPR
+95 VLSGELLPK

-124 LKEQKVHLENM
+124 LKEQRVHLENM

-164 IIQTQEGRETRSARD
+164 IVETQEGRETRSARD

-208 AFNALIHKHRPELVD
+208 AFNALIHKHRPELFD

-245 HLGITPLLDPEADVF
+245 HLGITPLLDPEDVF

-305 MIEGYGRLAS
+305 MIEGYGGLAS

-370 TIQSRMRANNQRGY
+370 TIQSRMRANNQRVY

-412 LRTELI
+412 LRNELI

-439 WLSENQRLVAQV
+439 WLSENQRLVAQ
-451 RSGTPTPWTRTPRQG
+451 
-466 LTVGFVLGQ
+466 
-475 DNFGQDLPAVEAA
+475 DNFGQDLTAVEAA
-488 KKKHEAIETDTAAYK
+488 KKKHEAIETDTAAYR

-514 ELEVEGYHD
+514 ELELEGYHD

-531 NNILRLWEQLQE
+531 DNILRLWEQLLE
-543 LLTARRQR
+543 LLAARRQR
-551 LEMNLVLQH
+551 LEMNLTLQH
-560 LFQEMLHSIDWMDEV
+560 LFQEMLHCIDWMDEV

-594 LQTHHLLE
+594 LQTHRLLE
-602 GDMALQAEKIRAV
+602 AGMAVQAEKTRAI
-615 SAAALRFADTEGY
+615 SAAALRFADAEGY

-638 RVSHLELCRRELQA
+638 RVSHLEMCRRELQV
-652 LATRRRALLEQSR
+652 LAARRRALLEQSR
-665 SLWMCLWELDE
+665 SLWTCLWELDE
-676 AEGWIKEQEQLYS
+676 AESWIKEQEQLYS
-689 ALDFGKD
+689 SLDFGKD

-709 FEAELRSRGSR
+709 FEAELRSRGGR
-720 LEQALA
+720 LERALA
-726 VGEGLAAAGRAAK
+726 AGEGLAAAGRAA
-739 QLQERGAAV
+739 ER
-748 RALWAQLEELA
+748 
-759 TFRRRGLR
+759 LR
-767 EAEGFFQFQADA
+767 ERE
-779 EELAEGLRDARR
+779 
-791 RAATEELGQDESRT
+791 AASR
-805 RALLRQHHELLEEMA
+805 
-820 AAREQLDGLAQQAEG
+820 
-835 FPLELRT
+835 
-842 SPEAQNQLAA
+842 LAA
-852 LRELHA
+852 LRELHG

-865 LRGRQLQDTLDL
+865 RRGRQLRDALDL

-889 WMGAK
+889 WMGSK
-894 ETWLGQPEVPQALE
+894 ETWLGQLEVPQALE
-908 DLDVAQHR
+908 DLDVAKRR
-916 LDGLEQEM
+916 LDGLEQDM
-924 ATVASQIAA
+924 AAVASQIAA
-933 VNQAADS
+933 VNQAADG

-953 QCWEQLNKRWD
+953 QCREQLNERWD
-964 RFRELVAERRRA
+964 RFRKLVSERRQA
-976 VGSALRLLNYRLES
+976 VGSALQLLNYNLEC
-990 EETRQWLQSKARA
+990 EETQQWLRSKTRA

-1027 ERELAIAEDRLAA
+1027 ERELKVARDRLAG
-1040 LHSQAD
+1040 LRSQAE
-1046 HLAKER
+1046 HLAKEL
-1052 PEVAGEVA
+1052 PESAPAVA
-1060 QRLAAAVAAWEELQ
+1060 QRLEMATSAWNELQ
-1074 EALRERAA
+1074 AALRDRAA

-1090 RRFLQDLDDFQAWLF
+1090 RSFLQDLDDFQAWLF

-1112 ATDEVPA
+1112 AADEVPA
-1119 SLAEAEELLRQHEAA
+1119 SLVEAEEMLQRHEAA
-1134 QQDTEGHTATF
+1134 KRDVEDHAGAF
-1145 AALLKAGEQV
+1145 AALVEAGERVLGGQ
-1155 VGEETDPQYEGLRQ
+1155 TDPEYEGLRQ
-1169 RLRGVEAGW
+1169 RLGGVEAGW
-1178 AALGRMAEAQ
+1178 AALGRMAEARQ
-1188 HHFLAQCRGFQE
+1188 RFLTQCCDFQE
-1200 FLHNAKQAEI
+1200 FLHNVKQAEI

-1216 YTLAHLELPTTLDG
+1216 YTLSHLELPPTLEG

-1238 QDFRASTESSAEK
+1238 QDFRAGVERNAEK

-1258 GTKLVTEGNIF
+1258 GTKLVAKGNIF
-1269 AEKIAEKCQTLQDR
+1269 AEKISEKCQALQER
-1283 HQAVVVKAEEAAGLL
+1283 HGSVMAKVEEAAGLL
-1298 QDNHEL
+1298 QDNHDL

-1309 SCRELNAWMEEKMLT
+1309 SCREFDTWVEEKMLT
-1324 AQDASYGGARGLHSK
+1324 AQDVSYGEARGLHSK

-1352 NQGWLEKIEMEGK
+1352 NQSWLEKIEAEGM
-1365 ELARRKPQYS
+1365 ELATHKPQYS
-1375 EVVAQE
+1375 AVVTQRLE
-1381 LDELRGRWDRLRS
+1381 ELRRRWDMLRGA
-1394 TAEEKGQQLF
+1394 AEEKGRQLF
-1404 EANRSTLYAQSYG
+1404 EAERSALYAQSYA
-1417 ELESWLGQAE
+1417 ELERWLGRAQ
-1427 EELRGTE
+1427 EELRAAE
-1434 QAKDLTATNLLLKR
+1434 KVQDLTATNLLLKR

-1453 EQVRARMK
+1453 EQVGMWMK
-1461 ELEELGW
+1461 EVEELGQ
-1468 QGPAP
+1468 QGTPGAGDM
-1473 AEVVPD
+1473 PD
-1479 ADGHEQRLRR
+1479 AIGQEQMLRQR
-1489 RFLDLLDP
+1489 VLELLEP
-1497 LERRRKELETTKA
+1497 LERKRKELETAKA

-1515 RDLEDERLW
+1515 RDLEDETLW
-1524 VQERLPLARSTEHG
+1524 VQERLSLVRSTDHG
-1538 MDLASVQRLAKRNET
+1538 TDLPSVQRLAKRNET

-1568 LSRGEAVASGDEPSP
+1568 LSRGEALGSGEEPGL
-1583 ELEAQARELRGLWE
+1583 ELAAQAQELQALWE
-1597 MLQEE
+1597 TLQRE
-1602 AAARHQRLQEA
+1602 AAARHRRLQEA
-1613 SEAQQYYLDA
+1613 LEAQQYYLDA
-1623 GEAKTWVSEQELFM
+1623 GEAESWVSEQELFM

-1643 KDEESCLVMLKR
+1643 KDEESGLVMLKR
-1655 HVRQQRSIEDYGQ
+1655 HVQQLRSIEDYGQ

-1749 QDLDHVTLLREKFRE
+1749 QDLDHITLLREKFRE

-1771 VGQERVDRVNLA
+1771 VGQERVDRVNLT

-1829 HKYFYDGAELLT
+1829 HKYFYDGAELLA
-1841 LIAARRQELPQD
+1841 LIATRHQELPQD
-1853 LGEDAGTV
+1853 LGEDSGTV
-1861 EAFHRMHSAFERDL
+1861 EAFHRLHSAFERDL
-1875 QLLETQVRPYLGTS
+1875 QLLKT
-1889 GDAWHR
+1889 
-1895 YHRHSAFSAL
+1895 
-1905 SGFAGQ
+1905 Q
-1911 VQQFREM
+1911 VQQFRDT

-1936 QEQEVARALRALL
+1936 QEQEVARALQELL

-1968 FGMARDLLS
+1968 FSMARDLLS
-1977 WMESTVRQIE
+1977 WMESIVRQIE

-2002 KYHQSIRAE
+2002 KYHQGIRAE
-2011 VDARGKSF
+2011 VDARNKNF
-2019 TTCIELGKK
+2019 TSCIELAKK

-2036 SPEVRAAG
+2036 SPEIEVKRAELEDKM
-2044 ARGWWGRWH
+2044 R
-2053 WGHPVTVHPPSQIK
+2053 
-2067 TKLVEV
+2067 
-2073 VEKRKAMMEMWE
+2073 AMKEMWKQHWE
-2085 QRWDRLRLLLEV
+2085 RLKLLLEV

-2166 TLREGLAQDG
+2166 SLREGLADG
-2176 VMRTEAPDY
+2176 TTRSKAPDY
-2185 HLDLDGELEAGSE
+2185 HLDLDGELEARSE
-2198 EEEEEKRKG
+2198 EEEDEEEKRKDV
-2207 TSTQDTSPPAV
+2207 SIQDSLLPTT

-2223 VRDRTSGCGFW
+2223 VSICVQGLALPAWGHGHFHLLGDRMS
-2234 WWAVTA
+2234 
-2240 PCNRAVALRQLA
+2240 PIPRPLR
-2252 RTTGDEEPVSLSLR
+2252 E
-2266 PEPEEPATLP
+2266 EPEEPATLP
-2276 ARTCSVQLEGYLGR
+2276 ARVSSVQLEGYLGR

-2304 SWSTRYCVVRGG
+2304 SWSTRYCVLRGG

-2326 RALGLPCHG
+2326 RALGLPCQG
-2335 EEPLA
+2335 EEPLG
-2340 LQDALCE
+2340 LHDAHCE
-2347 VAAGYKKKKHVFKL
+2347 VPAGYKKKKHVFKL
-2361 RLSNGSEWLFH
+2361 RLGNGSEWLFH

-2383 QGLSTAISECR
+2383 QGLSAAITECQG
-2394 SRWGKAQ
+2394 SWGKTQ
-2401 SLPLPLP
+2401 SLPLSLP
-2408 VAPAPPEHPLPRKDK
+2408 PAPVEPPLPRKDK

>member
-1 TMTSANNYEQLE
+1 MTSANDYEQLE
-13 LQQQYSRVNDR
+13 LQQPYGRVNVR

-70 ARVTCRISDLYLDLR
+70 ARVTCRISDLYMDLR

-95 VLSGELLPR
+95 VLSGELLPK

-124 LKEQKVHLENM
+124 LKEQRVHLENM

-164 IIQTQEGRETRSARD
+164 IVHTQEGRETRSARD

-194 VNVTN
+194 VNITN

-208 AFNALIHKHRPELVD
+208 AFNALIHRHRPELVD

-245 HLGITPLLDPEADVF
+245 HLGITSLLDPEDVF

-305 MIEGYGRLAS
+305 MIEGYGGLAS
-315 DLLTW
+315 NLLTW

-370 TIQSRMRANNQRGY
+370 TIQSRMRANNQRVY
-384 TPHEGRLVSDIN
+384 TPNEGRLVSDIN

-412 LRTELI
+412 LRNELI

-439 WLSENQRLVAQV
+439 WLSENQRLVA
-451 RSGTPTPWTRTPRQG
+451 
-466 LTVGFVLGQ
+466 Q

-503 ERVQAIEAVAR
+503 ERVQAIEAVAK

-523 IQRINGRK
+523 IQRINRRK
-531 NNILRLWEQLQE
+531 DNILRLWEQLLE
-543 LLTARRQR
+543 LLAARRQR

-575 KVQLASPESGKHL
+575 KVQLASPECGKHL

-594 LQTHHLLE
+594 LQTHQLLE
-602 GDMALQAEKIRAV
+602 RDMALQAEKTRAI
-615 SAAALRFADTEGY
+615 STAAFRFADAEGY
-628 RPCDPKVIRD
+628 RPCDPKIIRD
-638 RVSHLELCRRELQA
+638 RVSHLELCRRELAA
-652 LATRRRALLEQSR
+652 LAARRRALLEQSR
-665 SLWMCLWELDE
+665 SLWTCLWELDE
-676 AEGWIKEQEQLYS
+676 TEAWIKEQEQLYS
-689 ALDFGKD
+689 SLDFGKD

-709 FEAELRSRGSR
+709 FEAELRGRGGR

-726 VGEGLAAAGRAAK
+726 AGEGLAVAGQAADR
-739 QLQERGAAV
+739 LRERSAVV

-759 TFRRRGLR
+759 AFRRRGLR
-767 EAEGFFQFQADA
+767 EAEGFFQFQAET
-779 EELAEGLRDARR
+779 EELMEALRDARR
-791 RAATEELGQDESRT
+791 RAAAEELGQDESHT
-805 RALLRQHHELLEEMA
+805 RVLLRQHHELLEELVA
-820 AAREQLDGLAQQAEG
+820 AKEQLDGLTQQADG
-835 FPLELRT
+835 FPPELRG
-842 SPEAQNQLAA
+842 SPEAQSRLEA
-852 LRELHA
+852 LWELHA
-858 EAAALAE
+858 EVAMLAE
-865 LRGRQLQDTLDL
+865 KRGRQLQDALDL

-889 WMGAK
+889 WMASK
-894 ETWLGQPEVPQALE
+894 ETWLGQLEVPQALE
-908 DLDVAQHR
+908 DLDVVQHR

-933 VNQAADS
+933 VNQAADG
-940 LLASGHPRSPQVR
+940 LLASRHPRSPHVR
-953 QCWEQLNKRWD
+953 QCQEQLNERWE
-964 RFRELVAERRRA
+964 RFRALVAERHRA
-976 VGSALRLLNYRLES
+976 VGSALRLLNYRLEC

-1027 ERELAIAEDRLAA
+1027 ERELAVAEERLAT
-1040 LHSQAD
+1040 LRSQAD
-1046 HLAKER
+1046 ELAKER

-1060 QRLAAAVAAWEELQ
+1060 EQLTAAVAAWDELQ
-1074 EALRERAA
+1074 AALRDQAA

-1112 ATDEVPA
+1112 ATDEVPV
-1119 SLAEAEELLRQHEAA
+1119 SLAEAEELLQRHEAA
-1134 QQDTEGHTATF
+1134 RRDAEEHADAFTTLME
-1145 AALLKAGEQV
+1145 AGEKV
-1155 VGEETDPQYEGLRQ
+1155 VGEQTDPQYEGLRQ
-1169 RLRGVEAGW
+1169 RLQGVEAGW
-1178 AALGRMAEAQ
+1178 AALGRMAEAR
-1188 HHFLAQCRGFQE
+1188 HRFLIQCRGFQE
-1200 FLHNAKQAEI
+1200 FLRDAKQAEI

-1216 YTLAHLELPTTLDG
+1216 YTLTHLDVPTTLEG

-1238 QDFRASTESSAEK
+1238 QNFCAGVESSAEK
-1251 VPEAVAG
+1251 VPEVVAG
-1258 GTKLVTEGNIF
+1258 GTKLVAEGNIF
-1269 AEKIAEKCQTLQDR
+1269 AEKITEKCQALQKR
-1283 HQAVVVKAEEAAGLL
+1283 HGDIAAKVEEAAGLL

-1309 SCRELNAWMEEKMLT
+1309 NCQELDAWVEEKMLT
-1324 AQDASYGGARGLHSK
+1324 ALDASYGEARGLHGK
-1339 WQKHQAFMAELAP
+1339 WQKHQAFMAELAA
-1352 NQGWLEKIEMEGK
+1352 NRGWLEKIEKEGK
-1365 ELARRKPQYS
+1365 ELASRKPQYG
-1375 EVVAQE
+1375 EVVARQLE
-1381 LDELRGRWDRLRS
+1381 KLRERWDGLRH
-1394 TAEEKGQQLF
+1394 AGEEKGRQLF

-1427 EELRGTE
+1427 EELRSAE
-1434 QAKDLTATNLLLKR
+1434 PAKDLTATNLQLKK

-1453 EQVRARMK
+1453 EQVGARMK
-1461 ELEELGW
+1461 ELDELEW
-1468 QGPAP
+1468 QGPP
-1473 AEVVPD
+1473 LVRDEPD
-1479 ADGHEQRLRR
+1479 ADGHEQKLRR
-1489 RFLDLLDP
+1489 RFRDLLEP
-1497 LERRRKELETTKA
+1497 LGRRRMELETAKA

-1515 RDLEDERLW
+1515 RDLEDETLW

-1538 MDLASVQRLAKRNET
+1538 TDLQSVQCLAKRNET
-1553 LQKELAGHA
+1553 LQKELAGHG

-1568 LSRGEAVASGDEPSP
+1568 LRRGEAAVSSTGLSP
-1583 ELEAQARELRGLWE
+1583 ELEVRARELQALWE
-1597 MLQEE
+1597 MLRAET
-1602 AAARHQRLQEA
+1602 AARQQRLREA
-1613 SEAQQYYLDA
+1613 GEAQQYYLDA
-1623 GEAKTWVSEQELFM
+1623 SEAEAWISEQELFM

-1643 KDEESCLVMLKR
+1643 KDEESGLVMLKR
-1655 HVRQQRSIEDYGQ
+1655 HIRQQRSIEDYGQ

-1764 FARETGS
+1764 FARDTGS

-1829 HKYFYDGAELLT
+1829 HKYFYDGAELLS

-1875 QLLETQVRPYLGTS
+1875 QLLETQV
-1889 GDAWHR
+1889 
-1895 YHRHSAFSAL
+1895 
-1905 SGFAGQ
+1905 
-1911 VQQFREM
+1911 QQFRET
-1918 AARLQTAYAGE
+1918 AARLQAAYAGE

-1936 QEQEVARALRALL
+1936 QEQEVARALQALL

-1968 FGMARDLLS
+1968 FGMVRDLLS

-2002 KYHQSIRAE
+2002 KYHQGIRAE
-2011 VDARGKSF
+2011 VDARGKNF
-2019 TTCIELGKK
+2019 TACIELGKK

-2036 SPEVRAAG
+2036 SPE
-2044 ARGWWGRWH
+2044 
-2053 WGHPVTVHPPSQIK
+2053 IK
-2067 TKLVEV
+2067 VKLMEL
-2073 VEKRKAMMEMWE
+2073 VEKRRAMMETWE
-2085 QRWDRLRLLLEV
+2085 QRWERLRLLLEV

-2102 DASVAES
+2102 DATVAES

-2161 LLGGR
+2161 LMDGR
-2166 TLREGLAQDG
+2166 TLRDG
-2176 VMRTEAPDY
+2176 VTHVEGPEY

-2198 EEEEEKRKG
+2198 EEEEKRKG
-2207 TSTQDTSPPAV
+2207 ESTQDTSLPTT

-2223 VRDRTSGCGFW
+2223 VS
-2234 WWAVTA
+2234 
-2240 PCNRAVALRQLA
+2240 
-2252 RTTGDEEPVSLSLR
+2252 S
-2266 PEPEEPATLP
+2266 
-2276 ARTCSVQLEGYLGR
+2276 
-2290 KHDLEAATK
+2290 
-2299 RASNR
+2299 
-2304 SWSTRYCVVRGG
+2304 
-2316 QLAFFKDAKS
+2316 
-2326 RALGLPCHG
+2326 
-2335 EEPLA
+2335 
-2340 LQDALCE
+2340 
-2347 VAAGYKKKKHVFKL
+2347 
-2361 RLSNGSEWLFH
+2361 
-2372 GKDEEELQAWL
+2372 
-2383 QGLSTAISECR
+2383 
-2394 SRWGKAQ
+2394 
-2401 SLPLPLP
+2401 
-2408 VAPAPPEHPLPRKDK
+2408 
-2423 EKRFSFF
+2423 
-2430 PKKK
+2430 

>member
-1 TMTSANNYEQLE
+1 MTSANDYEQLE
-13 LQQQYSRVNDR
+13 LQQPYSRINVR

-70 ARVTCRISDLYLDLR
+70 ARVTCRISDLYMDLR

-95 VLSGELLPR
+95 VLSGELLPK

-124 LKEQKVHLENM
+124 LKEQRVHLENM

-164 IIQTQEGRETRSARD
+164 IVQTQEGRETRSARD

-208 AFNALIHKHRPELVD
+208 AFNALIHRHRPELVD
-223 FQNLT
+223 FHNLT

-245 HLGITPLLDPEADVF
+245 HLGITPLLDPEDVF

-277 HYFSKMKVLEVEG
+277 HYFSKMKALEVEG

-305 MIEGYGRLAS
+305 MIEGYGGLAS
-315 DLLTW
+315 ELLTW

-370 TIQSRMRANNQRGY
+370 TIQSRMRANNQRVY

-412 LRTELI
+412 LRNELI

-439 WLSENQRLVAQV
+439 WLSENQRLVAQ
-451 RSGTPTPWTRTPRQG
+451 
-466 LTVGFVLGQ
+466 
-475 DNFGQDLPAVEAA
+475 DNFGQDLSAVEAA

-503 ERVQAIEAVAR
+503 ERVQAIVAVAR
-514 ELEVEGYHD
+514 ELELEGYHD
-523 IQRINGRK
+523 VQRINGRK
-531 NNILRLWEQLQE
+531 DNILRLWEQLLE
-543 LLTARRQR
+543 LLAARRQR
-551 LEMNLVLQH
+551 LEMNLSLQH

-594 LQTHHLLE
+594 LQTHRLLE
-602 GDMALQAEKIRAV
+602 RDMALHTERIRAI
-615 SAAALRFADTEGY
+615 STAALRFADAEGY

-652 LATRRRALLEQSR
+652 LAARRRALLEQSR
-665 SLWMCLWELDE
+665 SLWTCLWELDE
-676 AEGWIKEQEQLYS
+676 AESWIKEQEQLYS
-689 ALDFGKD
+689 SLDFGKD
-696 LPGVL
+696 LPSVL

-709 FEAELRSRGSR
+709 FEAELQSRGAR

-726 VGEGLAAAGRAAK
+726 TGEGLAAVGRATE
-739 QLQERGAAV
+739 QLRERGAAV
-748 RALWAQLEELA
+748 RALWGQLEELA
-759 TFRRRGLR
+759 AFRRRGLK
-767 EAEGFFQFQADA
+767 EAEGFFQFQVEA
-779 EELAEGLRDARR
+779 EELTEGLQDARR
-791 RAATEELGQDESRT
+791 RAGNEELGQDESHT
-805 RALLRQHHELLEEMA
+805 RVLLRQHRELLEELA
-820 AAREQLDGLAQQAEG
+820 AAQEQLEKLAQQAEG
-835 FPLELRT
+835 FPPELRAG
-842 SPEAQNQLAA
+842 PEAQNRLLA
-852 LRELHA
+852 LRQLYA
-858 EAAALAE
+858 EVAAMAE
-865 LRGRQLQDTLDL
+865 RRGRQLQDALDL

-889 WMGAK
+889 WMGSK
-894 ETWLGQPEVPQALE
+894 ETWLRQLEVPQALE

-924 ATVASQIAA
+924 ATMASQIATI
-933 VNQAADS
+933 NQAADG
-940 LLASGHPRSPQVR
+940 LVASGHPRSPQVQ
-953 QCWEQLNKRWD
+953 QCREQLNKRWEQ
-964 RFRELVAERRRA
+964 FKELVSERRQA
-976 VGSALRLLNYRLES
+976 VGSALRLLNYRLDC
-990 EETRQWLQSKARA
+990 EETRQWLKSKVQV

-1027 ERELAIAEDRLAA
+1027 ERELEVTKDRLAT
-1040 LHSQAD
+1040 LRSQAEQV
-1046 HLAKER
+1046 AEER
-1052 PEVAGEVA
+1052 PEVAREA
-1060 QRLAAAVAAWEELQ
+1060 AERLEAAVAAWGELQ
-1074 EALRERAA
+1074 EALGERAA
-1082 SLGEAGQL
+1082 SLGEVGQL
-1090 RRFLQDLDDFQAWLF
+1090 RSFLQDLDDFQAWLF

-1119 SLAEAEELLRQHEAA
+1119 SLAEAEEMLRQHEAA
-1134 QQDTEGHTATF
+1134 RRDMEEHTDAFTALV
-1145 AALLKAGEQV
+1145 AAGQRVLGEQ
-1155 VGEETDPQYEGLRQ
+1155 EDPEYEMLRQ
-1169 RLRGVEAGW
+1169 RLGGVEAGW
-1178 AALGRMAEAQ
+1178 AALAKMADVR
-1188 HHFLAQCRGFQE
+1188 HRFLVQCRGFQE
-1200 FLHNAKQAEI
+1200 FLRDAKQAEI

-1216 YTLAHLELPTTLDG
+1216 YTLAHLELPTTLEG

-1238 QDFRASTESSAEK
+1238 QDFRAGMESSAEK
-1251 VPEAVAG
+1251 VPEVVAS
-1258 GTKLVTEGNIF
+1258 GTKLVAEGNIF
-1269 AEKIAEKCQTLQDR
+1269 AEKITEKCQALQER
-1283 HQAVVVKAEEAAGLL
+1283 HGAIAAKAEEAAGLL
-1298 QDNHEL
+1298 QDNHDL

-1309 SCRELNAWMEEKMLT
+1309 NCRELDAWVDEKMLT
-1324 AQDASYGGARGLHSK
+1324 VQDVSYGGARGLHGK

-1352 NQGWLEKIEMEGK
+1352 TQGWLEKIETEGQ
-1365 ELARRKPQYS
+1365 ELASRKPQHGP
-1375 EVVAQE
+1375 VVRQRLA
-1381 LDELRGRWDRLRS
+1381 ELRGRWDGLRRA
-1394 TAEEKGQQLF
+1394 AEEKGQRLF
-1404 EANRSTLYAQSYG
+1404 EASRAELYARSCA
-1417 ELESWLGQAE
+1417 ELESLLGRAE
-1427 EELRGTE
+1427 EELRATE
-1434 QAKDLTATNLLLKR
+1434 QAKDLSATNLLLKR

-1453 EQVRARMK
+1453 EQVRTWMK
-1461 ELEELGW
+1461 ELEELES
-1468 QGPAP
+1468 QAPPA
-1473 AEVVPD
+1473 AGDVPD
-1479 ADGHEQRLRR
+1479 AEGQEQRLRQ
-1489 RFLDLLDP
+1489 RFLELLEP
-1497 LERRRKELETTKA
+1497 LERRRKELETAKA
-1510 MYQLG
+1510 VYQLE
-1515 RDLEDERLW
+1515 RDLEDEALW

-1538 MDLASVQRLAKRNET
+1538 TDLPSVQRLTKRNET

-1562 PRLAEV
+1562 PRLTEV
-1568 LSRGEAVASGDEPSP
+1568 LSRGEEVVGGD
-1583 ELEAQARELRGLWE
+1583 QARLELVERVKELRELWE
-1597 MLQEE
+1597 ALRAEV
-1602 AAARHQRLQEA
+1602 AARQQRLREA
-1613 SEAQQYYLDA
+1613 GEAQQYYQDA
-1623 GEAKTWVSEQELFM
+1623 SEAEAWVSEQELFM

-1643 KDEESCLVMLKR
+1643 KDEESGSVMLKR
-1655 HVRQQRSIEDYGQ
+1655 HIRQQRSIEDYGQ

-1701 YAGLKEVAEERRRRL
+1701 YAGLKEAAEERRRRL
-1716 ENMSHLFQ
+1716 ENMSRLFQ

-1771 VGQERVDRVNLA
+1771 VGQERVDRVNLT
-1783 IEDLIDAGHTEAATM
+1783 IEDLIDAGHSEAATM

-1829 HKYFYDGAELLT
+1829 HKYFYDGTELLA

-1853 LGEDAGTV
+1853 LGEDVGTV

-1875 QLLETQVRPYLGTS
+1875 QLLETQV
-1889 GDAWHR
+1889 
-1895 YHRHSAFSAL
+1895 
-1905 SGFAGQ
+1905 
-1911 VQQFREM
+1911 QQFRDT
-1918 AARLQTAYAGE
+1918 ASRLQTAYAGE

-1936 QEQEVARALRALL
+1936 QEQEVARALQELL

-1961 TADKHRF
+1961 TADRHRF
-1968 FGMARDLLS
+1968 FSMARDLLS

-2002 KYHQSIRAE
+2002 KYHQGIRAE
-2011 VDARGKSF
+2011 VDARGKNF

-2036 SPEVRAAG
+2036 SPE
-2044 ARGWWGRWH
+2044 
-2053 WGHPVTVHPPSQIK
+2053 IK
-2067 TKLVEV
+2067 EKLVEV
-2073 VEKRKAMMEMWE
+2073 VEKRKAMMETWE
-2085 QRWDRLRLLLEV
+2085 QRWERLRLLLEV

-2161 LLGGR
+2161 LLDGR
-2166 TLREGLAQDG
+2166 TPREGVTQEGLTQEG
-2176 VMRTEAPDY
+2176 VTRTQGPDY
-2185 HLDLDGELEAGSE
+2185 HLELDGQLEARSD
-2198 EEEEEKRKG
+2198 EEEEKRKD
-2207 TSTQDTSPPAV
+2207 TSTQDTSPPTT
-2218 DGPEP
+2218 DGLEP
-2223 VRDRTSGCGFW
+2223 
-2234 WWAVTA
+2234 
-2240 PCNRAVALRQLA
+2240 LA
-2252 RTTGDEEPVSLSLR
+2252 RTVGNEKLVSPSPRPPRDEL
-2266 PEPEEPATLP
+2266 EEPATLP
-2276 ARTCSVQLEGYLGR
+2276 ARTSNVQLEGYLGR

-2304 SWSTRYCVVRGG
+2304 SWSTRYCVLRGG

-2335 EEPLA
+2335 EEPLG
-2340 LQDALCE
+2340 LRDALCE

-2372 GKDEEELQAWL
+2372 GKDEEELHAWL
-2383 QGLSTAISECR
+2383 QGLSAAISECQGN
-2394 SRWGKAQ
+2394 WGKAQ
-2401 SLPLPLP
+2401 SLPLTL
-2408 VAPAPPEHPLPRKDK
+2408 APPEHPLPRKDK

>member
-1 TMTSANNYEQLE
+1 MTSANDYEQLE
-13 LQQQYSRVNDR
+13 LQQQYSRINVR

-70 ARVTCRISDLYLDLR
+70 ARVTCRISDLYMDLR

-95 VLSGELLPR
+95 VLSGELLPK

-124 LKEQKVHLENM
+124 LKEQRVHLENM

-164 IIQTQEGRETRSARD
+164 IVETQEGRETRSARD

-208 AFNALIHKHRPELVD
+208 AFNALIHRHRPELVD

-245 HLGITPLLDPEADVF
+245 HLGITPLLDPEDVF

-305 MIEGYGRLAS
+305 MIEGYGGLAS

-370 TIQSRMRANNQRGY
+370 TIQSRMRANNQRVY

-412 LRTELI
+412 LRNELI

-439 WLSENQRLVAQV
+439 WLSENQRLVAQ
-451 RSGTPTPWTRTPRQG
+451 
-466 LTVGFVLGQ
+466 
-475 DNFGQDLPAVEAA
+475 DNFGQDLAAVEAA
-488 KKKHEAIETDTAAYK
+488 KKKHEAIETDTAAYR
-503 ERVQAIEAVAR
+503 ERVQAIEAVAK
-514 ELEVEGYHD
+514 ELELEGYHD

-531 NNILRLWEQLQE
+531 DNILRLWEQLLE
-543 LLTARRQR
+543 LLAARRQR
-551 LEMNLVLQH
+551 LEMNLTLQH
-560 LFQEMLHSIDWMDEV
+560 LFQEMLHCIDWMDEV
-575 KVQLASPESGKHL
+575 KVKLASPESGKHL

-594 LQTHHLLE
+594 LQTHRLLE
-602 GDMALQAEKIRAV
+602 ADMAIQAEKTRAI
-615 SAAALRFADTEGY
+615 SAAALRFADAEGY

-638 RVSHLELCRRELQA
+638 RVSHLEMCRRELQV
-652 LATRRRALLEQSR
+652 LAARRRALLEQSR
-665 SLWMCLWELDE
+665 SLWTCLWELDE
-676 AEGWIKEQEQLYS
+676 AESWIKEQEQLYS
-689 ALDFGKD
+689 SLDFGKD

-709 FEAELRSRGSR
+709 FEAELRSRGGR
-720 LEQALA
+720 LEQTLA
-726 VGEGLAAAGRAAK
+726 VGEGLAAAGRAAE
-739 QLQERGAAV
+739 QLRERGAAV

-759 TFRRRGLR
+759 AFRRRGLR
-767 EAEGFFQFQADA
+767 EAEGFFQFQAEV
-779 EELAEGLRDARR
+779 EELAEGLQDARR
-791 RAATEELGQDESRT
+791 RAAAEELGQDESRT
-805 RALLRQHHELLEEMA
+805 LVLLRQHQELLDELA
-820 AAREQLDGLAQQAEG
+820 AAREQLDRLARQAEG
-835 FPLELRT
+835 FPPELRAG
-842 SPEAQNQLAA
+842 PEAQSRLAA

-865 LRGRQLQDTLDL
+865 RRGRQLQDALDL

-889 WMGAK
+889 WMGSK
-894 ETWLGQPEVPQALE
+894 ETWLGELEVPQALE
-908 DLDVAQHR
+908 DLDVTQRR
-916 LDGLEQEM
+916 LDGLEQDM

-933 VNQAADS
+933 VNQAADG

-953 QCWEQLNKRWD
+953 QCREQLNERWG
-964 RFRELVAERRRA
+964 RFRELVSERRRA
-976 VGSALRLLNYRLES
+976 VGSALRLLNYNLES
-990 EETRQWLQSKARA
+990 EETQKWLRSKARA

-1027 ERELAIAEDRLAA
+1027 ERELAVAQDRLAA
-1040 LHSQAD
+1040 LRSQAER
-1046 HLAKER
+1046 LAEER
-1052 PEVAGEVA
+1052 PEAATEVA
-1060 QRLAAAVAAWEELQ
+1060 QKLAMATSAWDELQ
-1074 EALRERAA
+1074 AALAERAA

-1090 RRFLQDLDDFQAWLF
+1090 RSFLQDLDDFQAWLF
-1105 GAQKAVA
+1105 SAQKAVA
-1112 ATDEVPA
+1112 AVDEVPA
-1119 SLAEAEELLRQHEAA
+1119 SLGEAEEMLQRHEAA
-1134 QQDTEGHTATF
+1134 RRDAEEHAGAF
-1145 AALLKAGEQV
+1145 AALAEAGERVLGGQ
-1155 VGEETDPQYEGLRQ
+1155 TDPEYEGLRQ
-1169 RLRGVEAGW
+1169 RLDGVKDGW
-1178 AALGRMAEAQ
+1178 AALGKMAEARKR
-1188 HHFLAQCRGFQE
+1188 FLTQCRDFQE
-1200 FLHNAKQAEI
+1200 FLRDTKQAEI
-1210 LLTNQE
+1210 LLTKQE
-1216 YTLAHLELPTTLDG
+1216 YTLSHLELPSTLEG
-1230 SAAALRRF
+1230 SAAALHRF
-1238 QDFRASTESSAEK
+1238 QNFRAGVESNAKK
-1251 VPEAVAG
+1251 VPEVVVG
-1258 GTKLVTEGNIF
+1258 GTKLVAEENIF
-1269 AEKIAEKCQTLQDR
+1269 AEKISEKCRTLQER
-1283 HQAVVVKAEEAAGLL
+1283 HGAVMDKVEEAAGLM
-1298 QDNHEL
+1298 QDNHDL

-1309 SCRELNAWMEEKMLT
+1309 SCREFDAWVDEKMLM
-1324 AQDASYGGARGLHSK
+1324 AQDVSYGEARGLHSK

-1352 NQGWLEKIEMEGK
+1352 NQSWLEKIEAEGT
-1365 ELARRKPQYS
+1365 ELAARKPQYGALVTQRL
-1375 EVVAQE
+1375 E
-1381 LDELRGRWDRLRS
+1381 ELRRRWAELRS
-1394 TAEEKGQQLF
+1394 AAEDKGRQLF
-1404 EANRSTLYAQSYG
+1404 EAERSALYARSYG
-1417 ELESWLGQAE
+1417 ELESWLGRAQ
-1427 EELRGTE
+1427 EELRHAE
-1434 QAKDLTATNLLLKR
+1434 KVKDLTATNLLLKR

-1453 EQVRARMK
+1453 EQVRTWMK

-1468 QGPAP
+1468 QGTPGTGD
-1473 AEVVPD
+1473 VPD
-1479 ADGHEQRLRR
+1479 TTRQEQMLRQR
-1489 RFLDLLDP
+1489 VLELLEP
-1497 LERRRKELETTKA
+1497 LERKRKELETAKA

-1515 RDLEDERLW
+1515 RDLEDETLW
-1524 VQERLPLARSTEHG
+1524 VQERLSLARSTDHG
-1538 MDLASVQRLAKRNET
+1538 TDLPSVQRLTKRNET
-1553 LQKELAGHA
+1553 MQKELAGHA
-1562 PRLAEV
+1562 PRLGEV
-1568 LSRGEAVASGDEPSP
+1568 LSRGEAAGSGEEPGP
-1583 ELEAQARELRGLWE
+1583 ELAAQAQELRALWAT
-1597 MLQEE
+1597 LQEE
-1602 AAARHQRLQEA
+1602 AAARHRRLREA
-1613 SEAQQYYLDA
+1613 EEAQQYYLDA
-1623 GEAKTWVSEQELFM
+1623 DEAEAWVSEQELFM
-1637 GAEEKP
+1637 GPEEKP
-1643 KDEESCLVMLKR
+1643 KDEENCLMMLKR
-1655 HVRQQRSIEDYGQ
+1655 HVRQLRSIEDYGQ

-1701 YAGLKEVAEERRRRL
+1701 YAGLKEAAEERRRRL

-1724 LKREVEDLEQWIAE
+1724 LKREVEELEQWIAE
-1738 RDVVASSQEMG
+1738 RDVVASSPEMG
-1749 QDLDHVTLLREKFRE
+1749 QDLDHVMLLREKFRE
-1764 FARETGS
+1764 FARETGN
-1771 VGQERVDRVNLA
+1771 VGQERVDRVNLT
-1783 IEDLIDAGHTEAATM
+1783 IEDLIDAGHIEAATI

-1841 LIAARRQELPQD
+1841 LIATRRQELPQD

-1861 EAFHRMHSAFERDL
+1861 EAFHRMHNAFERDL
-1875 QLLETQVRPYLGTS
+1875 QLLE
-1889 GDAWHR
+1889 A
-1895 YHRHSAFSAL
+1895 
-1905 SGFAGQ
+1905 Q
-1911 VQQFREM
+1911 VQQFRET

-1936 QEQEVARALRALL
+1936 KEQEVSRALQELL
-1949 EACSGRRARLVD
+1949 EACSGRRARLTD

-1968 FGMARDLLS
+1968 FSMARDLLS

-2002 KYHQSIRAE
+2002 KYHQGIKAE
-2011 VDARGKSF
+2011 VDARGKNF
-2019 TTCIELGKK
+2019 TNCIELGKK

-2036 SPEVRAAG
+2036 SPE
-2044 ARGWWGRWH
+2044 
-2053 WGHPVTVHPPSQIK
+2053 IK
-2067 TKLVEV
+2067 AKLVELV
-2073 VEKRKAMMEMWE
+2073 DKRKAMMETWE
-2085 QRWDRLRLLLEV
+2085 QRWERLRLLLEV

-2109 WLMAQEPY
+2109 WLIAQEPY

-2166 TLREGLAQDG
+2166 SLREGLVRDG
-2176 VMRTEAPDY
+2176 TTRSEAPDY
-2185 HLDLDGELEAGSE
+2185 CLDLDGELEAGSE
-2198 EEEEEKRKG
+2198 EEEEEEKKDV
-2207 TSTQDTSPPAV
+2207 SIQDTSLPTT

-2223 VRDRTSGCGFW
+2223 
-2234 WWAVTA
+2234 
-2240 PCNRAVALRQLA
+2240 LA
-2252 RTTGDEEPVSLSLR
+2252 SRTGDEEPVTPTPR
-2266 PEPEEPATLP
+2266 PPREEPEEPATLP
-2276 ARTCSVQLEGYLGR
+2276 ARVSSVQLEGYLGR

-2304 SWSTRYCVVRGG
+2304 GG

-2326 RALGLPCHG
+2326 RALGLPCQG
-2335 EEPLA
+2335 EEPLG
-2340 LQDALCE
+2340 LWDARCE
-2347 VAAGYKKKKHVFKL
+2347 VPAGYKKKKHVFKL

-2383 QGLSTAISECR
+2383 QGLSAAIMECQG
-2394 SRWGKAQ
+2394 SRGKVQ
-2401 SLPLPLP
+2401 SLPLPIP
-2408 VAPAPPEHPLPRKDK
+2408 PAPPEAHLPRKDK

>member
-1 TMTSANNYEQLE
+1 TMTSANDYEQLE
-13 LQQQYSRVNDR
+13 LQQQYSRINVR

-70 ARVTCRISDLYLDLR
+70 ARVTCRISDLYMDLR

-95 VLSGELLPR
+95 VLSGELLPK

-124 LKEQKVHLENM
+124 LKEQRVHLENM

-164 IIQTQEGRETRSARD
+164 IVETQEGRETRSARD

-208 AFNALIHKHRPELVD
+208 AFNALIHRHRPELVD

-245 HLGITPLLDPEADVF
+245 HLGITPLLDPEDVF

-305 MIEGYGRLAS
+305 MIEGYGGLAS

-370 TIQSRMRANNQRGY
+370 TIQSRMRANNQRVY

-412 LRTELI
+412 LRNELI

-439 WLSENQRLVAQV
+439 WLSENQRLVAQ
-451 RSGTPTPWTRTPRQG
+451 
-466 LTVGFVLGQ
+466 
-475 DNFGQDLPAVEAA
+475 DNFGQDLAAVEAA
-488 KKKHEAIETDTAAYK
+488 KKKHEAIETDTAAYR
-503 ERVQAIEAVAR
+503 ERVQAIEAVAK
-514 ELEVEGYHD
+514 ELELEGYHD

-531 NNILRLWEQLQE
+531 DNILRLWEQLLE
-543 LLTARRQR
+543 LLAARRQR
-551 LEMNLVLQH
+551 LEMNLTLQH
-560 LFQEMLHSIDWMDEV
+560 LFQEMLHCIDWMDEV
-575 KVQLASPESGKHL
+575 KVKLASPESGKHL

-594 LQTHHLLE
+594 LQTHRLLE
-602 GDMALQAEKIRAV
+602 ADMAVQAEKTRAI
-615 SAAALRFADTEGY
+615 STAALRFADAEGY

-638 RVSHLELCRRELQA
+638 RVSHLEMCRRELQV
-652 LATRRRALLEQSR
+652 LAARRRALLEQSR
-665 SLWMCLWELDE
+665 SLWTCLWELDE
-676 AEGWIKEQEQLYS
+676 AESWIKEQEQLYS
-689 ALDFGKD
+689 SLDFGKD

-709 FEAELRSRGSR
+709 FEAELRSRGGR

-726 VGEGLAAAGRAAK
+726 VGEGLAAAGWAAER
-739 QLQERGAAV
+739 LRERGAAV

-759 TFRRRGLR
+759 AFRRRGLW
-767 EAEGFFQFQADA
+767 EAEGFFQFQAEV
-779 EELAEGLRDARR
+779 EELAEGLQDARR
-791 RAATEELGQDESRT
+791 RAAAEELGQDESRT
-805 RALLRQHHELLEEMA
+805 LVLLRQHQELLDELA
-820 AAREQLDGLAQQAEG
+820 ATREQLDRLAQQAEG
-835 FPLELRT
+835 FPPELRAG
-842 SPEAQNQLAA
+842 PEAQSRLAT

-858 EAAALAE
+858 EATALAE
-865 LRGRQLQDTLDL
+865 RRGRQLQDALDL

-889 WMGAK
+889 WMGSK
-894 ETWLGQPEVPQALE
+894 ETWLGELEVPQTLE
-908 DLDVAQHR
+908 DLDVTQRR
-916 LDGLEQEM
+916 LDGLEQDM

-933 VNQAADS
+933 VNQAADG
-940 LLASGHPRSPQVR
+940 LLASRHPRSPQVR
-953 QCWEQLNKRWD
+953 QCQEQLNERWG
-964 RFRELVAERRRA
+964 RFRDLVSERRRA
-976 VGSALRLLNYRLES
+976 VGSALRLLNYNLES
-990 EETRQWLQSKARA
+990 EETQKWLRSKARA

-1027 ERELAIAEDRLAA
+1027 ERELAVAQDRLAA
-1040 LHSQAD
+1040 LRSQAER
-1046 HLAKER
+1046 LAEER
-1052 PEVAGEVA
+1052 PEAATEVA
-1060 QRLAAAVAAWEELQ
+1060 QKLAVATSAWDELQ
-1074 EALRERAA
+1074 AALAERAA

-1090 RRFLQDLDDFQAWLF
+1090 RSFLQDLDDFQAWLF

-1112 ATDEVPA
+1112 AVDEVPA
-1119 SLAEAEELLRQHEAA
+1119 SLGEAEEMLQRHE
-1134 QQDTEGHTATF
+1134 TARHDAEEHAGAF
-1145 AALLKAGEQV
+1145 AALAEAGERVLGGQ
-1155 VGEETDPQYEGLRQ
+1155 TDPEYEGLRQ
-1169 RLRGVEAGW
+1169 RLGGVKDGW
-1178 AALGRMAEAQ
+1178 AALGKMAEARKR
-1188 HHFLAQCRGFQE
+1188 FLTQCRNFQE
-1200 FLHNAKQAEI
+1200 FLRDTKQAEI
-1210 LLTNQE
+1210 LLTKQE
-1216 YTLAHLELPTTLDG
+1216 YTLSHLELPSTLEG
-1230 SAAALRRF
+1230 SAAALHRF
-1238 QDFRASTESSAEK
+1238 QNFRADVENNAKK
-1251 VPEAVAG
+1251 VPDVVAG
-1258 GTKLVTEGNIF
+1258 GTKLVAEENIF
-1269 AEKIAEKCQTLQDR
+1269 AEKISEKCRTLQER
-1283 HQAVVVKAEEAAGLL
+1283 HGAVMDKVEEAAGLM
-1298 QDNHEL
+1298 QDNHDL

-1309 SCRELNAWMEEKMLT
+1309 SCREFDAWVDEKMLM
-1324 AQDASYGGARGLHSK
+1324 AQDVSYGEARGLHSK
-1339 WQKHQAFMAELAP
+1339 WQKHQAFMAELTP
-1352 NQGWLEKIEMEGK
+1352 NQSWLEKIEVEGT
-1365 ELARRKPQYS
+1365 ELATRKPQYGT
-1375 EVVAQE
+1375 VVTQRLEE
-1381 LDELRGRWDRLRS
+1381 LRRRWAELRGA
-1394 TAEEKGQQLF
+1394 AEDKGRQLF
-1404 EANRSTLYAQSYG
+1404 EAERSALYARSYG
-1417 ELESWLGQAE
+1417 ELERWLGRAQ
-1427 EELRGTE
+1427 EELRHAE
-1434 QAKDLTATNLLLKR
+1434 KAKDLTATNLLLKR

-1453 EQVRARMK
+1453 EQVRTWMK
-1461 ELEELGW
+1461 ELEELGR
-1468 QGPAP
+1468 QGTPGAGD
-1473 AEVVPD
+1473 VPD
-1479 ADGHEQRLRR
+1479 TSKQEQMLRQR
-1489 RFLDLLDP
+1489 VLELLEP
-1497 LERRRKELETTKA
+1497 LERKRKELETAKA

-1515 RDLEDERLW
+1515 RDLEDETLW
-1524 VQERLPLARSTEHG
+1524 VQERLSLARSTDHG
-1538 MDLASVQRLAKRNET
+1538 TDLPSLQRLTKRNET

-1562 PRLAEV
+1562 PRLGEV
-1568 LSRGEAVASGDEPSP
+1568 LSRGEAVGSSEEPGP
-1583 ELEAQARELRGLWE
+1583 ELAAQAQELRALWE
-1597 MLQEE
+1597 TLQEE
-1602 AAARHQRLQEA
+1602 AAARHRRLREA
-1613 SEAQQYYLDA
+1613 EEAQQYYLDA
-1623 GEAKTWVSEQELFM
+1623 DEAEAWVSEQELFM
-1637 GAEEKP
+1637 GPEEKP
-1643 KDEESCLVMLKR
+1643 KDEESCLMMLKR
-1655 HVRQQRSIEDYGQ
+1655 HVRQLRSIEDYGQ

-1701 YAGLKEVAEERRRRL
+1701 YAGLKEAAEERRRRL
-1716 ENMSHLFQ
+1716 ENMSNLFQ
-1724 LKREVEDLEQWIAE
+1724 LKREVEELEQWIAE

-1749 QDLDHVTLLREKFRE
+1749 QDLDHVMLLREKFRE

-1771 VGQERVDRVNLA
+1771 VGQERVDRVNLT
-1783 IEDLIDAGHTEAATM
+1783 IEDLIDAGHIEAATI

-1829 HKYFYDGAELLT
+1829 HKYFYDGAELLA
-1841 LIAARRQELPQD
+1841 LIATRRQELPQD
-1853 LGEDAGTV
+1853 LGKDASTV

-1875 QLLETQVRPYLGTS
+1875 QLLE
-1889 GDAWHR
+1889 A
-1895 YHRHSAFSAL
+1895 
-1905 SGFAGQ
+1905 Q
-1911 VQQFREM
+1911 VQQFRET

-1929 KAAGIQE
+1929 KAAGILE
-1936 QEQEVARALRALL
+1936 QEQEVSRALQELL
-1949 EACSGRRARLVD
+1949 EACSGRRARLTD

-1968 FGMARDLLS
+1968 FSMARDLLS
-1977 WMESTVRQIE
+1977 WMETTVWQIE

-2002 KYHQSIRAE
+2002 KYHQGIKAE
-2011 VDARGKSF
+2011 VDARGKNF
-2019 TTCIELGKK
+2019 TNCIELGKK

-2036 SPEVRAAG
+2036 SPE
-2044 ARGWWGRWH
+2044 
-2053 WGHPVTVHPPSQIK
+2053 IK
-2067 TKLVEV
+2067 VKLVELV
-2073 VEKRKAMMEMWE
+2073 DNRKAMMETWE
-2085 QRWDRLRLLLEV
+2085 QRWERLRLLLEV

-2166 TLREGLAQDG
+2166 SLREGLVRDG
-2176 VMRTEAPDY
+2176 MTRSEAPDY
-2185 HLDLDGELEAGSE
+2185 CLDLDGELEAGSE
-2198 EEEEEKRKG
+2198 EEEEEEEKKDV
-2207 TSTQDTSPPAV
+2207 STQDTSLPTT

-2223 VRDRTSGCGFW
+2223 VRQEPLLPLLPAWGHGHLL
-2234 WWAVTA
+2234 A
-2240 PCNRAVALRQLA
+2240 PQGPDHSPLPGDSIR
-2252 RTTGDEEPVSLSLR
+2252 DEEPVSPTPRPLR
-2266 PEPEEPATLP
+2266 DEPEEPATLP
-2276 ARTCSVQLEGYLGR
+2276 ARVSSIQLEGYLGR

-2304 SWSTRYCVVRGG
+2304 SWSTRYCVLRGG

-2326 RALGLPCHG
+2326 RALGLPCQG
-2335 EEPLA
+2335 EEPLG
-2340 LQDALCE
+2340 LWDARCE
-2347 VAAGYKKKKHVFKL
+2347 VPAGYKKKKHVFKL

-2383 QGLSTAISECR
+2383 QGLSAAITECR
-2394 SRWGKAQ
+2394 GSRGKVQ
-2401 SLPLPLP
+2401 SLPLPIP
-2408 VAPAPPEHPLPRKDK
+2408 PAPPEAPLPRKDK

>member
-1 TMTSANNYEQLE
+1 TMTSANDYEQLE
-13 LQQQYSRVNDR
+13 LQQPYSRINDR
-24 WDASDDEL
+24 WEASDDEL

-70 ARVTCRISDLYLDLR
+70 ARVTCRISDLYMDLR

-95 VLSGELLPR
+95 VLSGELLPK

-124 LKEQKVHLENM
+124 LKEQRVHLENM

-164 IIQTQEGRETRSARD
+164 IVQTQEGRETRSARD

-194 VNVTN
+194 VNITN

-208 AFNALIHKHRPELVD
+208 AFNALIHRHRPELVD

-245 HLGITPLLDPEADVF
+245 HLGITPLLDPEDVF

-305 MIEGYGRLAS
+305 MIEGYGGLAS

-329 SRSFA
+329 SRNFA

-370 TIQSRMRANNQRGY
+370 TIQSRMRANNQRVY

-439 WLSENQRLVAQV
+439 WLSENQRLVAQ
-451 RSGTPTPWTRTPRQG
+451 
-466 LTVGFVLGQ
+466 

-503 ERVQAIEAVAR
+503 ERVQAIEAVAK
-514 ELEVEGYHD
+514 ELEVERYHD

-531 NNILRLWEQLQE
+531 DNILRLWERLLE
-543 LLTARRQR
+543 LLAARRQR
-551 LEMNLVLQH
+551 LEMNLALQH

-575 KVQLASPESGKHL
+575 KVQLTSPESGKHL

-594 LQTHHLLE
+594 LQTHQLLE
-602 GDMALQAEKIRAV
+602 GDMALQAEKTRAI

-628 RPCDPKVIRD
+628 RPCDPKIIRD
-638 RVSHLELCRRELQA
+638 RVSHLELCRRELQV
-652 LATRRRALLEQSR
+652 LAARRRALLEQSR
-665 SLWMCLWELDE
+665 SLWTCLWELDE

-689 ALDFGKD
+689 SLDFGKD
-696 LPGVL
+696 LPSVL
-701 LLQRRHAA
+701 LLQRRHAIL
-709 FEAELRSRGSR
+709 EAELRNRGSR
-720 LEQALA
+720 LERVLA
-726 VGEGLAAAGRAAK
+726 AGEGLAAAGRAAG
-739 QLQERGAAV
+739 QLRERGATV

-759 TFRRRGLR
+759 AFRWRGLR
-767 EAEGFFQFQADA
+767 EAEGFFQFQAEA
-779 EELAEGLRDARR
+779 EELAEGLQGARR
-791 RAATEELGQDESRT
+791 RAAAEELGQDESRT
-805 RALLRQHHELLEEMA
+805 RVLLRQHRELLEELA
-820 AAREQLDGLAQQAEG
+820 AAHEQLDGLARQAEG
-835 FPLELRT
+835 FPPELRAG
-842 SPEAQNQLAA
+842 PEAQSRLAA

-865 LRGRQLQDTLDL
+865 RRGHQLQDALDL

-916 LDGLEQEM
+916 LDGLKQEM
-924 ATVASQIAA
+924 ATVSSQITA
-933 VNQAADS
+933 VNQAADG

-953 QCWEQLNKRWD
+953 QCREQLNERWD
-964 RFRELVAERRRA
+964 RFRELVAERCRA
-976 VGSALRLLNYRLES
+976 VGSALRLLNYRLEC
-990 EETRQWLQSKARA
+990 EETRQWLRSKTQA
-1003 VEATAELGRDL
+1003 VQATAELGQDL

-1027 ERELAIAEDRLAA
+1027 ERELAIAQDRLAT
-1040 LHSQAD
+1040 LRSQANR
-1046 HLAKER
+1046 LAEER

-1060 QRLAAAVAAWEELQ
+1060 ERLAAVVAAWEELQ
-1074 EALRERAA
+1074 EALGERAA

-1119 SLAEAEELLRQHEAA
+1119 SLAEAEELLQRHEAA
-1134 QQDTEGHTATF
+1134 QRDAEEHAAAF
-1145 AALLKAGEQV
+1145 AALVEAGERV
-1155 VGEETDPQYEGLRQ
+1155 VGEQEDPQYEGLRQ

-1178 AALGRMAEAQ
+1178 AALGRMAEAR
-1188 HHFLAQCRGFQE
+1188 HRFLVQCRGFQE
-1200 FLHNAKQAEI
+1200 FLRDAKQAEI

-1216 YTLAHLELPTTLDG
+1216 YTLAHLELSTTLEG
-1230 SAAALRRF
+1230 STAALHRF
-1238 QDFRASTESSAEK
+1238 QDFRASVESSAEK
-1251 VPEAVAG
+1251 VPKVVAS
-1258 GTKLVTEGNIF
+1258 GTKLVDEGNIF
-1269 AEKIAEKCQTLQDR
+1269 AEKITEKCQALQER
-1283 HQAVVVKAEEAAGLL
+1283 NGAVAAKAEEAAGLL

-1309 SCRELNAWMEEKMLT
+1309 SCRELDTWVEEKMLT
-1324 AQDASYGGARGLHSK
+1324 AQDVSYGEARGLHGK

-1352 NQGWLEKIEMEGK
+1352 NQGWLEKIETEGK
-1365 ELARRKPQYS
+1365 ELASRKPQYS
-1375 EVVAQE
+1375 EVVVRRLA
-1381 LDELRGRWDRLRS
+1381 ELRGRWDGLCG
-1394 TAEEKGQQLF
+1394 TAEEKGRRLF
-1404 EANRSTLYAQSYG
+1404 EANRSALYAQSYG
-1417 ELESWLGQAE
+1417 ELESWLGQVE
-1427 EELRGTE
+1427 EELRATE

-1448 LTRLE
+1448 LMRLE
-1453 EQVRARMK
+1453 EQVGARMK
-1461 ELEELGW
+1461 ELEDLGW
-1468 QGPAP
+1468 QGLPTAGD
-1473 AEVVPD
+1473 VPD
-1479 ADGHEQRLRR
+1479 TDGHEQRLRQ
-1489 RFLDLLDP
+1489 RFLDLLEP
-1497 LERRRKELETTKA
+1497 LERRRKELETAKA
-1510 MYQLG
+1510 IYQLG
-1515 RDLEDERLW
+1515 RDLEDETLW

-1538 MDLASVQRLAKRNET
+1538 ADLPSVQRLAKRNET

-1568 LSRGEAVASGDEPSP
+1568 LSRGEAAASGDEPSP
-1583 ELEAQARELRGLWE
+1583 ELETRAQELQTLWE
-1597 MLQEE
+1597 TLREE
-1602 AAARHQRLQEA
+1602 AAARHRRLREA
-1613 SEAQQYYLDA
+1613 GEAQQYYLDA
-1623 GEAKTWVSEQELFM
+1623 GEAEAWVSEQELFM

-1643 KDEESCLVMLKR
+1643 KDEESSLVMLKR

-1681 SAGHPE
+1681 STGHPE

-1701 YAGLKEVAEERRRRL
+1701 YAGLKEAAEERRRRL

-1738 RDVVASSQEMG
+1738 RDVIASSQEMG

-1783 IEDLIDAGHTEAATM
+1783 IEDLIDAGHAEAATM

-1829 HKYFYDGAELLT
+1829 HKYFYDGAELLA

-1875 QLLETQVRPYLGTS
+1875 QLLETQV
-1889 GDAWHR
+1889 
-1895 YHRHSAFSAL
+1895 
-1905 SGFAGQ
+1905 
-1911 VQQFREM
+1911 QQFRET

-2002 KYHQSIRAE
+2002 KYHQTIRAE
-2011 VDARGKSF
+2011 VDARGKNF

-2028 LLQRKHQD
+2028 LVQRKHQD
-2036 SPEVRAAG
+2036 SPE
-2044 ARGWWGRWH
+2044 
-2053 WGHPVTVHPPSQIK
+2053 IK
-2067 TKLVEV
+2067 AKLVEL

-2166 TLREGLAQDG
+2166 TLREGLARDG
-2176 VMRTEAPDY
+2176 VTHPEAPEY

-2198 EEEEEKRKG
+2198 EEEEKRKG
-2207 TSTQDTSPPAV
+2207 VSTRDASPPTT

-2223 VRDRTSGCGFW
+2223 GGDGTSGCGFW
-2234 WWAVTA
+2234 WRAVTSW
-2240 PCNRAVALRQLA
+2240 CNRAVTSRQLM
-2252 RTTGDEEPVSLSLR
+2252 RMMGNEEPASPSPR
-2266 PEPEEPATLP
+2266 PPREEPEEPATLP
-2276 ARTCSVQLEGYLGR
+2276 AHTCSIQLEGYLGR

-2304 SWSTRYCVVRGG
+2304 SWSTRYCVLRGG

-2335 EEPLA
+2335 EEPLG

-2372 GKDEEELQAWL
+2372 GKDE
-2383 QGLSTAISECR
+2383 
-2394 SRWGKAQ
+2394 
-2401 SLPLPLP
+2401 
-2408 VAPAPPEHPLPRKDK
+2408 
-2423 EKRFSFF
+2423 
-2430 PKKK
+2430 

>member
-1 TMTSANNYEQLE
+1 MTSANDYEQLE
-13 LQQQYSRVNDR
+13 LQQQYSRINVR

-70 ARVTCRISDLYLDLR
+70 ARVTCRISDLYMDLR

-95 VLSGELLPR
+95 VLSGELLPK

-124 LKEQKVHLENM
+124 LKEQRVHLENM

-164 IIQTQEGRETRSARD
+164 IVETQEGRETRSARD

-208 AFNALIHKHRPELVD
+208 AFNALIHRHRPELVD

-245 HLGITPLLDPEADVF
+245 HLGITPLLDPEDVF

-305 MIEGYGRLAS
+305 MIEGYGGLAS
-315 DLLTW
+315 ELLTW
-320 IEQTIASLN
+320 IEQTIISLN

-370 TIQSRMRANNQRGY
+370 TIQSRMRANNQRVY

-412 LRTELI
+412 LRNELI

-439 WLSENQRLVAQV
+439 WLSENQRLVAQ
-451 RSGTPTPWTRTPRQG
+451 
-466 LTVGFVLGQ
+466 
-475 DNFGQDLPAVEAA
+475 DNFGQDMPAVEAA

-523 IQRINGRK
+523 IQRITRRK
-531 NNILRLWEQLQE
+531 ENILRLWEQLLE
-543 LLTARRQR
+543 LLAARRQR

-560 LFQEMLHSIDWMDEV
+560 LFQEMLHCIDWMDEV
-575 KVQLASPESGKHL
+575 KVQLESPESGKHL

-594 LQTHHLLE
+594 LQTHRLLE
-602 GDMALQAEKIRAV
+602 RDMALQAEKTRAI
-615 SAAALRFADTEGY
+615 SAAALRFADAEGY
-628 RPCDPKVIRD
+628 RPCDPKIIRD

-652 LATRRRALLEQSR
+652 LAARRRAVLEQSR
-665 SLWMCLWELDE
+665 SLWTCLWELDE
-676 AEGWIKEQEQLYS
+676 AEAWIKEQEQLYS

-701 LLQRRHAA
+701 QLQRRHAA
-709 FEAELRSRGSR
+709 FEAELRSRGGR
-720 LEQALA
+720 LERALA
-726 VGEGLAAAGRAAK
+726 AGEGLAAVGGPAARG
-739 QLQERGAAV
+739 LRERGAAV

-759 TFRRRGLR
+759 AFRRRGLSQ
-767 EAEGFFQFQADA
+767 AQGFFQFQAEA

-791 RAATEELGQDESRT
+791 RAGAEELGQDESRT
-805 RALLRQHHELLEEMA
+805 RVLLRQHQELLEELA
-820 AAREQLDGLAQQAEG
+820 AAQVQLDALARQAEG
-835 FPLELRT
+835 FPAELRAG
-842 SPEAQNQLAA
+842 PEAQSRLAA

-858 EAAALAE
+858 EAAAMAE
-865 LRGRQLQDTLDL
+865 RRGRQLHDALDL

-894 ETWLGQPEVPQALE
+894 ETWLGQREVPQALE

-924 ATVASQIAA
+924 ATVATQIAA
-933 VNQAADS
+933 VNQAAEG

-953 QCWEQLNKRWD
+953 QCQEQLNQRWD
-964 RFRELVAERRRA
+964 RFRELAAERRWA

-990 EETRQWLQSKARA
+990 EETRQWLQSKTRA

-1027 ERELAIAEDRLAA
+1027 ERELAVAEDRLATMR
-1040 LHSQAD
+1040 SQAEL
-1046 HLAKER
+1046 LAQER
-1052 PEVAGEVA
+1052 PEVAGEVTE
-1060 QRLAAAVAAWEELQ
+1060 RLAAAAAAWEELQ
-1074 EALRERAA
+1074 GALGERAA

-1112 ATDEVPA
+1112 LADEVPA
-1119 SLAEAEELLRQHEAA
+1119 SLAEAEEMLRRHEAA
-1134 QQDTEGHTATF
+1134 RRDAEEHAAAFTALVETGERV
-1145 AALLKAGEQV
+1145 LGEQQ
-1155 VGEETDPQYEGLRQ
+1155 DPQYEGLRQ

-1178 AALGRMAEAQ
+1178 AALARMADAR
-1188 HHFLAQCRGFQE
+1188 HGFLAQCRSFQE
-1200 FLHNAKQAEI
+1200 FLRDAKQAEI
-1210 LLTNQE
+1210 LLANQE
-1216 YTLAHLELPTTLDG
+1216 YTLAHLELPASLEG

-1238 QDFRASTESSAEK
+1238 QEFHTSLESSAEK
-1251 VPEAVAG
+1251 VPEVVAS
-1258 GTKLVTEGNIF
+1258 GTKLVAEGNIF
-1269 AEKIAEKCQTLQDR
+1269 SEKITEKCQALQER
-1283 HQAVVVKAEEAAGLL
+1283 HRDVTAKAEEAAGLL

-1309 SCRELNAWMEEKMLT
+1309 SCRELDAWVEEKMLT
-1324 AQDASYGGARGLHSK
+1324 AQDTSYGEGRGLHGK
-1339 WQKHQAFMAELAP
+1339 WQKHQAFIAELEP

-1365 ELARRKPQYS
+1365 ELAGRKPQYG
-1375 EVVAQE
+1375 EVVARRLEE
-1381 LDELRGRWDRLRS
+1381 LWGRWDGLRGA
-1394 TAEEKGQQLF
+1394 AEEKGRRLL
-1404 EANRSTLYAQSYG
+1404 EAHRSALYAQSSA
-1417 ELESWLGQAE
+1417 ELESWLGRAE
-1427 EELRGTE
+1427 EELRATE
-1434 QAKDLTATNLLLKR
+1434 LAKDLTATNLLLKR

-1453 EQVRARMK
+1453 EQVRARLK

-1468 QGPAP
+1468 PGHPP
-1473 AEVVPD
+1473 TGDVPD
-1479 ADGHEQRLRR
+1479 TAGQEQRLRQ
-1489 RFLDLLDP
+1489 RFLDLLEP
-1497 LERRRKELETTKA
+1497 LERRRKELETAKA
-1510 MYQLG
+1510 IYQLG
-1515 RDLEDERLW
+1515 RDLEDETMW

-1538 MDLASVQRLAKRNET
+1538 TDLPSMQRLARRNET
-1553 LQKELAGHA
+1553 LQKELGGHA

-1568 LSRGEAVASGDEPSP
+1568 LSRGEAAASGAEPRP
-1583 ELEAQARELRGLWE
+1583 ELEAQVQELRGLWE
-1597 MLQEE
+1597 TLREE
-1602 AAARHQRLQEA
+1602 AAARHRRLQDA
-1613 SEAQQYYLDA
+1613 GEAQQYYRDA
-1623 GEAKTWVSEQELFM
+1623 SEAEAWVSEQELFM

-1643 KDEESCLVMLKR
+1643 KDEESGLMMLKR
-1655 HVRQQRSIEDYGQ
+1655 HVRQQRAIEDYGQ
-1668 TIKELAGRAQQLL
+1668 TIKELAGRAQQML

-1701 YAGLKEVAEERRRRL
+1701 YAGLKEAAEERRRRL

-1783 IEDLIDAGHTEAATM
+1783 IEDLIDAGHAEAATM

-1824 ASHDL
+1824 ASYDL
-1829 HKYFYDGAELLT
+1829 HKYFYDGAELLA
-1841 LIAARRQELPQD
+1841 LIAARHQELPQD

-1875 QLLETQVRPYLGTS
+1875 QLLETQV
-1889 GDAWHR
+1889 
-1895 YHRHSAFSAL
+1895 
-1905 SGFAGQ
+1905 
-1911 VQQFREM
+1911 QQFRET

-1936 QEQEVARALRALL
+1936 QEQEVARALRELL

-2002 KYHQSIRAE
+2002 KYHQGIRAE
-2011 VDARGKSF
+2011 VDARSKNFS
-2019 TTCIELGKK
+2019 TCIELGKK

-2036 SPEVRAAG
+2036 SPE
-2044 ARGWWGRWH
+2044 
-2053 WGHPVTVHPPSQIK
+2053 IK
-2067 TKLVEV
+2067 VKLVEL
-2073 VEKRKAMMEMWE
+2073 VEKRKAMMETWE

-2117 LASSDYGQTVD
+2117 LASTDYGQTVD

-2161 LLGGR
+2161 LLGGQS
-2166 TLREGLAQDG
+2166 LREGLAGDRVTHTKG
-2176 VMRTEAPDY
+2176 PDY
-2185 HLDLDGELEAGSE
+2185 RLDLDGELEAGSE
-2198 EEEEEKRKG
+2198 EEEEEKKD
-2207 TSTQDTSPPAV
+2207 TSTQDTSLLTT

-2223 VRDRTSGCGFW
+2223 PAQT
-2234 WWAVTA
+2234 
-2240 PCNRAVALRQLA
+2240 L
-2252 RTTGDEEPVSLSLR
+2252 GDEEPVSPR
-2266 PEPEEPATLP
+2266 PPREEPEEPATLP
-2276 ARTCSVQLEGYLGR
+2276 ARSCGVQLEGYLGR

-2304 SWSTRYCVVRGG
+2304 SWSTRYCVLRGG

-2335 EEPLA
+2335 EEPLG
-2340 LQDALCE
+2340 LRDALCE
-2347 VAAGYKKKKHVFKL
+2347 VALGYKKKKHVFKL

-2383 QGLSTAISECR
+2383 QGLSAAITECR
-2394 SRWGKAQ
+2394 SGWGKAQ
-2401 SLPLPLP
+2401 SLPLPP
-2408 VAPAPPEHPLPRKDK
+2408 PAPPEPLLPRKDK

>member
-1 TMTSANNYEQLE
+1 MTSANDYEQLE
-13 LQQQYSRVNDR
+13 LQQQYSRINVR

-70 ARVTCRISDLYLDLR
+70 ARVTCRISDLYMDLR

-95 VLSGELLPR
+95 VLSGELLPK

-124 LKEQKVHLENM
+124 LKEQRVHLENM

-164 IIQTQEGRETRSARD
+164 IVQTQEGRETRSARD

-208 AFNALIHKHRPELVD
+208 AFNALIHRHRPELVD

-245 HLGITPLLDPEADVF
+245 HLGITPLLDPEDVF

-305 MIEGYGRLAS
+305 MIEGYGGLAS

-370 TIQSRMRANNQRGY
+370 TIQSRMRANNQRVY

-439 WLSENQRLVAQV
+439 WLSENQRLVAQ
-451 RSGTPTPWTRTPRQG
+451 
-466 LTVGFVLGQ
+466 

-503 ERVQAIEAVAR
+503 ERVQAIEAVAK

-523 IQRINGRK
+523 IQRINRRK
-531 NNILRLWEQLQE
+531 DNIMRLWEQLLE
-543 LLTARRQR
+543 LLAARRQR
-551 LEMNLVLQH
+551 LEMNLALQH

-575 KVQLASPESGKHL
+575 KVQLASPEFGKHL

-594 LQTHHLLE
+594 LQTHRLLE
-602 GDMALQAEKIRAV
+602 GDMALQAEKIQAI
-615 SAAALRFADTEGY
+615 SAAALRFADAEGY

-652 LATRRRALLEQSR
+652 LAARRRALLEQSR
-665 SLWMCLWELDE
+665 SLWTCLWELDE

-689 ALDFGKD
+689 SLDFGKD

-709 FEAELRSRGSR
+709 FEAELRSRGGR
-720 LEQALA
+720 LERALA
-726 VGEGLAAAGRAAK
+726 AGEGLAAAGQAAGR
-739 QLQERGAAV
+739 LRERGAAV

-759 TFRRRGLR
+759 AFRRRGLR
-767 EAEGFFQFQADA
+767 EAEGFFQFQAEA
-779 EELAEGLRDARR
+779 EELAEGLQDARR
-791 RAATEELGQDESRT
+791 RAAAEELGQDESRT
-805 RALLRQHHELLEEMA
+805 RALLRQHRELLEEIA
-820 AAREQLDGLAQQAEG
+820 TAREQLDGLAQRAEG
-835 FPLELRT
+835 FPPELRAG
-842 SPEAQNQLAA
+842 PEAQSRLAA

-865 LRGRQLQDTLDL
+865 RRGRQLQDALDL

-924 ATVASQIAA
+924 AAVASQIAA
-933 VNQAADS
+933 VNQAADG

-953 QCWEQLNKRWD
+953 QCREQLNERWD
-964 RFRELVAERRRA
+964 RFRELVSERRRA
-976 VGSALRLLNYRLES
+976 VGSALRLLNYRLEC
-990 EETRQWLQSKARA
+990 EETRQWLRSKARA

-1027 ERELAIAEDRLAA
+1027 ERELAVTEGRLATLRSQADRLAE
-1040 LHSQAD
+1040 
-1046 HLAKER
+1046 ER
-1052 PEVAGEVA
+1052 PEAAGEA
-1060 QRLAAAVAAWEELQ
+1060 AERLSAATAAWEELQ
-1074 EALRERAA
+1074 EALGERAA

-1105 GAQKAVA
+1105 GAQKAMA

-1134 QQDTEGHTATF
+1134 RRDAEGHAAAF
-1145 AALLKAGEQV
+1145 AALMEAGERV
-1155 VGEETDPQYEGLRQ
+1155 VGEQADPQYEGLRQ
-1169 RLRGVEAGW
+1169 RLRGVETGW

-1188 HHFLAQCRGFQE
+1188 HRFLAQCCGFQE
-1200 FLHNAKQAEI
+1200 FLRDAKQAEI
-1210 LLTNQE
+1210 LLANQE
-1216 YTLAHLELPTTLDG
+1216 YTLAHLELPATLEG

-1238 QDFRASTESSAEK
+1238 QDFRTGVESSAEK
-1251 VPEAVAG
+1251 VPEVVAS
-1258 GTKLVTEGNIF
+1258 GTKLVAEGNIF
-1269 AEKIAEKCQTLQDR
+1269 AEKIAEKCQALQER
-1283 HQAVVVKAEEAAGLL
+1283 HGAVTAKAEEAAGLL

-1309 SCRELNAWMEEKMLT
+1309 SCRELNAWVEEKMLT
-1324 AQDASYGGARGLHSK
+1324 AQDTSYGEARGLHSK
-1339 WQKHQAFMAELAP
+1339 WQKHQAFMAELTS
-1352 NQGWLEKIEMEGK
+1352 NQGWLEKIETEGK
-1365 ELARRKPQYS
+1365 ELASRKPQYG
-1375 EVVAQE
+1375 EVVARQ
-1381 LDELRGRWDRLRS
+1381 LDELRGQWDRLRGA
-1394 TAEEKGQQLF
+1394 AEEKGRQLL
-1404 EANRSTLYAQSYG
+1404 EANRSTLYARSYG
-1417 ELESWLGQAE
+1417 ELESWLGRME
-1427 EELRGTE
+1427 EELRATE

-1453 EQVRARMK
+1453 EQVGAWMK

-1468 QGPAP
+1468 QGPTP
-1473 AEVVPD
+1473 AGDVPD

-1489 RFLDLLDP
+1489 RFLDLLEL

-1515 RDLEDERLW
+1515 RDLEDETLW
-1524 VQERLPLARSTEHG
+1524 AQERLPLARSTEHG
-1538 MDLASVQRLAKRNET
+1538 TDLPSVQRLAKRNET

-1568 LSRGEAVASGDEPSP
+1568 LSRGEAVASGDELSP
-1583 ELEAQARELRGLWE
+1583 ELEARVRELQGLWE
-1597 MLQEE
+1597 TLQAEV
-1602 AAARHQRLQEA
+1602 AARHRRLREA
-1613 SEAQQYYLDA
+1613 GEAQQYYLDA
-1623 GEAKTWVSEQELFM
+1623 GEAEGWISEQELFM

-1643 KDEESCLVMLKR
+1643 KDEESGLVMLKR

-1701 YAGLKEVAEERRRRL
+1701 YAGLKEAAEERRRRL

-1738 RDVVASSQEMG
+1738 HDVVASSQEMG

-1771 VGQERVDRVNLA
+1771 VGQERMDRVNLT

-1824 ASHDL
+1824 ASYDL
-1829 HKYFYDGAELLT
+1829 HKYFYDGTELLA
-1841 LIAARRQELPQD
+1841 LIATRRQELPQD

-1875 QLLETQVRPYLGTS
+1875 QLLE
-1889 GDAWHR
+1889 A
-1895 YHRHSAFSAL
+1895 
-1905 SGFAGQ
+1905 Q
-1911 VQQFREM
+1911 VQQFRET

-1929 KAAGIQE
+1929 KAASIQE
-1936 QEQEVARALRALL
+1936 REQEVARALRALL

-1968 FGMARDLLS
+1968 FSMARDLLS

-2002 KYHQSIRAE
+2002 KYHQGIRAE

-2019 TTCIELGKK
+2019 TACIELGKK

-2036 SPEVRAAG
+2036 SPE
-2044 ARGWWGRWH
+2044 
-2053 WGHPVTVHPPSQIK
+2053 IK
-2067 TKLVEV
+2067 AKLVEL
-2073 VEKRKAMMEMWE
+2073 VEKRKTMMEMWE

-2166 TLREGLAQDG
+2166 TLREGLARDG
-2176 VMRTEAPDY
+2176 ATRTEAPDY
-2185 HLDLDGELEAGSE
+2185 RLDLDGELEAG
-2198 EEEEEKRKG
+2198 
-2207 TSTQDTSPPAV
+2207 
-2218 DGPEP
+2218 
-2223 VRDRTSGCGFW
+2223 
-2234 WWAVTA
+2234 
-2240 PCNRAVALRQLA
+2240 
-2252 RTTGDEEPVSLSLR
+2252 
-2266 PEPEEPATLP
+2266 
-2276 ARTCSVQLEGYLGR
+2276 
-2290 KHDLEAATK
+2290 
-2299 RASNR
+2299 
-2304 SWSTRYCVVRGG
+2304 
-2316 QLAFFKDAKS
+2316 
-2326 RALGLPCHG
+2326 
-2335 EEPLA
+2335 
-2340 LQDALCE
+2340 
-2347 VAAGYKKKKHVFKL
+2347 
-2361 RLSNGSEWLFH
+2361 
-2372 GKDEEELQAWL
+2372 
-2383 QGLSTAISECR
+2383 
-2394 SRWGKAQ
+2394 
-2401 SLPLPLP
+2401 
-2408 VAPAPPEHPLPRKDK
+2408 
-2423 EKRFSFF
+2423 
-2430 PKKK
+2430 

>member
-1 TMTSANNYEQLE
+1 TMTSANDYEQLE
-13 LQQQYSRVNDR
+13 LQQQYSRINVR

-70 ARVTCRISDLYLDLR
+70 ARVTCRISDLYMDLR

-95 VLSGELLPR
+95 VLSGELLPK

-124 LKEQKVHLENM
+124 LKEQRVHLENM

-164 IIQTQEGRETRSARD
+164 IVETQEGRETRSARD

-245 HLGITPLLDPEADVF
+245 HLGITPLLDPEDVF

-305 MIEGYGRLAS
+305 MIEGYGGLAS

-370 TIQSRMRANNQRGY
+370 TIQSRMRANNQRVY

-412 LRTELI
+412 LRNELI

-439 WLSENQRLVAQV
+439 WLSENQRLVAQ
-451 RSGTPTPWTRTPRQG
+451 
-466 LTVGFVLGQ
+466 
-475 DNFGQDLPAVEAA
+475 DNFGQDLAAVEAA
-488 KKKHEAIETDTAAYK
+488 KKKHEAIETDTAAYR
-503 ERVQAIEAVAR
+503 ERVQAIEAVAK
-514 ELEVEGYHD
+514 ELELEGYHD

-531 NNILRLWEQLQE
+531 DNILRLWEHLLE
-543 LLTARRQR
+543 LLAARRQR
-551 LEMNLVLQH
+551 LEMNLTLQH
-560 LFQEMLHSIDWMDEV
+560 LFQEMLHCIDWMDEV
-575 KVQLASPESGKHL
+575 KVKLASPESGKHL

-594 LQTHHLLE
+594 LQTHRLLE
-602 GDMALQAEKIRAV
+602 ADMAVQAEKTRAI
-615 SAAALRFADTEGY
+615 SAAALRFADAEGY

-638 RVSHLELCRRELQA
+638 RVSHLEMCRRELQV
-652 LATRRRALLEQSR
+652 LAARRRALLEQSR
-665 SLWMCLWELDE
+665 SLWTCLWELDE
-676 AEGWIKEQEQLYS
+676 AESWIKEQEQLYS
-689 ALDFGKD
+689 SLDFGKD

-709 FEAELRSRGSR
+709 FEAELRSRGGR

-726 VGEGLAAAGRAAK
+726 
-739 QLQERGAAV
+739 
-748 RALWAQLEELA
+748 
-759 TFRRRGLR
+759 
-767 EAEGFFQFQADA
+767 
-779 EELAEGLRDARR
+779 
-791 RAATEELGQDESRT
+791 
-805 RALLRQHHELLEEMA
+805 
-820 AAREQLDGLAQQAEG
+820 
-835 FPLELRT
+835 
-842 SPEAQNQLAA
+842 
-852 LRELHA
+852 
-858 EAAALAE
+858 
-865 LRGRQLQDTLDL
+865 
-877 YTVFGES
+877 S

-889 WMGAK
+889 WMGSK
-894 ETWLGQPEVPQALE
+894 ETWLGELEVPQALE
-908 DLDVAQHR
+908 DLDVTQRR
-916 LDGLEQEM
+916 LDGLEQDM

-933 VNQAADS
+933 VNQAADG

-953 QCWEQLNKRWD
+953 QCREQLNERWG
-964 RFRELVAERRRA
+964 RFRELVSDRRRA
-976 VGSALRLLNYRLES
+976 VGSALRLLNYNLES
-990 EETRQWLQSKARA
+990 EETQKWLRGKARA

-1027 ERELAIAEDRLAA
+1027 ERELAVAQDRLAA
-1040 LHSQAD
+1040 LRSQAER
-1046 HLAKER
+1046 LAEER
-1052 PEVAGEVA
+1052 PEVSVEVA
-1060 QRLAAAVAAWEELQ
+1060 QKLAAATSAWDELQ
-1074 EALRERAA
+1074 AALAERAA

-1090 RRFLQDLDDFQAWLF
+1090 RSFLQDLDDFQAWLF

-1112 ATDEVPA
+1112 AVDEVPA
-1119 SLAEAEELLRQHEAA
+1119 SLGEAEEMLQRHEAA
-1134 QQDTEGHTATF
+1134 RRDAEEHAGAF
-1145 AALLKAGEQV
+1145 AALAEAGERVLGGQ
-1155 VGEETDPQYEGLRQ
+1155 TDPEYEGLRQ
-1169 RLRGVEAGW
+1169 RLGGVKDGW
-1178 AALGRMAEAQ
+1178 AALGKMAEARKR
-1188 HHFLAQCRGFQE
+1188 FLTQCRDFQE
-1200 FLHNAKQAEI
+1200 FLRDTKQAEI
-1210 LLTNQE
+1210 LLTKQE
-1216 YTLAHLELPTTLDG
+1216 YTLSHLELPSTLEG
-1230 SAAALRRF
+1230 SAAALHRF
-1238 QDFRASTESSAEK
+1238 QNFRAGVESNAKK
-1251 VPEAVAG
+1251 VPEVVTG
-1258 GTKLVTEGNIF
+1258 GTQLVAEENIF
-1269 AEKIAEKCQTLQDR
+1269 AEKISEKCRTLQER
-1283 HQAVVVKAEEAAGLL
+1283 HGAVMDKVEEAAGLM
-1298 QDNHEL
+1298 QDNHDL

-1309 SCRELNAWMEEKMLT
+1309 SCREFDAWVDEKMLM
-1324 AQDASYGGARGLHSK
+1324 AQDVSYGEARGLHSK

-1352 NQGWLEKIEMEGK
+1352 NQSWLEKIEAEGT
-1365 ELARRKPQYS
+1365 ELAARKPQYGA
-1375 EVVAQE
+1375 VVTQRLE
-1381 LDELRGRWDRLRS
+1381 ELRRRWAGLRGAAEDKGR
-1394 TAEEKGQQLF
+1394 QLF
-1404 EANRSTLYAQSYG
+1404 EAERSALYARSYG
-1417 ELESWLGQAE
+1417 ELESWLGRAQ
-1427 EELRGTE
+1427 EELRHAE
-1434 QAKDLTATNLLLKR
+1434 KVKDLTATNLLLKR

-1453 EQVRARMK
+1453 EQVRTWMK

-1468 QGPAP
+1468 QGTPGAGD
-1473 AEVVPD
+1473 VPD
-1479 ADGHEQRLRR
+1479 ATRQEQMLRQR
-1489 RFLDLLDP
+1489 VLELLEP
-1497 LERRRKELETTKA
+1497 LERKRKELETAKA

-1515 RDLEDERLW
+1515 RDLEDETLW
-1524 VQERLPLARSTEHG
+1524 VQERLSLARSTDHG
-1538 MDLASVQRLAKRNET
+1538 TDLPSVQRLTKRNET
-1553 LQKELAGHA
+1553 LQKELVGHA
-1562 PRLAEV
+1562 PRLGEV
-1568 LSRGEAVASGDEPSP
+1568 LSRGEAAGSGEEPGP
-1583 ELEAQARELRGLWE
+1583 ELAVQAQELRALWE
-1597 MLQEE
+1597 TLQEE
-1602 AAARHQRLQEA
+1602 AAARHRRLREA
-1613 SEAQQYYLDA
+1613 GEAQQYYLDA
-1623 GEAKTWVSEQELFM
+1623 DEAEAWVSEQELFM
-1637 GAEEKP
+1637 GPEEKP
-1643 KDEESCLVMLKR
+1643 KDEESCLMMLKR
-1655 HVRQQRSIEDYGQ
+1655 HVRQLRSIEDYGQ

-1701 YAGLKEVAEERRRRL
+1701 YAGLKEAAEERRRRL

-1724 LKREVEDLEQWIAE
+1724 LKREVEELEQWIAE
-1738 RDVVASSQEMG
+1738 RDVVASSPEMG
-1749 QDLDHVTLLREKFRE
+1749 QDLDHVMLLREKFRE

-1771 VGQERVDRVNLA
+1771 VGQERVDRVNLT
-1783 IEDLIDAGHTEAATM
+1783 IEDLIDAGHIEAATI

-1829 HKYFYDGAELLT
+1829 HKYFYDGAELLA

-1875 QLLETQVRPYLGTS
+1875 QLLE
-1889 GDAWHR
+1889 A
-1895 YHRHSAFSAL
+1895 
-1905 SGFAGQ
+1905 Q
-1911 VQQFREM
+1911 VQQFRET

-1936 QEQEVARALRALL
+1936 QEQEVSRALQELL

-1968 FGMARDLLS
+1968 FSMARDLLS

-2002 KYHQSIRAE
+2002 KYHQGIKAE
-2011 VDARGKSF
+2011 VDARGKNF

-2036 SPEVRAAG
+2036 SPE
-2044 ARGWWGRWH
+2044 
-2053 WGHPVTVHPPSQIK
+2053 IK
-2067 TKLVEV
+2067 AKLVELV
-2073 VEKRKAMMEMWE
+2073 DKRKAMMETWE
-2085 QRWDRLRLLLEV
+2085 QRWERLRLLLEV

-2166 TLREGLAQDG
+2166 SLREGLARDG
-2176 VMRTEAPDY
+2176 TTRSEAPDY
-2185 HLDLDGELEAGSE
+2185 CLDLDGELEAGSE
-2198 EEEEEKRKG
+2198 EEEEEEEKRKDV
-2207 TSTQDTSPPAV
+2207 STQDTSLPTT

-2223 VRDRTSGCGFW
+2223 L
-2234 WWAVTA
+2234 A
-2240 PCNRAVALRQLA
+2240 PR
-2252 RTTGDEEPVSLSLR
+2252 TGDEEPMSPTPR
-2266 PEPEEPATLP
+2266 PPREEPEEPATLP
-2276 ARTCSVQLEGYLGR
+2276 ARVSSVQLEGYLGR

-2304 SWSTRYCVVRGG
+2304 SWSTRYCVLRGG

-2326 RALGLPCHG
+2326 RALGLPCQG
-2335 EEPLA
+2335 EEPLG
-2340 LQDALCE
+2340 LWDARCE
-2347 VAAGYKKKKHVFKL
+2347 VPAGYKKKKHVFKL

-2383 QGLSTAISECR
+2383 QGLSAAIMECR
-2394 SRWGKAQ
+2394 GSRGKAQ

-2408 VAPAPPEHPLPRKDK
+2408 IPPAPPEAPLPRKDK

>member
-1 TMTSANNYEQLE
+1 TMTSANDYEQLE
-13 LQQQYSRVNDR
+13 LQQQYSRINVR

-70 ARVTCRISDLYLDLR
+70 ARVTCRISDLYMDLR

-95 VLSGELLPR
+95 VLSGELLPK

-124 LKEQKVHLENM
+124 LKEQRVHLENM

-164 IIQTQEGRETRSARD
+164 IMETEEGQETRSARD

-208 AFNALIHKHRPELVD
+208 AFNALIHRHRPELVD

-245 HLGITPLLDPEADVF
+245 HLGITPLLDPEDVF

-305 MIEGYGRLAS
+305 MIEGYGGLAS

-370 TIQSRMRANNQRGY
+370 TIQSRMRANNQRVY

-412 LRTELI
+412 LRNELI

-439 WLSENQRLVAQV
+439 WLSENQRLVAQ
-451 RSGTPTPWTRTPRQG
+451 
-466 LTVGFVLGQ
+466 
-475 DNFGQDLPAVEAA
+475 DNFGQDLAAVEAA
-488 KKKHEAIETDTAAYK
+488 KKKHEAIETDTAAYR
-503 ERVQAIEAVAR
+503 ERVQAIEAVAK
-514 ELEVEGYHD
+514 ELELEGYHD

-531 NNILRLWEQLQE
+531 DNILRLWEQLLE
-543 LLTARRQR
+543 LLAARRQR
-551 LEMNLVLQH
+551 LEMNLTLQH
-560 LFQEMLHSIDWMDEV
+560 LFQEMLHCIDWMDEV
-575 KVQLASPESGKHL
+575 KVKLASPESGKHL

-594 LQTHHLLE
+594 LQTHRLLE
-602 GDMALQAEKIRAV
+602 ADMAVQAEKTRAI
-615 SAAALRFADTEGY
+615 SAAALRFADAEGY

-638 RVSHLELCRRELQA
+638 RVSHLEMCRRELQV
-652 LATRRRALLEQSR
+652 LAARRRALLEQSR
-665 SLWMCLWELDE
+665 SLWTCLWELDE
-676 AEGWIKEQEQLYS
+676 AESWIKEQEQLYS
-689 ALDFGKD
+689 SLDFGKD

-709 FEAELRSRGSR
+709 FEAELRSRGGR
-720 LEQALA
+720 LEQTLA
-726 VGEGLAAAGRAAK
+726 VAEGLAAAGRAAE
-739 QLQERGAAV
+739 QLRERGAAV

-759 TFRRRGLR
+759 AFRRRGLR
-767 EAEGFFQFQADA
+767 EAEGFFQFQAEV
-779 EELAEGLRDARR
+779 EELAEGLQDARR
-791 RAATEELGQDESRT
+791 RAAAEELGQDESRT
-805 RALLRQHHELLEEMA
+805 LVLLRQHQELLDELA
-820 AAREQLDGLAQQAEG
+820 AAREQLDRLAQQAEG
-835 FPLELRT
+835 FPPELRAG
-842 SPEAQNQLAA
+842 PEAQSRLAA

-865 LRGRQLQDTLDL
+865 RRGRQLQDALNL

-889 WMGAK
+889 WMGSK
-894 ETWLGQPEVPQALE
+894 ETWLAELEVPQALE
-908 DLDVAQHR
+908 DLDVTQRR
-916 LDGLEQEM
+916 LDGLEQDM

-933 VNQAADS
+933 VNQAADG
-940 LLASGHPRSPQVR
+940 LLASGHPRSPQVQ
-953 QCWEQLNKRWD
+953 QCREQLNERWG
-964 RFRELVAERRRA
+964 RFRELVSERRRA
-976 VGSALRLLNYRLES
+976 VGSALRLLNYNLES
-990 EETRQWLQSKARA
+990 EETQKWLRSKARA

-1027 ERELAIAEDRLAA
+1027 ERELAVAQDRLAA
-1040 LHSQAD
+1040 LRSQAER
-1046 HLAKER
+1046 LAEER
-1052 PEVAGEVA
+1052 PEAAPEVA
-1060 QRLAAAVAAWEELQ
+1060 QKLAMATSAWDELQ
-1074 EALRERAA
+1074 AALAERAA

-1090 RRFLQDLDDFQAWLF
+1090 RSFLQDLDDFQAWLF

-1112 ATDEVPA
+1112 AVDEVPA
-1119 SLAEAEELLRQHEAA
+1119 SLGEAEEMLQRHEAA
-1134 QQDTEGHTATF
+1134 RRDAEEHAGAF
-1145 AALLKAGEQV
+1145 AALVEAGERVLKGQ
-1155 VGEETDPQYEGLRQ
+1155 TDPEYEGLRQ
-1169 RLRGVEAGW
+1169 RLGGVKDGW
-1178 AALGRMAEAQ
+1178 AALGKMAEARKR
-1188 HHFLAQCRGFQE
+1188 FLTQCRNFQE
-1200 FLHNAKQAEI
+1200 FLRDTKQAEI
-1210 LLTNQE
+1210 LLTKQE
-1216 YTLAHLELPTTLDG
+1216 YTLSHLELPSTLEG
-1230 SAAALRRF
+1230 SAAALHRF
-1238 QDFRASTESSAEK
+1238 QNFRAGVESNAKK
-1251 VPEAVAG
+1251 VPEVVVG
-1258 GTKLVTEGNIF
+1258 GTKLVAEENIF
-1269 AEKIAEKCQTLQDR
+1269 AEKISEKCRTLQER
-1283 HQAVVVKAEEAAGLL
+1283 HGAVMDKVEEAAGLM
-1298 QDNHEL
+1298 QDNHDL

-1309 SCRELNAWMEEKMLT
+1309 SCREFDGWVDEKMLM
-1324 AQDASYGGARGLHSK
+1324 AQDVSYGEARGLHSK

-1352 NQGWLEKIEMEGK
+1352 NQSWLEKIEAEGT
-1365 ELARRKPQYS
+1365 ELAGRKPQYGAA
-1375 EVVAQE
+1375 VAQR
-1381 LDELRGRWDRLRS
+1381 LQELRRRWAELCGAAEDKGR
-1394 TAEEKGQQLF
+1394 QLF
-1404 EANRSTLYAQSYG
+1404 EAERAALYARSYG
-1417 ELESWLGQAE
+1417 ELESWLGRAQ
-1427 EELRGTE
+1427 EELRHAE
-1434 QAKDLTATNLLLKR
+1434 KVKDLTATNLLLKR

-1453 EQVRARMK
+1453 EQVRTWMK

-1468 QGPAP
+1468 QGTPGAGD
-1473 AEVVPD
+1473 VPD
-1479 ADGHEQRLRR
+1479 TTRQEQMLRQR
-1489 RFLDLLDP
+1489 VLELLEP
-1497 LERRRKELETTKA
+1497 LERKRKELETAKA

-1515 RDLEDERLW
+1515 RDLEDETLW
-1524 VQERLPLARSTEHG
+1524 VQERLSLARSTDHG
-1538 MDLASVQRLAKRNET
+1538 TDLPSVQRLTKRNET

-1562 PRLAEV
+1562 PRLGEV
-1568 LSRGEAVASGDEPSP
+1568 LSRGEAAGSGEEPGP
-1583 ELEAQARELRGLWE
+1583 ELAAQAQELRALWE
-1597 MLQEE
+1597 TLQEE
-1602 AAARHQRLQEA
+1602 AAARHRRLREA
-1613 SEAQQYYLDA
+1613 EEAQQYYLDA
-1623 GEAKTWVSEQELFM
+1623 DEAEAWVSEQELFM
-1637 GAEEKP
+1637 GPEEKP
-1643 KDEESCLVMLKR
+1643 KDEESCLMMLKR
-1655 HVRQQRSIEDYGQ
+1655 HVRQLRSIEDYGQ

-1701 YAGLKEVAEERRRRL
+1701 YAGLKEAAEERRRRL

-1724 LKREVEDLEQWIAE
+1724 LKREVEELEQWIAE
-1738 RDVVASSQEMG
+1738 RDVVASSPEMG
-1749 QDLDHVTLLREKFRE
+1749 QDLDHVMLLREKFRE

-1771 VGQERVDRVNLA
+1771 VGQERVDRVNLT
-1783 IEDLIDAGHTEAATM
+1783 IEDLIDAGHIEAATI

-1829 HKYFYDGAELLT
+1829 HKYFYDGAELLA
-1841 LIAARRQELPQD
+1841 LIATRRQELPQD

-1861 EAFHRMHSAFERDL
+1861 EAFHRMHNAFERDL
-1875 QLLETQVRPYLGTS
+1875 QLLE
-1889 GDAWHR
+1889 A
-1895 YHRHSAFSAL
+1895 
-1905 SGFAGQ
+1905 Q
-1911 VQQFREM
+1911 VQQFRET

-1936 QEQEVARALRALL
+1936 KEQEVSRALQELL
-1949 EACSGRRARLVD
+1949 EACSGRRARLTD

-1968 FGMARDLLS
+1968 FSMARDLLS

-2002 KYHQSIRAE
+2002 KYHQGIKAE
-2011 VDARGKSF
+2011 VDARGKNF
-2019 TTCIELGKK
+2019 TDCIELGKK

-2036 SPEVRAAG
+2036 SPE
-2044 ARGWWGRWH
+2044 
-2053 WGHPVTVHPPSQIK
+2053 IK
-2067 TKLVEV
+2067 AKLVELV
-2073 VEKRKAMMEMWE
+2073 DKKKVMMEMWE
-2085 QRWDRLRLLLEV
+2085 QRKERLQLLLEV

-2166 TLREGLAQDG
+2166 SLREGLVRDG
-2176 VMRTEAPDY
+2176 TTRSEAPDY
-2185 HLDLDGELEAGSE
+2185 CLDLDGELDAGSE
-2198 EEEEEKRKG
+2198 EEEEEEEKKDV
-2207 TSTQDTSPPAV
+2207 STQDTSLPTT

-2223 VRDRTSGCGFW
+2223 L
-2234 WWAVTA
+2234 A
-2240 PCNRAVALRQLA
+2240 PR
-2252 RTTGDEEPVSLSLR
+2252 TGDEEPVSPTPR
-2266 PEPEEPATLP
+2266 PPGEEPEEPATLP
-2276 ARTCSVQLEGYLGR
+2276 ARVSSIQLEGYLGR

-2304 SWSTRYCVVRGG
+2304 SWSTRYCVLRGG

-2326 RALGLPCHG
+2326 RALGLPCQG
-2335 EEPLA
+2335 EEPLG
-2340 LQDALCE
+2340 LWDARCE
-2347 VAAGYKKKKHVFKL
+2347 VPAGYKKKKHVFKL

-2383 QGLSTAISECR
+2383 QGLSAAITECR
-2394 SRWGKAQ
+2394 GSRGKVQ
-2401 SLPLPLP
+2401 SLPLPIP
-2408 VAPAPPEHPLPRKDK
+2408 PAPPPAPVPRKDK

>member
-1 TMTSANNYEQLE
+1 TMTSANDYEQLE
-13 LQQQYSRVNDR
+13 LQQQYGRGNTR
-24 WDASDDEL
+24 WEASDDEL

-70 ARVTCRISDLYLDLR
+70 ARVTCRISDLYMDLR

-95 VLSGELLPR
+95 VLSGERLPK

-124 LKEQKVHLENM
+124 LKEQRVHLENM

-164 IIQTQEGRETRSARD
+164 VMQTQEGRETRSARD

-245 HLGITPLLDPEADVF
+245 HLGITPLLDPEDVF

-277 HYFSKMKVLEVEG
+277 HHFSKMKVLEVEG

-305 MIEGYGRLAS
+305 MIEGYGGLAS

-340 QHQLQAFSTYRT
+340 QRQLQAFSTYRT

-370 TIQSRMRANNQRGY
+370 TIQSRMRANNQRVY

-412 LRTELI
+412 LRNELI

-439 WLSENQRLVAQV
+439 WLSENQRLVA
-451 RSGTPTPWTRTPRQG
+451 
-466 LTVGFVLGQ
+466 Q

-503 ERVQAIEAVAR
+503 ERVQAIEVVAK
-514 ELEVEGYHD
+514 ELELEGYHD
-523 IQRINGRK
+523 IQRIKARK
-531 NNILRLWEQLQE
+531 DNILRLWEQLLE
-543 LLTARRQR
+543 LLAARRQR
-551 LEMNLVLQH
+551 LEMNLALQH

-594 LQTHHLLE
+594 LQTHRLLE
-602 GDMALQAEKIRAV
+602 RDMALHAEKTRAI
-615 SAAALRFADTEGY
+615 SAAALRFADADGY

-652 LATRRRALLEQSR
+652 LAARRRALLEQSR
-665 SLWMCLWELDE
+665 SLWTCLWELDE
-676 AEGWIKEQEQLYS
+676 AEAWTKEQEQLYS
-689 ALDFGKD
+689 SLDFGKD
-696 LPGVL
+696 LPSVL

-709 FEAELRSRGSR
+709 FEAELRSRGER
-720 LEQALA
+720 L
-726 VGEGLAAAGRAAK
+726 
-739 QLQERGAAV
+739 V
-748 RALWAQLEELA
+748 RA
-759 TFRRRGLR
+759 G
-767 EAEGFFQFQADA
+767 
-779 EELAEGLRDARR
+779 
-791 RAATEELGQDESRT
+791 
-805 RALLRQHHELLEEMA
+805 
-820 AAREQLDGLAQQAEG
+820 
-835 FPLELRT
+835 
-842 SPEAQNQLAA
+842 PEAQNRLEA
-852 LRELHA
+852 LREL
-858 EAAALAE
+858 LAE
-865 LRGRQLQDTLDL
+865 VATMAEQRGRQLQDALDL

-894 ETWLGQPEVPQALE
+894 ETWLGQLEVSQVLE

-916 LDGLEQEM
+916 LDGVEQEM
-924 ATVASQIAA
+924 ATVASQVAA
-933 VNQAADS
+933 VNQAADG

-953 QCWEQLNKRWD
+953 QCQEQLNKRWD
-964 RFRELVAERRRA
+964 RFKELVSERRRA
-976 VGSALRLLNYRLES
+976 VGSALRLLNYCLES
-990 EETRQWLQSKARA
+990 EETRQWLKSKAQV

-1027 ERELAIAEDRLAA
+1027 ERELAVAKDRLTTLRSQADRLAE
-1040 LHSQAD
+1040 
-1046 HLAKER
+1046 ER
-1052 PEVAGEVA
+1052 PEEAGEVGE
-1060 QRLAAAVAAWEELQ
+1060 RLVAVVAAWDELQ
-1074 EALRERAA
+1074 EALGEWTA

-1090 RRFLQDLDDFQAWLF
+1090 RSFLQDLDDFQAWLF

-1119 SLAEAEELLRQHEAA
+1119 SLAEAEEMLQQHEAA
-1134 QQDTEGHTATF
+1134 WQDVEGHAAAF
-1145 AALLKAGEQV
+1145 AALVEAGERV
-1155 VGEETDPQYEGLRQ
+1155 LGEQEDPQYEVLRQ
-1169 RLRGVEAGW
+1169 RLHGVEIGW
-1178 AALGRMAEAQ
+1178 AALAKMADAR
-1188 HHFLAQCRGFQE
+1188 HRFLAQCRGFQE
-1200 FLHNAKQAEI
+1200 FLRDAKQAEI

-1230 SAAALRRF
+1230 STAALRRF
-1238 QDFRASTESSAEK
+1238 QDFRAGMESSAEK

-1258 GTKLVTEGNIF
+1258 GSKLVAEGNIF
-1269 AEKIAEKCQTLQDR
+1269 AEKVTEKCQALQER
-1283 HQAVVVKAEEAAGLL
+1283 HGAVVARAEEAAGLL

-1309 SCRELNAWMEEKMLT
+1309 SCRELDAWVEEKMLT
-1324 AQDASYGGARGLHSK
+1324 VQDVSYGEAHGLHGK

-1352 NQGWLEKIEMEGK
+1352 NQGWLEKIEVEGR
-1365 ELARRKPQYS
+1365 ELASRKPQYS
-1375 EVVAQE
+1375 EVVTRRLEE
-1381 LDELRGRWDRLRS
+1381 LHGRWDGLRGA
-1394 TAEEKGQQLF
+1394 AEEKGRRLF
-1404 EANRSTLYAQSYG
+1404 EANRSALYAQSCG
-1417 ELESWLGQAE
+1417 ELESLLGRAE
-1427 EELRGTE
+1427 EELRATE
-1434 QAKDLTATNLLLKR
+1434 QAQDLTATNLLLKR

-1453 EQVRARMK
+1453 EQVRAWMK
-1461 ELEELGW
+1461 ELEELEW
-1468 QGPAP
+1468 QGPGP
-1473 AEVVPD
+1473 AADVPD
-1479 ADGHEQRLRR
+1479 GDRQEQRLRQ
-1489 RFLDLLDP
+1489 RFLELLEP
-1497 LERRRKELETTKA
+1497 LERRRKELETAKA
-1510 MYQLG
+1510 MFQLG
-1515 RDLEDERLW
+1515 RDLEDEARW
-1524 VQERLPLARSTEHG
+1524 VQERLPLARSAEHG
-1538 MDLASVQRLAKRNET
+1538 TDLPSVQRLTKRNET
-1553 LQKELAGHA
+1553 LQKELEGHA

-1568 LSRGEAVASGDEPSP
+1568 LSRGEAAASGEEPGP
-1583 ELEAQARELRGLWE
+1583 ELEKRLRELRELWDT
-1597 MLQEE
+1597 LRAE
-1602 AAARHQRLQEA
+1602 AADRHRRLREA
-1613 SEAQQYYLDA
+1613 GEAQQYYLDA
-1623 GEAKTWVSEQELFM
+1623 SEAEAWVSEQELFM
-1637 GAEEKP
+1637 GPEEKP
-1643 KDEESCLVMLKR
+1643 KDEESGLVMLKR

-1701 YAGLKEVAEERRRRL
+1701 YAGLKEAAEERRRRL

-1749 QDLDHVTLLREKFRE
+1749 QDLDHVTLLRDRFRE

-1771 VGQERVDRVNLA
+1771 VGQERVDRVNLT

-1829 HKYFYDGAELLT
+1829 HKYFYDGAELLA
-1841 LIAARRQELPQD
+1841 LIADRRQELPQD
-1853 LGEDAGTV
+1853 LGEDAVTV
-1861 EAFHRMHSAFERDL
+1861 EAFHRMHNSFERDL
-1875 QLLETQVRPYLGTS
+1875 QLLE
-1889 GDAWHR
+1889 
-1895 YHRHSAFSAL
+1895 
-1905 SGFAGQ
+1905 GQ
-1911 VQQFREM
+1911 VQHFRET

-1936 QEQEVARALRALL
+1936 QEQEVARALQELL

-1961 TADKHRF
+1961 MADKHRF

-2002 KYHQSIRAE
+2002 KYHQGIRAE
-2011 VDARGKSF
+2011 VDARGKDF
-2019 TTCIELGKK
+2019 TTCIDLGKQ
-2028 LLQRKHQD
+2028 LVQRKHQD
-2036 SPEVRAAG
+2036 SPE
-2044 ARGWWGRWH
+2044 
-2053 WGHPVTVHPPSQIK
+2053 IK
-2067 TKLVEV
+2067 VKLMEL
-2073 VEKRKAMMEMWE
+2073 VEKRKAMREMWE
-2085 QRWDRLRLLLEV
+2085 QRWDQLRLLLEV

-2161 LLGGR
+2161 LLGER
-2166 TLREGLAQDG
+2166 TLREGLARDG
-2176 VMRTEAPDY
+2176 VTRAEAPDY
-2185 HLDLDGELEAGSE
+2185 CLDLDGELDAGSE
-2198 EEEEEKRKG
+2198 EEEEEEENPKD
-2207 TSTQDTSPPAV
+2207 TSTQDTSQPTT
-2218 DGPEP
+2218 DGLEPEP
-2223 VRDRTSGCGFW
+2223 LL
-2234 WWAVTA
+2234 
-2240 PCNRAVALRQLA
+2240 PL
-2252 RTTGDEEPVSLSLR
+2252 
-2266 PEPEEPATLP
+2266 LP
-2276 ARTCSVQLEGYLGR
+2276 AWGHGHLLAPWRHGHLLAPWGQQPLLPGDKTMASLLG
-2290 KHDLEAATK
+2290 DTILLFLPAPDCQGQ
-2299 RASNR
+2299 
-2304 SWSTRYCVVRGG
+2304 SWSTRYCVLRGG

-2335 EEPLA
+2335 EEPLG

-2383 QGLSTAISECR
+2383 QGLSTAITECR
-2394 SRWGKAQ
+2394 GSRGKAQ
-2401 SLPLPLP
+2401 SLPLPL
-2408 VAPAPPEHPLPRKDK
+2408 APPEPPLPRKDK

>member
-1 TMTSANNYEQLE
+1 TMTSANDYEQLE
-13 LQQQYSRVNDR
+13 LQQQYSRINVR

-95 VLSGELLPR
+95 VLSGELLPK

-124 LKEQKVHLENM
+124 LKEQRVHLENM

-164 IIQTQEGRETRSARD
+164 IVETQEGRETRSARD

-208 AFNALIHKHRPELVD
+208 AFNALIHRHRPELVD

-245 HLGITPLLDPEADVF
+245 HLGITPLLDPEDVF

-305 MIEGYGRLAS
+305 MIEGYGGLAS

-370 TIQSRMRANNQRGY
+370 TIQSRMRANNQRVY

-412 LRTELI
+412 LRNELI

-439 WLSENQRLVAQV
+439 WLSENQRLVAQ
-451 RSGTPTPWTRTPRQG
+451 
-466 LTVGFVLGQ
+466 
-475 DNFGQDLPAVEAA
+475 DNFGQDLMAVEAA
-488 KKKHEAIETDTAAYK
+488 KKKHEAIETDTAAYR

-514 ELEVEGYHD
+514 ELELEGYHD

-531 NNILRLWEQLQE
+531 DNILRLWEQLLE
-543 LLTARRQR
+543 LLAARRQR
-551 LEMNLVLQH
+551 LEMNLTLQQ
-560 LFQEMLHSIDWMDEV
+560 LFQEMLHCIDWMDEV
-575 KVQLASPESGKHL
+575 KVKLASPESGKHL

-594 LQTHHLLE
+594 LQTHRLLE
-602 GDMALQAEKIRAV
+602 ADIAVQAEKTRAI
-615 SAAALRFADTEGY
+615 STAALRFADAEGY

-638 RVSHLELCRRELQA
+638 RVSHLEMCRRELQV
-652 LATRRRALLEQSR
+652 LAARRRALLEQSR
-665 SLWMCLWELDE
+665 SLWTCLWELDE
-676 AEGWIKEQEQLYS
+676 AESWIKEQEQLYS
-689 ALDFGKD
+689 SLDFGKD

-709 FEAELRSRGSR
+709 FEAELRSRGGR

-726 VGEGLAAAGRAAK
+726 VGEGLAAAG
-739 QLQERGAAV
+739 
-748 RALWAQLEELA
+748 
-759 TFRRRGLR
+759 
-767 EAEGFFQFQADA
+767 
-779 EELAEGLRDARR
+779 
-791 RAATEELGQDESRT
+791 
-805 RALLRQHHELLEEMA
+805 
-820 AAREQLDGLAQQAEG
+820 
-835 FPLELRT
+835 FPPELRAG
-842 SPEAQNQLAA
+842 PEAQSRLAA

-865 LRGRQLQDTLDL
+865 RRGRQLQDALDL

-889 WMGAK
+889 WMGSK
-894 ETWLGQPEVPQALE
+894 ETWLGELEVPQALE
-908 DLDVAQHR
+908 DLDVTQRR
-916 LDGLEQEM
+916 LEGLEQDM

-933 VNQAADS
+933 VNQAADG

-953 QCWEQLNKRWD
+953 QCREQLNERWG
-964 RFRELVAERRRA
+964 RFRELVSERRRA
-976 VGSALRLLNYRLES
+976 VGSALRLLNYNLES
-990 EETRQWLQSKARA
+990 EETQKWLRSKARA

-1027 ERELAIAEDRLAA
+1027 ERELAVAQDRLAA
-1040 LHSQAD
+1040 LRSQAER
-1046 HLAKER
+1046 LAEER
-1052 PEVAGEVA
+1052 PEAATEVA
-1060 QRLAAAVAAWEELQ
+1060 QKLAMATSAWDELQ
-1074 EALRERAA
+1074 AALAERAA

-1090 RRFLQDLDDFQAWLF
+1090 RSFLQDLDDFQAWLF

-1112 ATDEVPA
+1112 AVDEVPA
-1119 SLAEAEELLRQHEAA
+1119 SLGEAEEMLQRHEAA
-1134 QQDTEGHTATF
+1134 RRDAEEHAGAF
-1145 AALLKAGEQV
+1145 AALAEAGERVLGGQ
-1155 VGEETDPQYEGLRQ
+1155 TDPEYEGLRQ
-1169 RLRGVEAGW
+1169 RLGGVKDGW
-1178 AALGRMAEAQ
+1178 AALGKMAEARKR
-1188 HHFLAQCRGFQE
+1188 FLTQCRNFQE
-1200 FLHNAKQAEI
+1200 FLRDTKQAEI
-1210 LLTNQE
+1210 LLTKQE
-1216 YTLAHLELPTTLDG
+1216 YTLSHLELPSTLEG
-1230 SAAALRRF
+1230 SAAALHRF
-1238 QDFRASTESSAEK
+1238 QNFRAGVESNAKK
-1251 VPEAVAG
+1251 VPEVVVG
-1258 GTKLVTEGNIF
+1258 GTKLVAEENIF
-1269 AEKIAEKCQTLQDR
+1269 AEKIAEKCRTLQER
-1283 HQAVVVKAEEAAGLL
+1283 HGAVMDKVEEAAGLM
-1298 QDNHEL
+1298 QDNHDL

-1309 SCRELNAWMEEKMLT
+1309 SCREFDAWVDEKMLM
-1324 AQDASYGGARGLHSK
+1324 AQDVSYGEARGLHSK

-1352 NQGWLEKIEMEGK
+1352 NQSWLEKIEAEGT
-1365 ELARRKPQYS
+1365 ELAARKPQYGA
-1375 EVVAQE
+1375 VVTQRLEE
-1381 LDELRGRWDRLRS
+1381 LRRRWAELRGA
-1394 TAEEKGQQLF
+1394 AEDKGRQLF
-1404 EANRSTLYAQSYG
+1404 EAERSALYARSYG
-1417 ELESWLGQAE
+1417 ELESWLGRAQ
-1427 EELRGTE
+1427 EELRHAE
-1434 QAKDLTATNLLLKR
+1434 KVKDLTATNLLLKR

-1453 EQVRARMK
+1453 EQVRTWMK

-1468 QGPAP
+1468 QGTPGAGD
-1473 AEVVPD
+1473 VPD
-1479 ADGHEQRLRR
+1479 TTRQEQMLRQR
-1489 RFLDLLDP
+1489 VLELLEP
-1497 LERRRKELETTKA
+1497 LERKRKELETAKA

-1515 RDLEDERLW
+1515 RDLEDETLW
-1524 VQERLPLARSTEHG
+1524 VQERLSLARSTDHG
-1538 MDLASVQRLAKRNET
+1538 TDLPSVQRLTKRNET

-1562 PRLAEV
+1562 PRLGEV
-1568 LSRGEAVASGDEPSP
+1568 LSRGEAAGSGEEPSP
-1583 ELEAQARELRGLWE
+1583 ELAAQAQELRALWE
-1597 MLQEE
+1597 TLQEE
-1602 AAARHQRLQEA
+1602 AAARHRRLREA
-1613 SEAQQYYLDA
+1613 EEAQQYYLDA
-1623 GEAKTWVSEQELFM
+1623 DEAEAWVSEQELFM
-1637 GAEEKP
+1637 GPEEKP
-1643 KDEESCLVMLKR
+1643 KDEESCLMMLKR
-1655 HVRQQRSIEDYGQ
+1655 HVRQLRSIEDYGQ

-1701 YAGLKEVAEERRRRL
+1701 YAGLKEAAEERRRRL

-1724 LKREVEDLEQWIAE
+1724 LKREVEELEQWIAE
-1738 RDVVASSQEMG
+1738 RDVVASSPEMG
-1749 QDLDHVTLLREKFRE
+1749 QDLDHVMLLREKFRE

-1771 VGQERVDRVNLA
+1771 VGQERVDRVNLT
-1783 IEDLIDAGHTEAATM
+1783 IEDLIDAGHIEAATI

-1829 HKYFYDGAELLT
+1829 HKYFYDGAELLA
-1841 LIAARRQELPQD
+1841 LIATRRQELPQD

-1875 QLLETQVRPYLGTS
+1875 QLLE
-1889 GDAWHR
+1889 A
-1895 YHRHSAFSAL
+1895 
-1905 SGFAGQ
+1905 Q
-1911 VQQFREM
+1911 VQQFRET

-1936 QEQEVARALRALL
+1936 QEQEVSRALQELL
-1949 EACSGRRARLVD
+1949 EACSGRRARLTD

-1968 FGMARDLLS
+1968 FSMARDLLS

-2002 KYHQSIRAE
+2002 KYHQGIKAE
-2011 VDARGKSF
+2011 VDARGKNF
-2019 TTCIELGKK
+2019 TNCIELGKK

-2036 SPEVRAAG
+2036 SPE
-2044 ARGWWGRWH
+2044 
-2053 WGHPVTVHPPSQIK
+2053 IK
-2067 TKLVEV
+2067 AKLVELV
-2073 VEKRKAMMEMWE
+2073 DKRKAMMETWE
-2085 QRWDRLRLLLEV
+2085 QRWERLRLLLEV

-2166 TLREGLAQDG
+2166 SLREGLARDG
-2176 VMRTEAPDY
+2176 TTRSEAPDY
-2185 HLDLDGELEAGSE
+2185 CLDLDGELEAGSE
-2198 EEEEEKRKG
+2198 EEEEEEKKDV
-2207 TSTQDTSPPAV
+2207 STQDTSLPTT

-2223 VRDRTSGCGFW
+2223 VRCCLPAWGHGHFQLLGDRS
-2234 WWAVTA
+2234 
-2240 PCNRAVALRQLA
+2240 
-2252 RTTGDEEPVSLSLR
+2252 DEEPVSPTPR
-2266 PEPEEPATLP
+2266 PPREEPEEPATLP
-2276 ARTCSVQLEGYLGR
+2276 ARVSSVQLEGYLGR

-2304 SWSTRYCVVRGG
+2304 SWSTRYCVLRGG

-2326 RALGLPCHG
+2326 RALGLPCQG
-2335 EEPLA
+2335 EEPLG
-2340 LQDALCE
+2340 LWDARCE
-2347 VAAGYKKKKHVFKL
+2347 VPAGYKKKKHVFKL

-2383 QGLSTAISECR
+2383 QGLSAAITECR
-2394 SRWGKAQ
+2394 GSRGKVQ
-2401 SLPLPLP
+2401 SLPLPIP
-2408 VAPAPPEHPLPRKDK
+2408 PGPPEAHLPRKDK
-2423 EKRFSFF
+2423 E
-2430 PKKK
+2430 